1 MGNKSIQK
9 FFADQNSVIDLS
21 SLGNAKGAK
30 VSLSG
35 PDMNI
40 TTPRGSV
47 IIVNGALYSSIKGN
61 NLAVK
66 FKDKTITGAKILG
79 SVDLKDIQLERIDS
93 SLVDSA
99 QVEKKGNGKRRNK
112 KEEEELKKQL
122 DDAENAKKEAD
133 KAKEEAEKAKEAAEK
148 ALNEAFEV
156 QNSSKQIEE
165 MLQNFLA
172 DNVAKDNL
180 AQQSDASQQNTQ
192 AKATQASKQNDAE
205 KVLPQPINKN
215 TSTGKS
221 NSSKNEENKLDA
233 ESVKEPL
240 KVTLALAAESNSG
253 SKDDS
258 ITNFT
263 KPQFVGSTAP
273 NATVI
278 IKINGIAVGQAVAD
292 SLGNFTFTAP
302 ETLTDGTYNLEAEA
316 KTADGSGSA
325 KLVIT
330 IDSVTDKP
338 TFELSPESSVSGHKG
353 LTPTLTPSIV
363 GTAEEN
369 AKVDIYVDNKLVA
382 SVDVDKD
389 GNWSYE
395 FKDNEL
401 SEGENSI
408 KVVAVDKAGNKNETT
423 DSIIT
428 DTIAP
433 EKPTIEL
440 DDSSDSGIKNDNIT
454 NSTLPTFI
462 GVAEPGSTVSIYLG
476 LKHLGEVIVA
486 KDGTWS
492 YTLTTPLKD
501 GEYNITA
508 TATDI
513 AGHTSATANLPFT
526 IDTRISYFSAEIET
540 TNDSGIVGDNVTN
553 NTRPTFTGKTEPNA
567 IISVINSETGEE
579 VIFKAN
585 DKGEWTFNFTSDSVE
600 GINNLTF
607 TVEDVAGNKKDFS
620 FSYVID
626 TIAPVPPTVS
636 LEDYVVLPNGI
647 ILSGNDLPALV
658 GTAEPKSTIL
668 LMRDGKLYDSI
679 EVDSNGTW
687 NYQFSNKFLQGAYDI
702 EIISQDAA
710 GNKSSTV
717 KYSFTIQTEVVP
729 PKAELDASDDSGA
742 KGDWITN
749 KHNALTLLGTADRFA
764 TVNIL
769 IDGKTIGVTT
779 ADADGNW
786 NFDISR
792 NLSDNVY
799 KITVESIDPL
809 GRTSS
814 VDYQLTIDSFTPIP
828 TVMLHDSADSG
839 VKGDM
844 ITKINTPLFTGMA
857 EANAKVSIYVDG
869 VLSGEAIAGDDG
881 VWNFQ
886 FTTAL
891 SDGSHDVTVKVEDI
905 AGNTASS
912 SAYNFQIVTQ
922 TQKPT
927 IELVNDTGVDNTDH
941 IINEKNPALTGTAA
955 PYSTVKLYIDGALI
969 AEVRT
974 NKDGRWEYTLKADQ
988 GLVDG
993 DHRITASVEDI
1004 AGNIAH
1010 SDPFLISVDTA
1021 ISIPIV
1027 SLSPDSDSGISDDN
1041 LTNIVKPTL
1050 HLKDIDPDIISVQVW
1065 DAMSDTQIGVAT
1077 QQPDGSWAYTF
1088 TSDLTE
1094 GLHQVY
1100 VKVEDIAGNKANSAI
1115 FDFTIDTTVSTPVIS
1130 LLSKDDTG
1138 VTGDNLTNINKPGFA
1153 ISGVDADAHRVVVQ
1167 VMHNGVSEEIELS
1180 HLNGSWLFIP
1190 GNTWADGSYTLTVK
1204 VEDKAGN
1211 TNYSAPL
1218 TVVIDTQ
1225 IAIDGV
1231 ELVNDSGVKG
1241 DNMTNDD
1248 RPHFRVTVPTDVNE
1262 VRLSIDGGNSWVQAT
1277 PGVAGSWE
1285 YIWPTDLA
1293 DGQYTLTVEATDKA
1307 GNTVTKTIDFAVDT
1321 TLSVPVIV
1329 LDSAD
1334 DTGIQGDNMTNS
1346 TQPTFALQHI
1356 DDDAV
1361 RVTVSV
1367 EHGGVTTTFDA
1378 TKGTGGW
1385 TFTPPTSWADG
1396 DYTLS
1401 VSVEDKAG
1409 NTSHS
1414 ASLTVT
1420 VDTQIAI
1427 NNIELVNDSGIPDDN
1442 LTNNVRPHFQ
1452 VTVPTDVNVVRL
1464 SIDGGKTWFNATQS
1478 ATPGVWDYI
1487 WPDDVADGGYTL
1499 TVEAT
1504 DEAGNKATQTLDFTI
1519 DTTLSVP
1526 TLSLD
1531 SADDSGIA
1539 GDNITNVKTPGFTLN
1554 NIDTD
1559 VSRVI
1564 VEVMHNGI
1572 KQEVPLV
1579 QTGGQWRFAPTSD
1592 WADGDYILTVKVED
1606 RAGNVKQSA
1615 PLTVTV
1621 DTHIA
1626 IDRIELVN
1634 DSGIP
1639 GDNLT
1644 NEARPHFQ
1652 VTVPADVNGVRL
1664 SIDGGK
1670 TWFDATQSATSGVWD
1685 YTWLTNVANGPHTL
1699 MVEASDKAG
1708 NKTTQKLDF
1717 TIDTILSEPTITLD
1731 SADDSAA
1738 GDNITNVKMPGF
1750 TLGNID
1756 ADVTKVVVTVAHDGK
1771 NQQIELIKNG
1781 GVWRFTP
1788 GAAWTDGD
1796 YTLTVKVEDK
1806 AGNTNYSAPLT
1817 VTIDTQTS
1825 IDRIELLNDTGI
1837 VGDNLTNEARP
1848 QFHITV
1854 PTDVNSVQLS
1864 LDGGINWVN
1873 ATLTSDGVW
1882 EYIWPT
1888 DLVENTYTLTV
1899 KATDVAG
1906 NTATET
1912 LNFII
1917 DTTLS
1922 TPTITLDSADDS
1934 GTANDNK
1941 TNVKTPGFIIG
1952 GIDSDVTQVVVQVM
1966 RDGHSEEVEL
1976 TQTNGQWRFVP
1987 GSAWTDGDYTLTVT
2001 VKDEAGNIRHSAPL
2015 TVTID
2020 TQITIDHIELV
2031 NDSGIPD
2038 DNLTNNVRPHFQ
2050 VTVPT
2055 DVNVVRLSIDGGKT
2069 WFNATQSAT
2078 PGVWDYTWLADVGEG
2093 KHTLTVEATDKAGN
2107 KTTQQL
2113 DFIIDTLLSEPTI
2126 VLDNTDDSG
2135 TKGDHLTNVNKPTFL
2150 LGNIDADARYVTVE
2164 VQHGGTKEVLT
2175 ATKDATGNWSV
2186 TPTGTWA
2193 DGDYTLTVRVED
2205 EAGNEKHSASLTVTV
2220 DTQITID
2227 VIELVNDNGI
2237 PGDNM
2242 TNDAHPQFRVTVPG
2256 DVNEVSLSIDGGVTW
2271 VKATQSATPGVWN
2284 YTWPGTVPDGDYTLN
2299 VKATDNAGN
2308 TVTETLHFTIDT
2320 TLSTPVIVLDSAD
2333 DSGVHGDNMTNHTQP
2348 TFALQHI
2355 DDDAVRVTVSVEHGG
2370 VTTTFDATKD
2380 AGGWTFTP
2388 TGAWADGDYTL
2399 SVSVED
2405 KAGNTSHSASL
2416 TVTVD
2421 TQIAINN
2428 IELVNDSGIPDD
2440 NLTNNVRPHFQVTVP
2455 TDVNVVRL
2463 SIDGGK
2469 TWFNATQSATPGVWD
2484 YIWPDDV
2491 ADGGYTLTVEATDEA
2506 GNKATQTLDFTID
2519 TTLSVP
2525 TLSLDSA
2532 DDSGIAGDNITNVK
2546 TPGFTLNNIDT
2557 DVSRVIVEVMHN
2569 GIKQEVPLVQTGGQW
2584 RFAPTSD
2591 WADGDYILTVK
2602 VEDRAGNVKQSAPLT
2617 VTVDTH
2623 IAIDRIELVNDSG
2636 IPGDNLTNEA
2646 RPHFQV
2652 TVPADVN
2659 GVRLSIDG
2667 GKTWFDATQSATS
2680 GVWDYTWLTNVAN
2693 GPHTL
2698 MVEASDKAG
2707 NKTTQ
2712 KLDFTI
2718 DTILSEPTITLDS
2731 ADDSAAG
2738 DNITNVKMPGFT
2750 LGNIDADVTKVVV
2763 TVAHDGKNQQIELI
2777 KNGGVWRFT
2786 PGAAWTDGDYTL
2798 TVKVE
2803 DKAGNTNY
2811 SAPLTVT
2818 IDTQTSIDRIEL
2830 LNDTGIVG
2838 DNLTNEAR
2846 PQFHITVPTD
2856 VNSVQL
2862 SLDGGINWVNAT
2874 LTSDGVWEYIWPTD
2888 LVENTYTLTVKAT
2901 DVAGNTATETLN
2913 FIIDTTLST
2922 PTITLDSADDSG
2934 TANDNKT
2941 NVKTPGFIIGGI
2953 DSDVTQ
2959 VVVQV
2964 MRDGHSEEVELTQTN
2979 GQWRFVPGSAWTDGD
2994 YTLTVTVKDEAG
3006 NIRHSAPLT
3015 VTIDTQ
3021 ITIDH
3026 IELVN
3031 DSGIPDDNLTNNV
3044 RPHFQVTVPTDVNVV
3059 RLSIDGGKTWFNA
3072 TQSATPGVWD
3082 YTWLADVGEG
3092 KHTLTVEATDKA
3104 GNKTTQQLDFII
3116 DTLLS
3121 EPTIVLDNTDDSG
3134 TKGDNLTNVNKPTFL
3149 LGNIDADARYVTV
3162 EVQHGGTKEVL
3173 TATKG
3178 ATGIWSVTP
3187 TGTWADGD
3195 YTLTVRVEDDAG
3207 NVKYSAPL
3215 TVTVDTQ
3222 ITIDVIELVND
3233 NGIPG
3238 DNLTND
3244 VRPHFRVTVP
3254 GDVNEV
3260 RLSIDGGNTWVRAT
3274 QGTAGIWD
3282 YTWPKDVTDGLHT
3295 LTVEAT
3301 DKAGNK
3307 TTQTLDFTIDTR
3319 LSTPTIAM
3327 DSRDDTGAIGD
3338 HITSVKRPGFT
3349 IGNIDA
3355 DAHSVILRITQGGN
3369 SQEVTLTQVGGQWRF
3384 TPDADWADGSYT
3396 LTVEVTDN
3404 AGNVRQS
3411 TPLVVTVDTQTSITD
3426 ITLVNDHGV
3435 PDDNLT
3441 NSTRPQFEITV
3452 PADVNSVQLS
3462 IDGGANWVSATQGI
3476 EGVWGYTW
3484 PTDMGDGKHTLTVM
3498 VTDRAG
3504 NTATQTLEFFIDT
3517 RLSTPTI
3524 ALDST
3529 DDTGTP
3535 GDDMTNRTRPTFILQ
3550 NIDSDVINVTVS
3562 VTHNGTTTSFTATQ
3576 GAGGWSFTPPAP
3588 WGDGDYTLT
3597 VTVEDRAGNT
3607 RPSTPL
3613 TVTVDTQIAID
3624 RIELVNDSG
3633 VPGDNVTKHVR
3644 PQFQIS
3650 VPDDVEK
3657 VLLSIDGGT
3666 TWVTAIKSST
3676 AGIWDYT
3683 WPTDMPEGQHTLT
3696 VEVTDGAG
3704 NKMTETLNFTI
3715 DITLLTPTIELAP
3728 DQDTGQNKNDNLTSV
3743 TQPVF
3748 VLGSIDKDVRHVE
3761 LSIEHNGTFK
3771 TVVLT
3776 ESADGWRYRPDS
3788 ALADGSYTFTVT
3800 VTDVAGNQQTSA
3812 PLKVTIDGT
3821 LTTPV
3826 IELAAGEDS
3835 GTVGDRLTNHDRPV
3849 FDIHQ
3854 VDSDVTRVMVKVTY
3868 NGKTHEEAAVFT
3880 NGQWRFTPSASWAD
3894 GSYQL
3899 AVVVEDLAG
3908 NVKESAPFEVRIDT
3922 TTTINNIVLLN
3933 DTGVQNDQLTNVA
3946 KPSFRIDVPG
3956 DVVQVR
3962 VTLDGGANWNVI
3974 RKNADGQWIFD
3985 SPNTLVDGTYT
3996 LRVEATDEAGNIA
4009 NKDLVFNID
4018 TNIQVPT
4025 IALDAG
4031 QDTGANTA
4039 DNITNIS
4046 RPTFT
4051 IGNVDPDVI
4060 KVVVT
4065 IDGHDYNATKV
4076 GAGWQ
4081 FTPGNAIPDGSYNIT
4096 VTVEDKAGNT
4106 ATSKPLPVVID
4117 TTAEIESVTLVTD
4130 SGDSDVDNITK
4141 VDKPQFS
4148 IVTADDI
4155 THVRVKIDNAANWIE
4170 LTKGGD
4176 GRWIFNVGS
4185 ALPDGQHTL
4194 LVDVT
4199 DIAGNVAQETLQ
4211 FTIDTTLREPTIV
4224 LDPTHDTGDDTNDN
4238 LTRINKPVFIIGNVD
4253 NDVSHIVVHIDGRD
4267 YTIENTGGNLTFTP
4281 DQPLS
4286 DGQHTISVT
4295 VTDIA
4300 GNTKTSAELRI
4311 EIDTQ
4316 VQIDSV
4322 TLTTDSGVNDH
4333 DNVTNATRPS
4343 FEIATPDDVTSVLVS
4358 FDGVNW
4364 TPISKNAA
4372 GQWEFTAGSALP
4384 DGHYTLHVQATDR
4397 AGNTANSTLG
4407 FTVDTQID
4415 GLSVVMLDDAGKDS
4429 TDGITNITS
4438 PRFEISAREPLQ
4450 SVTVI
4455 LNGKSS
4461 TLTQGA
4467 GNKWLFTPDT
4477 PLVDGT
4483 YKIEIVAEDIAGNKI
4498 SKEVSFTIDT
4508 IVSDPSIDLLDADDT
4523 GESAVDNITSV
4534 TTPRFVIGNVPADID
4549 TVVIRINGVSYSVT
4563 ANGNNLW
4570 EFQVPVALNDGV
4582 YEAVVVFRDIAG
4594 NTSETKL
4601 PFTIDTTTSVSV
4613 RMEPASDTGNS
4624 NSDNLT
4630 NKQNPKFEGTAEP
4643 NAKLVITIVD
4653 DKSGREVLKQTIT
4666 VGADG
4671 NWSVT
4676 PNILPDGM
4684 YTINVVATDVAGNTA
4699 QTQERFTIDTV
4710 TIDPTIRLSDPSI
4723 DDQHEATSLRPEFKG
4738 FAEAFSTIMI
4748 QWDGKVVG
4756 SANANANGE
4765 WSWTPPSVLA
4775 PGSYVVSIVA
4785 KDKAGNESSQV
4796 DFPVVIP
4803 VIDVTPPT
4811 IKLSEESDSGAL
4823 GDFTTNN
4830 KTPTLIGST
4839 LPNTIVSIYVDGVKV
4854 GEATADTA
4862 GRYTFQLS
4870 EMKDGHYVVQVG
4882 IVNPRDNSELRSTAV
4897 DVTIDTEVAELV
4909 WNISGMHEGG
4919 YINTVTPEIGGTSEP
4934 NSKITIF
4941 VNGVEKAIAYTT
4953 GAGHWGVVLPALGN
4967 DGNYELTFKVE
4978 DVAGNIREFGPQ
4990 NVILDT
4996 VISPLTV
5003 VLREAD
5009 DSGKVGDW
5017 ITNKSHVTIDGTA
5030 EAGST
5035 LTIRNPQGVV
5045 IATLVVGND
5054 GRWSAELDLREG
5066 SNAFVVVSEDK
5077 AGNSQQKE
5085 ILIEHDTQI
5094 EISDISLSR
5103 DTNSGDKYDLIT
5115 NNKSPVLVAMTDPGA
5130 TVQVYINGVLQGT
5143 VEASSSGNISYTM
5156 PANSADG
5163 EYQVQFVATD
5173 TAGNRVE
5180 SAITTVTIDSQIA
5193 VFDIDEDSLPALSN
5207 NRALSVSGVGEAG
5220 SQVSIFVDGKLVNVV
5235 MVEADGTW
5243 RAPILLQD
5251 DGTFNIHFS
5260 ITDVAGN
5267 TEVSK
5272 DYSVDVDSSTDF
5284 PTLNLEDASN
5294 SGSLDDLITNHN
5306 KPVLVGTAEAGA
5318 TIHIYVD
5325 EKIVAN
5331 VLVLEDGTWSYQFDN
5346 ALKDGEYSIRVV
5358 AEDPAGNTAESPRL
5372 LVTIDTSTFIDNPAM
5387 VAGSDNGIF
5396 SNDSITSQTRP
5407 TFSIF
5412 GEMNQ
5417 SVQIFIDGVLVDT
5430 ITVTDRNQVYRP
5442 ESPLGD
5448 GSHSIYYVI
5457 TDKAGNT
5464 ATSKTLNFTIDTFN
5478 TTPVAIDSIGGQT
5491 LAEMTGSD
5499 GKIYITD
5506 TTRNLLFSGSA
5517 EPNSKIEII
5526 INGLNVGEV
5535 WVNEKGHW
5543 QMPVNPL
5550 YFTEGQLDITVKST
5564 DRAGNVN
5571 QEKYSIWVDTHIKVF
5586 TSELDDNK
5594 SSSKTEW
5601 WSNSDLIT
5609 MRGTGEIGATVSL
5622 IVAGVTLATAVV
5634 AATGRWELSTDKLP
5648 EGTYDISLVIE
5659 DSAGNRWEDVR
5670 EIFIDRTPPNA
5681 PVVTYSDIV
5690 NDLIIMQGT
5699 AEAKSQLIITDSEGN
5714 TYTLTV
5720 PDNGKWSMAIPYP
5733 SEGKFTITSVDAIGN
5748 RSDDVPL
5755 DIMKEVPVISLS
5767 PDSDS
5772 GTVGDNIT
5780 RDKQPTFIIGNLESD
5795 VVVVQVD
5802 INGTVYNAEKNAD
5815 GVWFFTP
5822 GTPLADGSYTISVI
5836 ASDAAGN
5843 QKNSLPI
5850 TVTIDSTLTVPEI
5863 ALAAGEDNG
5872 ASDSDN
5878 VTNHTQPKFTLQ
5890 HIDADVT
5897 GVTVNVTHNGVTDI
5911 YQATQG
5917 ADGWTFTPPAAWND
5931 GNYTLSVTVVDRA
5944 GNSQQSA
5951 SLAVTVDSTVTVT
5964 ADSQHDDASD
5974 DATATAVTPPESET
5988 VNAESA
5994 THLRTEP
6001 SAAEESVV
6009 KVTAYSITLLNADSG
6024 DEIDRSISQT
6034 PSFEISVPENIVN
6047 VSIMFEGEEFTL
6059 PITNQ
6064 KAIFEVPLSLE
6075 DGEYTMDVKFID
6087 KDNDFLIKEKTF
6099 SVDHSSADIVN
6110 AMNVR
6115 GKTEDDINDSPS
6127 TSSVGHNNNGAIDVF
6142 AVNEVTLPVDNQE
6155 EHA

>member
-428 DTIAP
+428 DTIPP

-540 TNDSGIVGDNVTN
+540 TDDSGIVGDNVTN

-600 GINNLTF
+600 GVNNLTF

-626 TIAPVPPTVS
+626 TVAPVPPTVS
-636 LEDYVVLPNGI
+636 LEDFVVLPNGI

-1027 SLSPDSDSGISDDN
+1027 SLSPDSDSGIADDN

-1100 VKVEDIAGNKANSAI
+1100 VKVEDIAGNKANSAV

-1385 TFTPPTSWADG
+1385 SFTPTGAWADG

-1427 NNIELVNDSGIPDDN
+1427 NNIELVNDSGIPNDN

-1478 ATPGVWDYI
+1478 ATPGAWDYI
-1487 WPDDVADGGYTL
+1487 WPDDVGEGKHTL

-1504 DEAGNKATQTLDFTI
+1504 DKAGNKTTQELDFTI

-2020 TQITIDHIELV
+2020 TQI
-2031 NDSGIPD
+2031 
-2038 DNLTNNVRPHFQ
+2038 
-2050 VTVPT
+2050 
-2055 DVNVVRLSIDGGKT
+2055 
-2069 WFNATQSAT
+2069 A
-2078 PGVWDYTWLADVGEG
+2078 
-2093 KHTLTVEATDKAGN
+2093 
-2107 KTTQQL
+2107 
-2113 DFIIDTLLSEPTI
+2113 
-2126 VLDNTDDSG
+2126 
-2135 TKGDHLTNVNKPTFL
+2135 
-2150 LGNIDADARYVTVE
+2150 
-2164 VQHGGTKEVLT
+2164 
-2175 ATKDATGNWSV
+2175 
-2186 TPTGTWA
+2186 
-2193 DGDYTLTVRVED
+2193 
-2205 EAGNEKHSASLTVTV
+2205 
-2220 DTQITID
+2220 
-2227 VIELVNDNGI
+2227 
-2237 PGDNM
+2237 
-2242 TNDAHPQFRVTVPG
+2242 
-2256 DVNEVSLSIDGGVTW
+2256 
-2271 VKATQSATPGVWN
+2271 
-2284 YTWPGTVPDGDYTLN
+2284 
-2299 VKATDNAGN
+2299 
-2308 TVTETLHFTIDT
+2308 
-2320 TLSTPVIVLDSAD
+2320 
-2333 DSGVHGDNMTNHTQP
+2333 
-2348 TFALQHI
+2348 
-2355 DDDAVRVTVSVEHGG
+2355 
-2370 VTTTFDATKD
+2370 
-2380 AGGWTFTP
+2380 
-2388 TGAWADGDYTL
+2388 
-2399 SVSVED
+2399 
-2405 KAGNTSHSASL
+2405 
-2416 TVTVD
+2416 
-2421 TQIAINN
+2421 
-2428 IELVNDSGIPDD
+2428 
-2440 NLTNNVRPHFQVTVP
+2440 
-2455 TDVNVVRL
+2455 
-2463 SIDGGK
+2463 
-2469 TWFNATQSATPGVWD
+2469 
-2484 YIWPDDV
+2484 
-2491 ADGGYTLTVEATDEA
+2491 
-2506 GNKATQTLDFTID
+2506 
-2519 TTLSVP
+2519 
-2525 TLSLDSA
+2525 
-2532 DDSGIAGDNITNVK
+2532 
-2546 TPGFTLNNIDT
+2546 
-2557 DVSRVIVEVMHN
+2557 
-2569 GIKQEVPLVQTGGQW
+2569 
-2584 RFAPTSD
+2584 
-2591 WADGDYILTVK
+2591 
-2602 VEDRAGNVKQSAPLT
+2602 
-2617 VTVDTH
+2617 
-2623 IAIDRIELVNDSG
+2623 
-2636 IPGDNLTNEA
+2636 
-2646 RPHFQV
+2646 
-2652 TVPADVN
+2652 
-2659 GVRLSIDG
+2659 
-2667 GKTWFDATQSATS
+2667 
-2680 GVWDYTWLTNVAN
+2680 
-2693 GPHTL
+2693 
-2698 MVEASDKAG
+2698 
-2707 NKTTQ
+2707 
-2712 KLDFTI
+2712 
-2718 DTILSEPTITLDS
+2718 
-2731 ADDSAAG
+2731 
-2738 DNITNVKMPGFT
+2738 
-2750 LGNIDADVTKVVV
+2750 
-2763 TVAHDGKNQQIELI
+2763 
-2777 KNGGVWRFT
+2777 
-2786 PGAAWTDGDYTL
+2786 
-2798 TVKVE
+2798 
-2803 DKAGNTNY
+2803 
-2811 SAPLTVT
+2811 
-2818 IDTQTSIDRIEL
+2818 
-2830 LNDTGIVG
+2830 
-2838 DNLTNEAR
+2838 
-2846 PQFHITVPTD
+2846 
-2856 VNSVQL
+2856 
-2862 SLDGGINWVNAT
+2862 
-2874 LTSDGVWEYIWPTD
+2874 
-2888 LVENTYTLTVKAT
+2888 
-2901 DVAGNTATETLN
+2901 
-2913 FIIDTTLST
+2913 
-2922 PTITLDSADDSG
+2922 
-2934 TANDNKT
+2934 
-2941 NVKTPGFIIGGI
+2941 
-2953 DSDVTQ
+2953 
-2959 VVVQV
+2959 
-2964 MRDGHSEEVELTQTN
+2964 
-2979 GQWRFVPGSAWTDGD
+2979 
-2994 YTLTVTVKDEAG
+2994 
-3006 NIRHSAPLT
+3006 
-3015 VTIDTQ
+3015 
-3021 ITIDH
+3021 IDH

-3162 EVQHGGTKEVL
+3162 EVQHGGTKEVLTATKDATGNWSVTPTGTWADGDYTLTVRVEDEAGNEKHSASLTVTVDTQITIDAIELVNDNGIPGDNMTNDAHPQFRVTVPGDVNEVSLSIDGGVTWVKATQSATPGVWNYTWPGTVPDGDYTLNVKATDNAGNTVTETLHFTIDTTLSVPVIVLNSADDTGVQGDNMTNSTQPTFALQHIDDDAVRVTVSVEHGGVTTTFDATKGVGGWSFTPTGAWADGDYTLSVSVEDKAGNTSHSASLTVTVDTQIAINNIELVNDSGIPDDNLTNNVRPHFQVKVPTDVNEVRLSIDGGKTWFNATQSATPGVWDYTWLADVGEGKHTLTVEATDKAGNQTTQKLDFIIDTMLSEPTIVLDSTDDSGTKGDNLTNANKPTFILGNIDADARYVTVEVQYGGTKEVL

-3319 LSTPTIAM
+3319 LSTPTITM

-3349 IGNIDA
+3349 IGNIDS
-3355 DAHSVILRITQGGN
+3355 DAQSVILRITQGGN

-3411 TPLVVTVDTQTSITD
+3411 TPLIVTVDTQTSITD

-3462 IDGGANWVSATQGI
+3462 IDGGANWVSAAQGI

-3624 RIELVNDSG
+3624 HIELVNDSG

-3715 DITLLTPTIELAP
+3715 DITLMTPTIELAP

-3849 FDIHQ
+3849 FDIRQ

-4300 GNTKTSAELRI
+4300 GNTKTSAELKI

-4534 TTPRFVIGNVPADID
+4534 TKPRFVIGNVPADID
-4549 TVVIRINGVSYSVT
+4549 TVVIRINGVSYPVT

-4830 KTPTLIGST
+4830 KTPTLVGNT
-4839 LPNTIVSIYVDGVKV
+4839 LPNAIVSIYVDGVKV

-4967 DGNYELTFKVE
+4967 DGNYVLTFKVE

-5035 LTIRNPQGVV
+5035 LTIRSPQGVV

-5077 AGNSQQKE
+5077 AGNSQQKD

-5407 TFSIF
+5407 TFSIS

-5571 QEKYSIWVDTHIKVF
+5571 QEKYSIWVDTHIQVF

-5594 SSSKTEW
+5594 SSSKTDW
-5601 WSNSDLIT
+5601 WSNSSTIT
-5609 MRGTGEIGATVSL
+5609 MRGMGEIGATVSL

-5634 AATGRWELSTDKLP
+5634 AANGQWELSTDQLP
-5648 EGTYDISLVIE
+5648 EGKYDITLSIE
-5659 DSAGNRWEDVR
+5659 DNAGNRKEEVH

-5699 AEAKSQLIITDSEGN
+5699 AEAKSQLIITDSNGN

-5748 RSDDVPL
+5748 RSDDVSL

-5872 ASDSDN
+5872 VSDSDN

-5897 GVTVNVTHNGVTDI
+5897 GVTVNVTHNGVTDT

-5931 GNYTLSVTVVDRA
+5931 GTYTLSVTVVDRA

-5994 THLRTEP
+5994 THLRTVP

-6009 KVTAYSITLLNADSG
+6009 KETAYSITLLNADSG

-6110 AMNVR
+6110 AMNAR

>member
-156 QNSSKQIEE
+156 QNSSKQMEE
-165 MLQNFLA
+165 MLQEFLA

-395 FKDNEL
+395 FRDNEL

-428 DTIAP
+428 DTIPP

-440 DDSSDSGIKNDNIT
+440 DDNSDSGIKNDNIT

-540 TNDSGIVGDNVTN
+540 TDDSGIVGDNVTN

-626 TIAPVPPTVS
+626 TIAPLPPTVS

-717 KYSFTIQTEVVP
+717 KYSFTIQTEVVS

-955 PYSTVKLYIDGALI
+955 PYSTVKLYVDGALI

-1027 SLSPDSDSGISDDN
+1027 SLSPDSDSGIADDN

-1100 VKVEDIAGNKANSAI
+1100 VKVEDIAGNKANSAV

-1180 HLNGSWLFIP
+1180 HLNGSWLFTP

-1211 TNYSAPL
+1211 TSYSAPL

-1329 LDSAD
+1329 LNSAD
-1334 DTGIQGDNMTNS
+1334 DTGVQGDNMTNR

-1385 TFTPPTSWADG
+1385 TFTPTASWTDG

-1427 NNIELVNDSGIPDDN
+1427 NNIELVNDSGIPNDN

-1464 SIDGGKTWFNATQS
+1464 SIDGGKTWVTAAQK
-1478 ATPGVWDYI
+1478 AAGVWEYI
-1487 WPDDVADGGYTL
+1487 WPDDVTDGSHTL

-1539 GDNITNVKTPGFTLN
+1539 GDNITSVKTPGFTLN

-1639 GDNLT
+1639 DDNLT

-1699 MVEASDKAG
+1699 MVEATDKAG

-1717 TIDTILSEPTITLD
+1717 IIDTLLSEPTITLD

-2020 TQITIDHIELV
+2020 TQIAIDHIELV

-2107 KTTQQL
+2107 Q
-2113 DFIIDTLLSEPTI
+2113 
-2126 VLDNTDDSG
+2126 
-2135 TKGDHLTNVNKPTFL
+2135 
-2150 LGNIDADARYVTVE
+2150 
-2164 VQHGGTKEVLT
+2164 
-2175 ATKDATGNWSV
+2175 
-2186 TPTGTWA
+2186 
-2193 DGDYTLTVRVED
+2193 
-2205 EAGNEKHSASLTVTV
+2205 
-2220 DTQITID
+2220 
-2227 VIELVNDNGI
+2227 
-2237 PGDNM
+2237 
-2242 TNDAHPQFRVTVPG
+2242 
-2256 DVNEVSLSIDGGVTW
+2256 
-2271 VKATQSATPGVWN
+2271 
-2284 YTWPGTVPDGDYTLN
+2284 
-2299 VKATDNAGN
+2299 
-2308 TVTETLHFTIDT
+2308 
-2320 TLSTPVIVLDSAD
+2320 
-2333 DSGVHGDNMTNHTQP
+2333 
-2348 TFALQHI
+2348 
-2355 DDDAVRVTVSVEHGG
+2355 
-2370 VTTTFDATKD
+2370 
-2380 AGGWTFTP
+2380 
-2388 TGAWADGDYTL
+2388 
-2399 SVSVED
+2399 
-2405 KAGNTSHSASL
+2405 
-2416 TVTVD
+2416 
-2421 TQIAINN
+2421 
-2428 IELVNDSGIPDD
+2428 
-2440 NLTNNVRPHFQVTVP
+2440 
-2455 TDVNVVRL
+2455 
-2463 SIDGGK
+2463 
-2469 TWFNATQSATPGVWD
+2469 
-2484 YIWPDDV
+2484 
-2491 ADGGYTLTVEATDEA
+2491 
-2506 GNKATQTLDFTID
+2506 
-2519 TTLSVP
+2519 
-2525 TLSLDSA
+2525 
-2532 DDSGIAGDNITNVK
+2532 
-2546 TPGFTLNNIDT
+2546 
-2557 DVSRVIVEVMHN
+2557 
-2569 GIKQEVPLVQTGGQW
+2569 
-2584 RFAPTSD
+2584 
-2591 WADGDYILTVK
+2591 
-2602 VEDRAGNVKQSAPLT
+2602 
-2617 VTVDTH
+2617 
-2623 IAIDRIELVNDSG
+2623 
-2636 IPGDNLTNEA
+2636 
-2646 RPHFQV
+2646 
-2652 TVPADVN
+2652 
-2659 GVRLSIDG
+2659 
-2667 GKTWFDATQSATS
+2667 
-2680 GVWDYTWLTNVAN
+2680 
-2693 GPHTL
+2693 
-2698 MVEASDKAG
+2698 
-2707 NKTTQ
+2707 
-2712 KLDFTI
+2712 
-2718 DTILSEPTITLDS
+2718 
-2731 ADDSAAG
+2731 
-2738 DNITNVKMPGFT
+2738 
-2750 LGNIDADVTKVVV
+2750 
-2763 TVAHDGKNQQIELI
+2763 
-2777 KNGGVWRFT
+2777 
-2786 PGAAWTDGDYTL
+2786 
-2798 TVKVE
+2798 
-2803 DKAGNTNY
+2803 
-2811 SAPLTVT
+2811 
-2818 IDTQTSIDRIEL
+2818 
-2830 LNDTGIVG
+2830 
-2838 DNLTNEAR
+2838 
-2846 PQFHITVPTD
+2846 
-2856 VNSVQL
+2856 
-2862 SLDGGINWVNAT
+2862 
-2874 LTSDGVWEYIWPTD
+2874 
-2888 LVENTYTLTVKAT
+2888 
-2901 DVAGNTATETLN
+2901 
-2913 FIIDTTLST
+2913 
-2922 PTITLDSADDSG
+2922 
-2934 TANDNKT
+2934 
-2941 NVKTPGFIIGGI
+2941 
-2953 DSDVTQ
+2953 
-2959 VVVQV
+2959 
-2964 MRDGHSEEVELTQTN
+2964 
-2979 GQWRFVPGSAWTDGD
+2979 
-2994 YTLTVTVKDEAG
+2994 
-3006 NIRHSAPLT
+3006 
-3015 VTIDTQ
+3015 
-3021 ITIDH
+3021 
-3026 IELVN
+3026 
-3031 DSGIPDDNLTNNV
+3031 
-3044 RPHFQVTVPTDVNVV
+3044 
-3059 RLSIDGGKTWFNA
+3059 
-3072 TQSATPGVWD
+3072 
-3082 YTWLADVGEG
+3082 
-3092 KHTLTVEATDKA
+3092 
-3104 GNKTTQQLDFII
+3104 TTQQLDFII

-3149 LGNIDADARYVTV
+3149 LGNIDVDARYVTV
-3162 EVQHGGTKEVL
+3162 EVLHGGTKEVL

-3396 LTVEVTDN
+3396 LTVEVQDN

-3411 TPLVVTVDTQTSITD
+3411 TPLIVTVDTQTSITD

-3462 IDGGANWVSATQGI
+3462 IDGGANWVSAAQGI

-3484 PTDMGDGKHTLTVM
+3484 PTDMGDGKHILTVM

-4065 IDGHDYNATKV
+4065 IDGHDYNAIKV

-4300 GNTKTSAELRI
+4300 GNTKTSAELQI

-4372 GQWEFTAGSALP
+4372 GQWQFTAGSALP

-4508 IVSDPSIDLLDADDT
+4508 VVSDPRIDLLDADDT
-4523 GESAVDNITSV
+4523 GESAVDNITSI
-4534 TTPRFVIGNVPADID
+4534 TKPRFVIGNVPADID
-4549 TVVIRINGVSYSVT
+4549 TVVIRINGVSYPVT

-4613 RMEPASDTGNS
+4613 RMEPASDTGSS

-4653 DKSGREVLKQTIT
+4653 DKSGREVLKHTIT

-4723 DDQHEATSLRPEFKG
+4723 DDQYEATSLRPEFKG
-4738 FAEAFSTIMI
+4738 LAEAFSTIMI

-4830 KTPTLIGST
+4830 KTPTLVGNT
-4839 LPNTIVSIYVDGVKV
+4839 LPNAIVSIYVDGVKV

-4953 GAGHWGVVLPALGN
+4953 GTGHWGVVLPALGN

-5077 AGNSQQKE
+5077 AGNSQQKD

-5251 DGTFNIHFS
+5251 DGKFNIHFS

-5294 SGSLDDLITNHN
+5294 SGSLDDLITSHN

-5372 LVTIDTSTFIDNPAM
+5372 LVTIDTSTFIDNPVM
-5387 VAGSDNGIF
+5387 MAGSDNGIF

-5407 TFSIF
+5407 AFSIF

-5535 WVNEKGHW
+5535 WVNDKGHW

-5571 QEKYSIWVDTHIKVF
+5571 QEKYSIWVDTHIQVF

-5594 SSSKTEW
+5594 SSSKTDW
-5601 WSNSDLIT
+5601 WSNSSTIT
-5609 MRGTGEIGATVSL
+5609 MRGMGEIGATVSL

-5634 AATGRWELSTDKLP
+5634 AANGQWELSTDQLP
-5648 EGTYDISLVIE
+5648 EGKYDITLSIE
-5659 DSAGNRWEDVR
+5659 DNAGNRKEEVH

-5699 AEAKSQLIITDSEGN
+5699 AEAKSQLIITDSNGN

-5748 RSDDVPL
+5748 RSDDVSL
-5755 DIMKEVPVISLS
+5755 DIMKETPVISLS

-5772 GTVGDNIT
+5772 GTAGDNIT
-5780 RDKQPTFIIGNLESD
+5780 RDNQPTFIIGNLESD

-5878 VTNHTQPKFTLQ
+5878 VTNHNHTQPKFTLQ

-5897 GVTVNVTHNGVTDI
+5897 GVTVNVTHNGVTDT

-5931 GNYTLSVTVVDRA
+5931 GTYTLSVTVVDRA
-5944 GNSQQSA
+5944 GNSLQSA
-5951 SLAVTVDSTVTVT
+5951 SLEVTVDSTVTVT

-5974 DATATAVTPPESET
+5974 DATPTAVTPPESET

-5994 THLRTEP
+5994 THLRTVA

-6009 KVTAYSITLLNADSG
+6009 KETAYSITLLNADSG

-6047 VSIMFEGEEFTL
+6047 VSVMFEGEEFTL

-6087 KDNDFLIKEKTF
+6087 KDDDFLIKEKTF

-6110 AMNVR
+6110 AMNAR

>member
-40 TTPRGSV
+40 TTPHGSV

-122 DDAENAKKEAD
+122 DEAENAKKEAD

-440 DDSSDSGIKNDNIT
+440 DDSSDSGIKNDSIT

-540 TNDSGIVGDNVTN
+540 TDDSGIVGDNVTN

-600 GINNLTF
+600 GVNNLTF

-626 TIAPVPPTVS
+626 TVAPVPPTVS
-636 LEDYVVLPNGI
+636 LEDFVVLPNGI

-687 NYQFSNKFLQGAYDI
+687 NYQFSNKFLQGVYDI

-1065 DAMSDTQIGVAT
+1065 DAASDTQIGVAT

-1100 VKVEDIAGNKANSAI
+1100 VKVEDIAGNKANSAV

-1180 HLNGSWLFIP
+1180 HLNGSWLFTP

-1329 LDSAD
+1329 LNSAD
-1334 DTGIQGDNMTNS
+1334 DTGVQGDNMTNS

-1378 TKGTGGW
+1378 TKGVGGW
-1385 TFTPPTSWADG
+1385 SFTPTGAWADG

-1427 NNIELVNDSGIPDDN
+1427 NSIELVNDSGIPNDN

-1478 ATPGVWDYI
+1478 ATPGVWDYT
-1487 WPDDVADGGYTL
+1487 WLVDVGEGKHTL

-1504 DEAGNKATQTLDFTI
+1504 DKAGNQTTQKLDFII
-1519 DTTLSVP
+1519 DTLLSEP
-1526 TLSLD
+1526 TIVLD

-1559 VSRVI
+1559 VSRVT

-1670 TWFDATQSATSGVWD
+1670 TWFDATQSATPGVWD

-1717 TIDTILSEPTITLD
+1717 IIDTMLSEPTIILD

-1934 GTANDNK
+1934 GAANDNK

-2020 TQITIDHIELV
+2020 TQIAIDHIELV

-2038 DNLTNNVRPHFQ
+2038 DNLTN
-2050 VTVPT
+2050 
-2055 DVNVVRLSIDGGKT
+2055 
-2069 WFNATQSAT
+2069 
-2078 PGVWDYTWLADVGEG
+2078 
-2093 KHTLTVEATDKAGN
+2093 EA
-2107 KTTQQL
+2107 
-2113 DFIIDTLLSEPTI
+2113 
-2126 VLDNTDDSG
+2126 
-2135 TKGDHLTNVNKPTFL
+2135 
-2150 LGNIDADARYVTVE
+2150 
-2164 VQHGGTKEVLT
+2164 
-2175 ATKDATGNWSV
+2175 
-2186 TPTGTWA
+2186 
-2193 DGDYTLTVRVED
+2193 
-2205 EAGNEKHSASLTVTV
+2205 
-2220 DTQITID
+2220 
-2227 VIELVNDNGI
+2227 
-2237 PGDNM
+2237 
-2242 TNDAHPQFRVTVPG
+2242 
-2256 DVNEVSLSIDGGVTW
+2256 
-2271 VKATQSATPGVWN
+2271 
-2284 YTWPGTVPDGDYTLN
+2284 
-2299 VKATDNAGN
+2299 
-2308 TVTETLHFTIDT
+2308 
-2320 TLSTPVIVLDSAD
+2320 
-2333 DSGVHGDNMTNHTQP
+2333 
-2348 TFALQHI
+2348 
-2355 DDDAVRVTVSVEHGG
+2355 
-2370 VTTTFDATKD
+2370 
-2380 AGGWTFTP
+2380 
-2388 TGAWADGDYTL
+2388 
-2399 SVSVED
+2399 
-2405 KAGNTSHSASL
+2405 
-2416 TVTVD
+2416 
-2421 TQIAINN
+2421 
-2428 IELVNDSGIPDD
+2428 
-2440 NLTNNVRPHFQVTVP
+2440 
-2455 TDVNVVRL
+2455 
-2463 SIDGGK
+2463 
-2469 TWFNATQSATPGVWD
+2469 
-2484 YIWPDDV
+2484 
-2491 ADGGYTLTVEATDEA
+2491 
-2506 GNKATQTLDFTID
+2506 
-2519 TTLSVP
+2519 
-2525 TLSLDSA
+2525 
-2532 DDSGIAGDNITNVK
+2532 
-2546 TPGFTLNNIDT
+2546 
-2557 DVSRVIVEVMHN
+2557 
-2569 GIKQEVPLVQTGGQW
+2569 
-2584 RFAPTSD
+2584 
-2591 WADGDYILTVK
+2591 
-2602 VEDRAGNVKQSAPLT
+2602 
-2617 VTVDTH
+2617 
-2623 IAIDRIELVNDSG
+2623 
-2636 IPGDNLTNEA
+2636 
-2646 RPHFQV
+2646 
-2652 TVPADVN
+2652 
-2659 GVRLSIDG
+2659 
-2667 GKTWFDATQSATS
+2667 
-2680 GVWDYTWLTNVAN
+2680 
-2693 GPHTL
+2693 
-2698 MVEASDKAG
+2698 
-2707 NKTTQ
+2707 
-2712 KLDFTI
+2712 
-2718 DTILSEPTITLDS
+2718 
-2731 ADDSAAG
+2731 
-2738 DNITNVKMPGFT
+2738 
-2750 LGNIDADVTKVVV
+2750 
-2763 TVAHDGKNQQIELI
+2763 
-2777 KNGGVWRFT
+2777 
-2786 PGAAWTDGDYTL
+2786 
-2798 TVKVE
+2798 
-2803 DKAGNTNY
+2803 
-2811 SAPLTVT
+2811 
-2818 IDTQTSIDRIEL
+2818 
-2830 LNDTGIVG
+2830 
-2838 DNLTNEAR
+2838 
-2846 PQFHITVPTD
+2846 
-2856 VNSVQL
+2856 
-2862 SLDGGINWVNAT
+2862 
-2874 LTSDGVWEYIWPTD
+2874 
-2888 LVENTYTLTVKAT
+2888 
-2901 DVAGNTATETLN
+2901 
-2913 FIIDTTLST
+2913 
-2922 PTITLDSADDSG
+2922 
-2934 TANDNKT
+2934 
-2941 NVKTPGFIIGGI
+2941 
-2953 DSDVTQ
+2953 
-2959 VVVQV
+2959 
-2964 MRDGHSEEVELTQTN
+2964 
-2979 GQWRFVPGSAWTDGD
+2979 
-2994 YTLTVTVKDEAG
+2994 
-3006 NIRHSAPLT
+3006 
-3015 VTIDTQ
+3015 
-3021 ITIDH
+3021 
-3026 IELVN
+3026 
-3031 DSGIPDDNLTNNV
+3031 

-3173 TATKG
+3173 TATKDATGNWSVTPTGTWADGDYTLTVRVEDEAGNEKHSASLTVTVDTQITIDAIELVNDNGIPGDNMTNDAHPQFRVTVPGDVNEVSLSIDGGVTWVKATQSATPGVWNYTWPGTVPDGDYTLNVKATDNAGNTVTETLHFTIDTTLSTPVIVLDSADDTGIQGDNMTNRTQPTFNLQHIDDDAVRVTVSVEHGGVTTTFDATKGVGGWTFTPPTSWGAGDYTLSVSVEDKAGNTSHSASLTVTVDTQIAINNIELVNDSGIPDDNLTNNVRPQFQVKVPTDVNEVRLSIDGGKTWFNATQSATPGVWDYTWLVDVGEGKHTLTVEATDKAGNQTTQKLDFIIDTLLSEPTIVLDSTDDSGTKGDNLTNANKPTFLLGNIDADARYVTVEVQHGSTKEVLTATKG

-3195 YTLTVRVEDDAG
+3195 YTLTVRVEDEAG

-3319 LSTPTIAM
+3319 LSTPTITM

-3355 DAHSVILRITQGGN
+3355 DAQSVILRITQGGN

-3411 TPLVVTVDTQTSITD
+3411 TPLIVTVDTQTSITD

-3462 IDGGANWVSATQGI
+3462 IDGGANWVSAAQGI

-3624 RIELVNDSG
+3624 HIELVNDSG
-3633 VPGDNVTKHVR
+3633 VPGDNITKHVR

-3683 WPTDMPEGQHTLT
+3683 WPTDMPEGQHTLI

-3704 NKMTETLNFTI
+3704 NKMTGTLDFTI

-3849 FDIHQ
+3849 FDIRQ

-3908 NVKESAPFEVRIDT
+3908 NVKESAPLEVRIDT

-3956 DVVQVR
+3956 DVIQVR

-3996 LRVEATDEAGNIA
+3996 LRVEATDQAGNIA

-4185 ALPDGQHTL
+4185 ALPDGKHTL

-4300 GNTKTSAELRI
+4300 GNTKTSAELQI

-4534 TTPRFVIGNVPADID
+4534 TKPRFVIGNVPADID
-4549 TVVIRINGVSYSVT
+4549 TVVIRINGVSYPVT

-4613 RMEPASDTGNS
+4613 RMEPASDTGSS

-4653 DKSGREVLKQTIT
+4653 DKSGREVLKHTIT

-4723 DDQHEATSLRPEFKG
+4723 DDQYEATSLRPEFKG
-4738 FAEAFSTIMI
+4738 LAEAFSTIMI

-4830 KTPTLIGST
+4830 KTPTLVGNT
-4839 LPNTIVSIYVDGVKV
+4839 LPNAIVSIYVDGVKV

-4967 DGNYELTFKVE
+4967 DGNYVLTFKVE

-5077 AGNSQQKE
+5077 AGNSQQKD

-5294 SGSLDDLITNHN
+5294 SGSLDDLITSHN

-5372 LVTIDTSTFIDNPAM
+5372 LVTIDTSTFIDNPVM
-5387 VAGSDNGIF
+5387 MAGSDNGIF

-5407 TFSIF
+5407 AFSIY

-5464 ATSKTLNFTIDTFN
+5464 ATSKTLNFTIDTLN

-5535 WVNEKGHW
+5535 WVNDKGHW

-5571 QEKYSIWVDTHIKVF
+5571 QEKYSIWVDTHIQVF

-5594 SSSKTEW
+5594 SSSKTDW
-5601 WSNSDLIT
+5601 WSNSSTIT
-5609 MRGTGEIGATVSL
+5609 MRGMGEIGATVSL

-5634 AATGRWELSTDKLP
+5634 AANGQWELSTDQLP
-5648 EGTYDISLVIE
+5648 EGKYDITLSIE
-5659 DSAGNRWEDVR
+5659 DNAGNRKEEVH

-5699 AEAKSQLIITDSEGN
+5699 AEAKSQLIITDSNGN

-5755 DIMKEVPVISLS
+5755 DIMKETPVISLS

-5780 RDKQPTFIIGNLESD
+5780 RDNQPTFIIGNLESD

-5863 ALAAGEDNG
+5863 ALAAGEGNG

-5878 VTNHTQPKFTLQ
+5878 VTNHNHTQPKFTLQ

-5931 GNYTLSVTVVDRA
+5931 GTYTLSVTVVDRA
-5944 GNSQQSA
+5944 GNSLQSA
-5951 SLAVTVDSTVTVT
+5951 SLEVTVDSTVTVT

-5974 DATATAVTPPESET
+5974 DATPTAVTPPESET

-5994 THLRTEP
+5994 THLRTVP

-6009 KVTAYSITLLNADSG
+6009 KETAYSITLLNADSG

-6047 VSIMFEGEEFTL
+6047 VSVMFEGEEFTL

-6087 KDNDFLIKEKTF
+6087 KDDDFLIKEKTF

-6110 AMNVR
+6110 AMNAR

>member
-428 DTIAP
+428 DTIPP

-540 TNDSGIVGDNVTN
+540 TDDSGIVGDNVTN

-600 GINNLTF
+600 GVNNLTF

-626 TIAPVPPTVS
+626 TVAPVPPTVS
-636 LEDYVVLPNGI
+636 LEDFVVLPNGI

-749 KHNALTLLGTADRFA
+749 KYNALTLLGTADRFA

-1027 SLSPDSDSGISDDN
+1027 SLSPDSDSGIADDN

-1100 VKVEDIAGNKANSAI
+1100 VKVEDIAGNKANSAV

-1180 HLNGSWLFIP
+1180 HLNGSWLFTP

-1385 TFTPPTSWADG
+1385 S
-1396 DYTLS
+1396 
-1401 VSVEDKAG
+1401 
-1409 NTSHS
+1409 
-1414 ASLTVT
+1414 
-1420 VDTQIAI
+1420 
-1427 NNIELVNDSGIPDDN
+1427 
-1442 LTNNVRPHFQ
+1442 
-1452 VTVPTDVNVVRL
+1452 
-1464 SIDGGKTWFNATQS
+1464 
-1478 ATPGVWDYI
+1478 
-1487 WPDDVADGGYTL
+1487 
-1499 TVEAT
+1499 
-1504 DEAGNKATQTLDFTI
+1504 
-1519 DTTLSVP
+1519 
-1526 TLSLD
+1526 
-1531 SADDSGIA
+1531 
-1539 GDNITNVKTPGFTLN
+1539 
-1554 NIDTD
+1554 
-1559 VSRVI
+1559 
-1564 VEVMHNGI
+1564 
-1572 KQEVPLV
+1572 
-1579 QTGGQWRFAPTSD
+1579 
-1592 WADGDYILTVKVED
+1592 
-1606 RAGNVKQSA
+1606 
-1615 PLTVTV
+1615 
-1621 DTHIA
+1621 
-1626 IDRIELVN
+1626 
-1634 DSGIP
+1634 
-1639 GDNLT
+1639 
-1644 NEARPHFQ
+1644 
-1652 VTVPADVNGVRL
+1652 
-1664 SIDGGK
+1664 
-1670 TWFDATQSATSGVWD
+1670 
-1685 YTWLTNVANGPHTL
+1685 
-1699 MVEASDKAG
+1699 
-1708 NKTTQKLDF
+1708 
-1717 TIDTILSEPTITLD
+1717 
-1731 SADDSAA
+1731 
-1738 GDNITNVKMPGF
+1738 
-1750 TLGNID
+1750 
-1756 ADVTKVVVTVAHDGK
+1756 
-1771 NQQIELIKNG
+1771 
-1781 GVWRFTP
+1781 
-1788 GAAWTDGD
+1788 
-1796 YTLTVKVEDK
+1796 
-1806 AGNTNYSAPLT
+1806 
-1817 VTIDTQTS
+1817 
-1825 IDRIELLNDTGI
+1825 
-1837 VGDNLTNEARP
+1837 
-1848 QFHITV
+1848 
-1854 PTDVNSVQLS
+1854 
-1864 LDGGINWVN
+1864 
-1873 ATLTSDGVW
+1873 
-1882 EYIWPT
+1882 
-1888 DLVENTYTLTV
+1888 
-1899 KATDVAG
+1899 
-1906 NTATET
+1906 
-1912 LNFII
+1912 
-1917 DTTLS
+1917 
-1922 TPTITLDSADDS
+1922 
-1934 GTANDNK
+1934 
-1941 TNVKTPGFIIG
+1941 
-1952 GIDSDVTQVVVQVM
+1952 
-1966 RDGHSEEVEL
+1966 
-1976 TQTNGQWRFVP
+1976 
-1987 GSAWTDGDYTLTVT
+1987 
-2001 VKDEAGNIRHSAPL
+2001 
-2015 TVTID
+2015 
-2020 TQITIDHIELV
+2020 
-2031 NDSGIPD
+2031 
-2038 DNLTNNVRPHFQ
+2038 
-2050 VTVPT
+2050 
-2055 DVNVVRLSIDGGKT
+2055 
-2069 WFNATQSAT
+2069 
-2078 PGVWDYTWLADVGEG
+2078 
-2093 KHTLTVEATDKAGN
+2093 
-2107 KTTQQL
+2107 
-2113 DFIIDTLLSEPTI
+2113 
-2126 VLDNTDDSG
+2126 
-2135 TKGDHLTNVNKPTFL
+2135 
-2150 LGNIDADARYVTVE
+2150 
-2164 VQHGGTKEVLT
+2164 
-2175 ATKDATGNWSV
+2175 
-2186 TPTGTWA
+2186 
-2193 DGDYTLTVRVED
+2193 
-2205 EAGNEKHSASLTVTV
+2205 
-2220 DTQITID
+2220 
-2227 VIELVNDNGI
+2227 
-2237 PGDNM
+2237 
-2242 TNDAHPQFRVTVPG
+2242 
-2256 DVNEVSLSIDGGVTW
+2256 
-2271 VKATQSATPGVWN
+2271 
-2284 YTWPGTVPDGDYTLN
+2284 
-2299 VKATDNAGN
+2299 
-2308 TVTETLHFTIDT
+2308 
-2320 TLSTPVIVLDSAD
+2320 
-2333 DSGVHGDNMTNHTQP
+2333 
-2348 TFALQHI
+2348 
-2355 DDDAVRVTVSVEHGG
+2355 
-2370 VTTTFDATKD
+2370 
-2380 AGGWTFTP
+2380 FTP

-2428 IELVNDSGIPDD
+2428 IELVNDSGIPND

-2469 TWFNATQSATPGVWD
+2469 TWFNATQSATPGAWD

-2491 ADGGYTLTVEATDEA
+2491 ADGGYTLTVEATDKA
-2506 GNKATQTLDFTID
+2506 GNKTTQELDFTID

-3173 TATKG
+3173 TATKDATGNWSVTPTGTWADGDYTLTVRVEDDAGNVKHSASLTVTVDTQITIDVIELVNDNGIPGDNLTNDVRPHFRVTVPGDVNEVSLSIDGGVTWVKAMQSATPGVWNYTWPKTVADGDYTLTVKATDNAGNTVTRTLDFTIDTTLSTPVIVLDSADDSGVHGDNMTNRTQPTFALQQIDDDAVRVTVSVEHGGVTTTFDATKDAGGWTFTPTGAWADGDYTLSVSVEDKAGNTSHSASLTVTVDTQIAINNIELVNDSGIPDDNLTNNVRPHFQVTVPTDVNVVRLSIDGGKTWFNATQSATPGVWDYTWLADVGEGKHTLTVEATDKAGNQTTQQLDFIIDTMLSEPTIVLDNTDDSGTKGDNLTNVNKPTFLLGNIDADARYVTVEVQHGGTKEVLTATKG

-3396 LTVEVTDN
+3396 LTVEVQDN

-3524 ALDST
+3524 ELDST

-4267 YTIENTGGNLTFTP
+4267 YTIENTGENLTFTP

-4498 SKEVSFTIDT
+4498 SKDVSFTIDT

-4549 TVVIRINGVSYSVT
+4549 TVVIRINGVSYPVT

-5535 WVNEKGHW
+5535 WANDKGHW

-5550 YFTEGQLDITVKST
+5550 YFTEGQLDINVKST

-5571 QEKYSIWVDTHIKVF
+5571 QEKYSIWVDTHIQVF

-5594 SSSKTEW
+5594 SSSKTDW
-5601 WSNSDLIT
+5601 WSNSSTIT
-5609 MRGTGEIGATVSL
+5609 MRGMGEIGATVSL

-5634 AATGRWELSTDKLP
+5634 AANGQWELSTDQLP
-5648 EGTYDISLVIE
+5648 EGKYDITLSIE
-5659 DSAGNRWEDVR
+5659 DNAGNRKEEVH

-5699 AEAKSQLIITDSEGN
+5699 AEAKSQLIITDSNGN

-5822 GTPLADGSYTISVI
+5822 GTPLTDGSYTISVI

-5931 GNYTLSVTVVDRA
+5931 GTYTLSVTVVDRA

-5994 THLRTEP
+5994 THLRTVP

-6047 VSIMFEGEEFTL
+6047 VSVMFEGEEFTL

-6087 KDNDFLIKEKTF
+6087 KDDDFLIKEKTF

-6110 AMNVR
+6110 AMNAR

>member
-540 TNDSGIVGDNVTN
+540 TDDSGIVGDNVTN

-600 GINNLTF
+600 GVNNLTF

-626 TIAPVPPTVS
+626 TVAPVPPTVS
-636 LEDYVVLPNGI
+636 LEDFVVLPNGI

-1027 SLSPDSDSGISDDN
+1027 SLSPDSDSGIADDN

-1100 VKVEDIAGNKANSAI
+1100 VKVEDIAGNKANSAV

-1180 HLNGSWLFIP
+1180 HLNGSWLFTP

-1211 TNYSAPL
+1211 TSYSAPL

-1385 TFTPPTSWADG
+1385 SFTPTGAWADG

-1427 NNIELVNDSGIPDDN
+1427 NNIELVNDSGIPNDN

-1478 ATPGVWDYI
+1478 ATPGAWDYI

-1504 DEAGNKATQTLDFTI
+1504 DKAGNKTTQELDFTI

-1888 DLVENTYTLTV
+1888 DLIENTYTLTV

-2020 TQITIDHIELV
+2020 TQI
-2031 NDSGIPD
+2031 
-2038 DNLTNNVRPHFQ
+2038 
-2050 VTVPT
+2050 
-2055 DVNVVRLSIDGGKT
+2055 
-2069 WFNATQSAT
+2069 A
-2078 PGVWDYTWLADVGEG
+2078 
-2093 KHTLTVEATDKAGN
+2093 
-2107 KTTQQL
+2107 
-2113 DFIIDTLLSEPTI
+2113 
-2126 VLDNTDDSG
+2126 
-2135 TKGDHLTNVNKPTFL
+2135 
-2150 LGNIDADARYVTVE
+2150 
-2164 VQHGGTKEVLT
+2164 
-2175 ATKDATGNWSV
+2175 
-2186 TPTGTWA
+2186 
-2193 DGDYTLTVRVED
+2193 
-2205 EAGNEKHSASLTVTV
+2205 
-2220 DTQITID
+2220 
-2227 VIELVNDNGI
+2227 
-2237 PGDNM
+2237 
-2242 TNDAHPQFRVTVPG
+2242 
-2256 DVNEVSLSIDGGVTW
+2256 
-2271 VKATQSATPGVWN
+2271 
-2284 YTWPGTVPDGDYTLN
+2284 
-2299 VKATDNAGN
+2299 
-2308 TVTETLHFTIDT
+2308 
-2320 TLSTPVIVLDSAD
+2320 
-2333 DSGVHGDNMTNHTQP
+2333 
-2348 TFALQHI
+2348 
-2355 DDDAVRVTVSVEHGG
+2355 
-2370 VTTTFDATKD
+2370 
-2380 AGGWTFTP
+2380 
-2388 TGAWADGDYTL
+2388 
-2399 SVSVED
+2399 
-2405 KAGNTSHSASL
+2405 
-2416 TVTVD
+2416 
-2421 TQIAINN
+2421 
-2428 IELVNDSGIPDD
+2428 
-2440 NLTNNVRPHFQVTVP
+2440 
-2455 TDVNVVRL
+2455 
-2463 SIDGGK
+2463 
-2469 TWFNATQSATPGVWD
+2469 
-2484 YIWPDDV
+2484 
-2491 ADGGYTLTVEATDEA
+2491 
-2506 GNKATQTLDFTID
+2506 
-2519 TTLSVP
+2519 
-2525 TLSLDSA
+2525 
-2532 DDSGIAGDNITNVK
+2532 
-2546 TPGFTLNNIDT
+2546 
-2557 DVSRVIVEVMHN
+2557 
-2569 GIKQEVPLVQTGGQW
+2569 
-2584 RFAPTSD
+2584 
-2591 WADGDYILTVK
+2591 
-2602 VEDRAGNVKQSAPLT
+2602 
-2617 VTVDTH
+2617 
-2623 IAIDRIELVNDSG
+2623 
-2636 IPGDNLTNEA
+2636 
-2646 RPHFQV
+2646 
-2652 TVPADVN
+2652 
-2659 GVRLSIDG
+2659 
-2667 GKTWFDATQSATS
+2667 
-2680 GVWDYTWLTNVAN
+2680 
-2693 GPHTL
+2693 
-2698 MVEASDKAG
+2698 
-2707 NKTTQ
+2707 
-2712 KLDFTI
+2712 
-2718 DTILSEPTITLDS
+2718 
-2731 ADDSAAG
+2731 
-2738 DNITNVKMPGFT
+2738 
-2750 LGNIDADVTKVVV
+2750 
-2763 TVAHDGKNQQIELI
+2763 
-2777 KNGGVWRFT
+2777 
-2786 PGAAWTDGDYTL
+2786 
-2798 TVKVE
+2798 
-2803 DKAGNTNY
+2803 
-2811 SAPLTVT
+2811 
-2818 IDTQTSIDRIEL
+2818 
-2830 LNDTGIVG
+2830 
-2838 DNLTNEAR
+2838 
-2846 PQFHITVPTD
+2846 
-2856 VNSVQL
+2856 
-2862 SLDGGINWVNAT
+2862 
-2874 LTSDGVWEYIWPTD
+2874 
-2888 LVENTYTLTVKAT
+2888 
-2901 DVAGNTATETLN
+2901 
-2913 FIIDTTLST
+2913 
-2922 PTITLDSADDSG
+2922 
-2934 TANDNKT
+2934 
-2941 NVKTPGFIIGGI
+2941 
-2953 DSDVTQ
+2953 
-2959 VVVQV
+2959 
-2964 MRDGHSEEVELTQTN
+2964 
-2979 GQWRFVPGSAWTDGD
+2979 
-2994 YTLTVTVKDEAG
+2994 
-3006 NIRHSAPLT
+3006 
-3015 VTIDTQ
+3015 
-3021 ITIDH
+3021 IDH

-3162 EVQHGGTKEVL
+3162 EVQHGGTKEVLTATKDATGNWSVTPTGTWADGDYTLTVRVEDEAGNEKHSASLTVTVDTQITIDAIELVNDNGIPGDNMTNDAHPQFRVTVPGDVNEVSLSIDGGVTWVKATQSATPGVWNYTWPGTVPDGDYTLNVKATDNAGNTVTETLHFTIDTTLSVPVIVLNSADDTGVQGDNMTNSTQPTFALQHIDDDAVRVTVSVEHGGVTTTFDATKGVGGWSFTPTGAWADGDYTLSVSVEDKAGNTSHSASLTVTVDTQIAINNIELVNDSGIPDDNLTNNVRPHFQVKVPTDVNEVRLSIDGGKTWFNATQSATPGVWDYTWLADVGEGKHTLTVEATDKAGNQTTQKLDFIIDTMLSEPTIVLDSTDDSGTKGDNLTNANKPTFILGNIDADARYVTVEVQYGGTKEVL

-3319 LSTPTIAM
+3319 LSTPTITM

-3349 IGNIDA
+3349 IGNIDS
-3355 DAHSVILRITQGGN
+3355 DAQSVILRITQGGN
-3369 SQEVTLTQVGGQWRF
+3369 SQEVTLTQVEGQWRF

-3411 TPLVVTVDTQTSITD
+3411 TPMIVTVDTQTSITD

-3462 IDGGANWVSATQGI
+3462 IDGGANWVSAAQGI

-3624 RIELVNDSG
+3624 HIELVNDSG
-3633 VPGDNVTKHVR
+3633 VPGENVTKHVR

-3715 DITLLTPTIELAP
+3715 DITLMTPTIELAP

-3849 FDIHQ
+3849 FDIRQ

-4300 GNTKTSAELRI
+4300 GNTKTSAELKI

-4534 TTPRFVIGNVPADID
+4534 TKPRFVIGNVPADID
-4549 TVVIRINGVSYSVT
+4549 TVVIRINGVSYPVT

-4830 KTPTLIGST
+4830 KTPTLVGNT
-4839 LPNTIVSIYVDGVKV
+4839 LPNAIVSIYVDGVKV

-4967 DGNYELTFKVE
+4967 DGNYVLTFKVE

-4990 NVILDT
+4990 NVLLDT

-5035 LTIRNPQGVV
+5035 LTIRSPQGVV

-5077 AGNSQQKE
+5077 AGNSQQKD

-5407 TFSIF
+5407 TFSIS

-5535 WVNEKGHW
+5535 WVNEKGQW

-5571 QEKYSIWVDTHIKVF
+5571 QEKYSIWVDTHIQVF

-5594 SSSKTEW
+5594 SSSKTDW
-5601 WSNSDLIT
+5601 WSNSSTIT
-5609 MRGTGEIGATVSL
+5609 MRGMGEIGATVSL

-5634 AATGRWELSTDKLP
+5634 AANGQWELSTDQLP
-5648 EGTYDISLVIE
+5648 EGKYDITLSIE
-5659 DSAGNRWEDVR
+5659 DNAGNRKEEVH

-5699 AEAKSQLIITDSEGN
+5699 AEAKSQLIITDSNGN

-5748 RSDDVPL
+5748 RSDDVSL

-5872 ASDSDN
+5872 VSDSDN

-5897 GVTVNVTHNGVTDI
+5897 GVTVNVTHNGVTDT

-5931 GNYTLSVTVVDRA
+5931 GTYTLSVTVVDRA

-5994 THLRTEP
+5994 THLRTVP

-6009 KVTAYSITLLNADSG
+6009 KETAYSITLLNADSG

-6034 PSFEISVPENIVN
+6034 PSFEISVPENIIN

-6110 AMNVR
+6110 AMNAR

>member
-428 DTIAP
+428 DTIPP

-440 DDSSDSGIKNDNIT
+440 DDSSDSGIKNDNVT

-540 TNDSGIVGDNVTN
+540 TDDSGIVGDNVTN

-600 GINNLTF
+600 GVNNLTF

-626 TIAPVPPTVS
+626 TVAPVPPTVS
-636 LEDYVVLPNGI
+636 LEDFVVLPNGI

-1027 SLSPDSDSGISDDN
+1027 SLSPDSDSGIADDN

-1100 VKVEDIAGNKANSAI
+1100 VKVEDIAGNKANSAV

-1180 HLNGSWLFIP
+1180 HLNGSWLFTP

-1211 TNYSAPL
+1211 TSYSAPL

-1329 LDSAD
+1329 LNSAD
-1334 DTGIQGDNMTNS
+1334 DTGVQGDNMTNR

-1427 NNIELVNDSGIPDDN
+1427 NNIELVNDSGIPNDN

-1478 ATPGVWDYI
+1478 ATTGVWDYI

-1615 PLTVTV
+1615 PLAVTV

-1699 MVEASDKAG
+1699 MVEATDKAG

-1717 TIDTILSEPTITLD
+1717 IIDTLLSEPTITLD

-2020 TQITIDHIELV
+2020 TQI
-2031 NDSGIPD
+2031 
-2038 DNLTNNVRPHFQ
+2038 
-2050 VTVPT
+2050 
-2055 DVNVVRLSIDGGKT
+2055 
-2069 WFNATQSAT
+2069 A
-2078 PGVWDYTWLADVGEG
+2078 
-2093 KHTLTVEATDKAGN
+2093 
-2107 KTTQQL
+2107 
-2113 DFIIDTLLSEPTI
+2113 
-2126 VLDNTDDSG
+2126 
-2135 TKGDHLTNVNKPTFL
+2135 
-2150 LGNIDADARYVTVE
+2150 
-2164 VQHGGTKEVLT
+2164 
-2175 ATKDATGNWSV
+2175 
-2186 TPTGTWA
+2186 
-2193 DGDYTLTVRVED
+2193 
-2205 EAGNEKHSASLTVTV
+2205 
-2220 DTQITID
+2220 
-2227 VIELVNDNGI
+2227 
-2237 PGDNM
+2237 
-2242 TNDAHPQFRVTVPG
+2242 
-2256 DVNEVSLSIDGGVTW
+2256 
-2271 VKATQSATPGVWN
+2271 
-2284 YTWPGTVPDGDYTLN
+2284 
-2299 VKATDNAGN
+2299 
-2308 TVTETLHFTIDT
+2308 
-2320 TLSTPVIVLDSAD
+2320 
-2333 DSGVHGDNMTNHTQP
+2333 
-2348 TFALQHI
+2348 
-2355 DDDAVRVTVSVEHGG
+2355 
-2370 VTTTFDATKD
+2370 
-2380 AGGWTFTP
+2380 
-2388 TGAWADGDYTL
+2388 
-2399 SVSVED
+2399 
-2405 KAGNTSHSASL
+2405 
-2416 TVTVD
+2416 
-2421 TQIAINN
+2421 
-2428 IELVNDSGIPDD
+2428 
-2440 NLTNNVRPHFQVTVP
+2440 
-2455 TDVNVVRL
+2455 
-2463 SIDGGK
+2463 
-2469 TWFNATQSATPGVWD
+2469 
-2484 YIWPDDV
+2484 
-2491 ADGGYTLTVEATDEA
+2491 
-2506 GNKATQTLDFTID
+2506 
-2519 TTLSVP
+2519 
-2525 TLSLDSA
+2525 
-2532 DDSGIAGDNITNVK
+2532 
-2546 TPGFTLNNIDT
+2546 
-2557 DVSRVIVEVMHN
+2557 
-2569 GIKQEVPLVQTGGQW
+2569 
-2584 RFAPTSD
+2584 
-2591 WADGDYILTVK
+2591 
-2602 VEDRAGNVKQSAPLT
+2602 
-2617 VTVDTH
+2617 
-2623 IAIDRIELVNDSG
+2623 
-2636 IPGDNLTNEA
+2636 
-2646 RPHFQV
+2646 
-2652 TVPADVN
+2652 
-2659 GVRLSIDG
+2659 
-2667 GKTWFDATQSATS
+2667 
-2680 GVWDYTWLTNVAN
+2680 
-2693 GPHTL
+2693 
-2698 MVEASDKAG
+2698 
-2707 NKTTQ
+2707 
-2712 KLDFTI
+2712 
-2718 DTILSEPTITLDS
+2718 
-2731 ADDSAAG
+2731 
-2738 DNITNVKMPGFT
+2738 
-2750 LGNIDADVTKVVV
+2750 
-2763 TVAHDGKNQQIELI
+2763 
-2777 KNGGVWRFT
+2777 
-2786 PGAAWTDGDYTL
+2786 
-2798 TVKVE
+2798 
-2803 DKAGNTNY
+2803 
-2811 SAPLTVT
+2811 
-2818 IDTQTSIDRIEL
+2818 
-2830 LNDTGIVG
+2830 
-2838 DNLTNEAR
+2838 
-2846 PQFHITVPTD
+2846 
-2856 VNSVQL
+2856 
-2862 SLDGGINWVNAT
+2862 
-2874 LTSDGVWEYIWPTD
+2874 
-2888 LVENTYTLTVKAT
+2888 
-2901 DVAGNTATETLN
+2901 
-2913 FIIDTTLST
+2913 
-2922 PTITLDSADDSG
+2922 
-2934 TANDNKT
+2934 
-2941 NVKTPGFIIGGI
+2941 
-2953 DSDVTQ
+2953 
-2959 VVVQV
+2959 
-2964 MRDGHSEEVELTQTN
+2964 
-2979 GQWRFVPGSAWTDGD
+2979 
-2994 YTLTVTVKDEAG
+2994 
-3006 NIRHSAPLT
+3006 
-3015 VTIDTQ
+3015 
-3021 ITIDH
+3021 IDH

-3173 TATKG
+3173 TATKDATGNWSVTPTGTWADGDYTLTVRVEDDAGNEKHSASLTVTVDTQITIDVIELVNDNGIPGDNMTNDAHPQFRVTVPGDVNEVSLSIDGGVTWVKATQSATPGVWNYTWPGTVPDGDYTLNVKATDNAGNTVTETLHFTIDTTLSVPVIVLNSADDTGVQGDNMTNSTQPTFALQHIDDDAVRVTVSVEHGGVTTTFDATKGVGGWTFTPPTSWADGDYTLSVSVEDKAGNTSHSASLTVTVDTQIAINNIELVNDSGIPNDNLTNNVRPHFQVKVPTDVNEVRLSIDGGKTWFNATQSATPGVWDYTWLADVGEGKHTLTVEATDKAGNQTTQKLDFIIDTMLSEPTIVLDSTDDSGTKGDNLTNANKPTFILGNIDADARYVTVEVQYGGTKEVLTATKG

-3195 YTLTVRVEDDAG
+3195 YMLTVRVEDDAG

-3319 LSTPTIAM
+3319 LSTPTITM

-3349 IGNIDA
+3349 IGNIDS
-3355 DAHSVILRITQGGN
+3355 DAQSVILRITQGGN

-3411 TPLVVTVDTQTSITD
+3411 TPLIVTVDTQTSITD

-3462 IDGGANWVSATQGI
+3462 IDGGANWVSAAQGI

-3624 RIELVNDSG
+3624 HIELVNDSG

-3715 DITLLTPTIELAP
+3715 DITLMTPTIELAP

-3849 FDIHQ
+3849 FDIRQ

-4300 GNTKTSAELRI
+4300 GNTKTSAELKI

-4358 FDGVNW
+4358 FDGVSW

-4534 TTPRFVIGNVPADID
+4534 TKPRFVIGNVPADID
-4549 TVVIRINGVSYSVT
+4549 TVVIRINGVSYPVT

-5571 QEKYSIWVDTHIKVF
+5571 QEKYSIWVDTHIQVF

-5594 SSSKTEW
+5594 SSSKTDW
-5601 WSNSDLIT
+5601 WSNSSTIT
-5609 MRGTGEIGATVSL
+5609 MRGMGEIGATVSL

-5634 AATGRWELSTDKLP
+5634 AANGQWELSTDQLP
-5648 EGTYDISLVIE
+5648 EGKYDITLSIE
-5659 DSAGNRWEDVR
+5659 DNAGNRKEEVH

-5699 AEAKSQLIITDSEGN
+5699 AEAKSQLIITDSNGN

-5897 GVTVNVTHNGVTDI
+5897 GVTVNVTHNSVTDT

-5994 THLRTEP
+5994 TYLRTVP

-6009 KVTAYSITLLNADSG
+6009 KETAYSITLLNADSG

-6110 AMNVR
+6110 AMNAR

>member
-156 QNSSKQIEE
+156 QNSSKQMEE
-165 MLQNFLA
+165 MLQEFLA

-428 DTIAP
+428 DTIPP

-540 TNDSGIVGDNVTN
+540 TDDSGIVGDNVTN

-636 LEDYVVLPNGI
+636 LEDFVVLPNGI

-1027 SLSPDSDSGISDDN
+1027 SLSPDSDSGIADDN

-1065 DAMSDTQIGVAT
+1065 DAASDTQIGVAT

-1100 VKVEDIAGNKANSAI
+1100 VKVEDIAGNKANSAV

-1180 HLNGSWLFIP
+1180 HLNGSWLFTP

-1211 TNYSAPL
+1211 TSYSAPL

-1321 TLSVPVIV
+1321 TLSTPVIV

-1334 DTGIQGDNMTNS
+1334 DSGVHGDNMTNR
-1346 TQPTFALQHI
+1346 TQPTFALQQI

-1378 TKGTGGW
+1378 TKGT
-1385 TFTPPTSWADG
+1385 
-1396 DYTLS
+1396 
-1401 VSVEDKAG
+1401 
-1409 NTSHS
+1409 
-1414 ASLTVT
+1414 
-1420 VDTQIAI
+1420 
-1427 NNIELVNDSGIPDDN
+1427 
-1442 LTNNVRPHFQ
+1442 
-1452 VTVPTDVNVVRL
+1452 
-1464 SIDGGKTWFNATQS
+1464 
-1478 ATPGVWDYI
+1478 
-1487 WPDDVADGGYTL
+1487 
-1499 TVEAT
+1499 
-1504 DEAGNKATQTLDFTI
+1504 
-1519 DTTLSVP
+1519 
-1526 TLSLD
+1526 
-1531 SADDSGIA
+1531 
-1539 GDNITNVKTPGFTLN
+1539 
-1554 NIDTD
+1554 
-1559 VSRVI
+1559 
-1564 VEVMHNGI
+1564 
-1572 KQEVPLV
+1572 
-1579 QTGGQWRFAPTSD
+1579 
-1592 WADGDYILTVKVED
+1592 
-1606 RAGNVKQSA
+1606 
-1615 PLTVTV
+1615 
-1621 DTHIA
+1621 
-1626 IDRIELVN
+1626 
-1634 DSGIP
+1634 
-1639 GDNLT
+1639 
-1644 NEARPHFQ
+1644 
-1652 VTVPADVNGVRL
+1652 
-1664 SIDGGK
+1664 
-1670 TWFDATQSATSGVWD
+1670 
-1685 YTWLTNVANGPHTL
+1685 
-1699 MVEASDKAG
+1699 
-1708 NKTTQKLDF
+1708 
-1717 TIDTILSEPTITLD
+1717 
-1731 SADDSAA
+1731 
-1738 GDNITNVKMPGF
+1738 
-1750 TLGNID
+1750 
-1756 ADVTKVVVTVAHDGK
+1756 
-1771 NQQIELIKNG
+1771 
-1781 GVWRFTP
+1781 
-1788 GAAWTDGD
+1788 
-1796 YTLTVKVEDK
+1796 
-1806 AGNTNYSAPLT
+1806 
-1817 VTIDTQTS
+1817 
-1825 IDRIELLNDTGI
+1825 
-1837 VGDNLTNEARP
+1837 
-1848 QFHITV
+1848 
-1854 PTDVNSVQLS
+1854 
-1864 LDGGINWVN
+1864 
-1873 ATLTSDGVW
+1873 
-1882 EYIWPT
+1882 
-1888 DLVENTYTLTV
+1888 
-1899 KATDVAG
+1899 
-1906 NTATET
+1906 
-1912 LNFII
+1912 
-1917 DTTLS
+1917 
-1922 TPTITLDSADDS
+1922 
-1934 GTANDNK
+1934 
-1941 TNVKTPGFIIG
+1941 
-1952 GIDSDVTQVVVQVM
+1952 
-1966 RDGHSEEVEL
+1966 
-1976 TQTNGQWRFVP
+1976 
-1987 GSAWTDGDYTLTVT
+1987 
-2001 VKDEAGNIRHSAPL
+2001 
-2015 TVTID
+2015 
-2020 TQITIDHIELV
+2020 
-2031 NDSGIPD
+2031 
-2038 DNLTNNVRPHFQ
+2038 
-2050 VTVPT
+2050 
-2055 DVNVVRLSIDGGKT
+2055 
-2069 WFNATQSAT
+2069 
-2078 PGVWDYTWLADVGEG
+2078 
-2093 KHTLTVEATDKAGN
+2093 
-2107 KTTQQL
+2107 
-2113 DFIIDTLLSEPTI
+2113 
-2126 VLDNTDDSG
+2126 
-2135 TKGDHLTNVNKPTFL
+2135 
-2150 LGNIDADARYVTVE
+2150 
-2164 VQHGGTKEVLT
+2164 
-2175 ATKDATGNWSV
+2175 
-2186 TPTGTWA
+2186 
-2193 DGDYTLTVRVED
+2193 
-2205 EAGNEKHSASLTVTV
+2205 
-2220 DTQITID
+2220 
-2227 VIELVNDNGI
+2227 
-2237 PGDNM
+2237 
-2242 TNDAHPQFRVTVPG
+2242 
-2256 DVNEVSLSIDGGVTW
+2256 
-2271 VKATQSATPGVWN
+2271 
-2284 YTWPGTVPDGDYTLN
+2284 
-2299 VKATDNAGN
+2299 
-2308 TVTETLHFTIDT
+2308 
-2320 TLSTPVIVLDSAD
+2320 
-2333 DSGVHGDNMTNHTQP
+2333 
-2348 TFALQHI
+2348 
-2355 DDDAVRVTVSVEHGG
+2355 
-2370 VTTTFDATKD
+2370 
-2380 AGGWTFTP
+2380 GGWTFTP

-2484 YIWPDDV
+2484 Y
-2491 ADGGYTLTVEATDEA
+2491 
-2506 GNKATQTLDFTID
+2506 
-2519 TTLSVP
+2519 
-2525 TLSLDSA
+2525 
-2532 DDSGIAGDNITNVK
+2532 
-2546 TPGFTLNNIDT
+2546 
-2557 DVSRVIVEVMHN
+2557 
-2569 GIKQEVPLVQTGGQW
+2569 
-2584 RFAPTSD
+2584 
-2591 WADGDYILTVK
+2591 
-2602 VEDRAGNVKQSAPLT
+2602 
-2617 VTVDTH
+2617 
-2623 IAIDRIELVNDSG
+2623 
-2636 IPGDNLTNEA
+2636 
-2646 RPHFQV
+2646 
-2652 TVPADVN
+2652 
-2659 GVRLSIDG
+2659 
-2667 GKTWFDATQSATS
+2667 
-2680 GVWDYTWLTNVAN
+2680 
-2693 GPHTL
+2693 
-2698 MVEASDKAG
+2698 
-2707 NKTTQ
+2707 
-2712 KLDFTI
+2712 
-2718 DTILSEPTITLDS
+2718 
-2731 ADDSAAG
+2731 
-2738 DNITNVKMPGFT
+2738 
-2750 LGNIDADVTKVVV
+2750 
-2763 TVAHDGKNQQIELI
+2763 
-2777 KNGGVWRFT
+2777 
-2786 PGAAWTDGDYTL
+2786 
-2798 TVKVE
+2798 
-2803 DKAGNTNY
+2803 
-2811 SAPLTVT
+2811 
-2818 IDTQTSIDRIEL
+2818 
-2830 LNDTGIVG
+2830 
-2838 DNLTNEAR
+2838 
-2846 PQFHITVPTD
+2846 
-2856 VNSVQL
+2856 
-2862 SLDGGINWVNAT
+2862 
-2874 LTSDGVWEYIWPTD
+2874 
-2888 LVENTYTLTVKAT
+2888 
-2901 DVAGNTATETLN
+2901 
-2913 FIIDTTLST
+2913 
-2922 PTITLDSADDSG
+2922 
-2934 TANDNKT
+2934 
-2941 NVKTPGFIIGGI
+2941 
-2953 DSDVTQ
+2953 
-2959 VVVQV
+2959 
-2964 MRDGHSEEVELTQTN
+2964 
-2979 GQWRFVPGSAWTDGD
+2979 
-2994 YTLTVTVKDEAG
+2994 
-3006 NIRHSAPLT
+3006 
-3015 VTIDTQ
+3015 
-3021 ITIDH
+3021 
-3026 IELVN
+3026 
-3031 DSGIPDDNLTNNV
+3031 
-3044 RPHFQVTVPTDVNVV
+3044 
-3059 RLSIDGGKTWFNA
+3059 
-3072 TQSATPGVWD
+3072 
-3082 YTWLADVGEG
+3082 TWLADVGEG

-3104 GNKTTQQLDFII
+3104 GNQTTQQLDFII
-3116 DTLLS
+3116 DTMLS

-3396 LTVEVTDN
+3396 LTVEVQDN

-3462 IDGGANWVSATQGI
+3462 IDGGANWVSAAQGI

-3576 GAGGWSFTPPAP
+3576 GAAGWSFTPPAP

-3683 WPTDMPEGQHTLT
+3683 WPTDMPEGQHTLI

-3704 NKMTETLNFTI
+3704 NKMTGTLDFTI

-3743 TQPVF
+3743 TQPIF

-3849 FDIHQ
+3849 FDIRQ

-3908 NVKESAPFEVRIDT
+3908 NVKESAPLEVRIDT

-4065 IDGHDYNATKV
+4065 IDGHDYNAIKV

-4155 THVRVKIDNAANWIE
+4155 TQVRVKIDNAANWIE

-4300 GNTKTSAELRI
+4300 GNTKTSAELKI

-4364 TPISKNAA
+4364 TPVSKNAA
-4372 GQWEFTAGSALP
+4372 GQWQFTAGSALS

-4508 IVSDPSIDLLDADDT
+4508 VVSDPRIDLLDADDT

-4534 TTPRFVIGNVPADID
+4534 TKPRFVIGNVPADID
-4549 TVVIRINGVSYSVT
+4549 TVVIRINGVSYPVT

-4613 RMEPASDTGNS
+4613 RMEPASDTGSS

-4653 DKSGREVLKQTIT
+4653 DKSGREVLKHTIT

-4723 DDQHEATSLRPEFKG
+4723 DDQYEATSLRPEFKG
-4738 FAEAFSTIMI
+4738 LAEAFSTIMI

-4830 KTPTLIGST
+4830 KTPTLVGNT
-4839 LPNTIVSIYVDGVKV
+4839 LPNAIVSIYVDGVKV

-5077 AGNSQQKE
+5077 AGNSQQKD

-5251 DGTFNIHFS
+5251 DGKFNIHFS

-5294 SGSLDDLITNHN
+5294 SGSLDDLITSHN

-5372 LVTIDTSTFIDNPAM
+5372 LVTIDTSTFIDNPVM
-5387 VAGSDNGIF
+5387 MAGSDNGIF

-5407 TFSIF
+5407 AFSIF

-5535 WVNEKGHW
+5535 WVNDKGHW

-5571 QEKYSIWVDTHIKVF
+5571 QEKYSIWVDTHIQVF

-5594 SSSKTEW
+5594 SSSKTDW
-5601 WSNSDLIT
+5601 WSNSSTIT
-5609 MRGTGEIGATVSL
+5609 MRGMGEIGATVSL

-5634 AATGRWELSTDKLP
+5634 AANGQWELSTDQLP
-5648 EGTYDISLVIE
+5648 EGKYDITLSIE
-5659 DSAGNRWEDVR
+5659 DNAGNRKEEVH

-5690 NDLIIMQGT
+5690 NDLIIMQGA
-5699 AEAKSQLIITDSEGN
+5699 AEAKSQLIITDSNGN

-5748 RSDDVPL
+5748 RSDDVSL
-5755 DIMKEVPVISLS
+5755 DIMKETPVISLS

-5772 GTVGDNIT
+5772 GTAGDNIT
-5780 RDKQPTFIIGNLESD
+5780 RDNQPTFIIGNLESD

-5878 VTNHTQPKFTLQ
+5878 VTNHNHTQPKFTLQ

-5897 GVTVNVTHNGVTDI
+5897 GVTVNVTHNGVTDT

-5931 GNYTLSVTVVDRA
+5931 GTYTLSVTVVDRA
-5944 GNSQQSA
+5944 GNSLQSA
-5951 SLAVTVDSTVTVT
+5951 SLEVTVDSTVTVT

-5974 DATATAVTPPESET
+5974 DATPTAVTPPESET

-5994 THLRTEP
+5994 THLRTVP

-6009 KVTAYSITLLNADSG
+6009 KETAYSITLLNADSG

-6047 VSIMFEGEEFTL
+6047 VSVMFEGEEFTL

-6087 KDNDFLIKEKTF
+6087 KDDDFLIKEKTF

-6110 AMNVR
+6110 AMNAR

>member
-1167 VMHNGVSEEIELS
+1167 VM
-1180 HLNGSWLFIP
+1180 
-1190 GNTWADGSYTLTVK
+1190 
-1204 VEDKAGN
+1204 
-1211 TNYSAPL
+1211 
-1218 TVVIDTQ
+1218 
-1225 IAIDGV
+1225 
-1231 ELVNDSGVKG
+1231 
-1241 DNMTNDD
+1241 
-1248 RPHFRVTVPTDVNE
+1248 
-1262 VRLSIDGGNSWVQAT
+1262 
-1277 PGVAGSWE
+1277 
-1285 YIWPTDLA
+1285 
-1293 DGQYTLTVEATDKA
+1293 
-1307 GNTVTKTIDFAVDT
+1307 
-1321 TLSVPVIV
+1321 
-1329 LDSAD
+1329 
-1334 DTGIQGDNMTNS
+1334 
-1346 TQPTFALQHI
+1346 
-1356 DDDAV
+1356 
-1361 RVTVSV
+1361 
-1367 EHGGVTTTFDA
+1367 
-1378 TKGTGGW
+1378 
-1385 TFTPPTSWADG
+1385 
-1396 DYTLS
+1396 
-1401 VSVEDKAG
+1401 
-1409 NTSHS
+1409 
-1414 ASLTVT
+1414 
-1420 VDTQIAI
+1420 
-1427 NNIELVNDSGIPDDN
+1427 
-1442 LTNNVRPHFQ
+1442 
-1452 VTVPTDVNVVRL
+1452 
-1464 SIDGGKTWFNATQS
+1464 
-1478 ATPGVWDYI
+1478 
-1487 WPDDVADGGYTL
+1487 
-1499 TVEAT
+1499 
-1504 DEAGNKATQTLDFTI
+1504 
-1519 DTTLSVP
+1519 
-1526 TLSLD
+1526 
-1531 SADDSGIA
+1531 
-1539 GDNITNVKTPGFTLN
+1539 
-1554 NIDTD
+1554 
-1559 VSRVI
+1559 
-1564 VEVMHNGI
+1564 
-1572 KQEVPLV
+1572 
-1579 QTGGQWRFAPTSD
+1579 
-1592 WADGDYILTVKVED
+1592 
-1606 RAGNVKQSA
+1606 
-1615 PLTVTV
+1615 
-1621 DTHIA
+1621 
-1626 IDRIELVN
+1626 
-1634 DSGIP
+1634 
-1639 GDNLT
+1639 
-1644 NEARPHFQ
+1644 
-1652 VTVPADVNGVRL
+1652 
-1664 SIDGGK
+1664 
-1670 TWFDATQSATSGVWD
+1670 
-1685 YTWLTNVANGPHTL
+1685 
-1699 MVEASDKAG
+1699 
-1708 NKTTQKLDF
+1708 
-1717 TIDTILSEPTITLD
+1717 
-1731 SADDSAA
+1731 
-1738 GDNITNVKMPGF
+1738 
-1750 TLGNID
+1750 
-1756 ADVTKVVVTVAHDGK
+1756 
-1771 NQQIELIKNG
+1771 
-1781 GVWRFTP
+1781 
-1788 GAAWTDGD
+1788 
-1796 YTLTVKVEDK
+1796 
-1806 AGNTNYSAPLT
+1806 
-1817 VTIDTQTS
+1817 
-1825 IDRIELLNDTGI
+1825 
-1837 VGDNLTNEARP
+1837 
-1848 QFHITV
+1848 
-1854 PTDVNSVQLS
+1854 
-1864 LDGGINWVN
+1864 
-1873 ATLTSDGVW
+1873 
-1882 EYIWPT
+1882 
-1888 DLVENTYTLTV
+1888 
-1899 KATDVAG
+1899 
-1906 NTATET
+1906 
-1912 LNFII
+1912 
-1917 DTTLS
+1917 
-1922 TPTITLDSADDS
+1922 
-1934 GTANDNK
+1934 
-1941 TNVKTPGFIIG
+1941 
-1952 GIDSDVTQVVVQVM
+1952 

-2126 VLDNTDDSG
+2126 VLDSTDDSG

-2428 IELVNDSGIPDD
+2428 
-2440 NLTNNVRPHFQVTVP
+2440 
-2455 TDVNVVRL
+2455 
-2463 SIDGGK
+2463 
-2469 TWFNATQSATPGVWD
+2469 
-2484 YIWPDDV
+2484 
-2491 ADGGYTLTVEATDEA
+2491 
-2506 GNKATQTLDFTID
+2506 
-2519 TTLSVP
+2519 
-2525 TLSLDSA
+2525 
-2532 DDSGIAGDNITNVK
+2532 
-2546 TPGFTLNNIDT
+2546 
-2557 DVSRVIVEVMHN
+2557 
-2569 GIKQEVPLVQTGGQW
+2569 
-2584 RFAPTSD
+2584 
-2591 WADGDYILTVK
+2591 
-2602 VEDRAGNVKQSAPLT
+2602 
-2617 VTVDTH
+2617 
-2623 IAIDRIELVNDSG
+2623 
-2636 IPGDNLTNEA
+2636 
-2646 RPHFQV
+2646 
-2652 TVPADVN
+2652 
-2659 GVRLSIDG
+2659 
-2667 GKTWFDATQSATS
+2667 
-2680 GVWDYTWLTNVAN
+2680 
-2693 GPHTL
+2693 
-2698 MVEASDKAG
+2698 
-2707 NKTTQ
+2707 
-2712 KLDFTI
+2712 
-2718 DTILSEPTITLDS
+2718 
-2731 ADDSAAG
+2731 
-2738 DNITNVKMPGFT
+2738 
-2750 LGNIDADVTKVVV
+2750 
-2763 TVAHDGKNQQIELI
+2763 
-2777 KNGGVWRFT
+2777 
-2786 PGAAWTDGDYTL
+2786 
-2798 TVKVE
+2798 
-2803 DKAGNTNY
+2803 
-2811 SAPLTVT
+2811 
-2818 IDTQTSIDRIEL
+2818 
-2830 LNDTGIVG
+2830 
-2838 DNLTNEAR
+2838 
-2846 PQFHITVPTD
+2846 
-2856 VNSVQL
+2856 
-2862 SLDGGINWVNAT
+2862 
-2874 LTSDGVWEYIWPTD
+2874 
-2888 LVENTYTLTVKAT
+2888 
-2901 DVAGNTATETLN
+2901 
-2913 FIIDTTLST
+2913 
-2922 PTITLDSADDSG
+2922 
-2934 TANDNKT
+2934 
-2941 NVKTPGFIIGGI
+2941 
-2953 DSDVTQ
+2953 
-2959 VVVQV
+2959 
-2964 MRDGHSEEVELTQTN
+2964 
-2979 GQWRFVPGSAWTDGD
+2979 
-2994 YTLTVTVKDEAG
+2994 
-3006 NIRHSAPLT
+3006 
-3015 VTIDTQ
+3015 
-3021 ITIDH
+3021 

-4549 TVVIRINGVSYSVT
+4549 TVVIRINGVSYPVT

>member
-658 GTAEPKSTIL
+658 GTVEPKSTIL

-2126 VLDNTDDSG
+2126 VLDSTDDSG

-2428 IELVNDSGIPDD
+2428 
-2440 NLTNNVRPHFQVTVP
+2440 
-2455 TDVNVVRL
+2455 
-2463 SIDGGK
+2463 
-2469 TWFNATQSATPGVWD
+2469 
-2484 YIWPDDV
+2484 
-2491 ADGGYTLTVEATDEA
+2491 
-2506 GNKATQTLDFTID
+2506 
-2519 TTLSVP
+2519 
-2525 TLSLDSA
+2525 
-2532 DDSGIAGDNITNVK
+2532 
-2546 TPGFTLNNIDT
+2546 
-2557 DVSRVIVEVMHN
+2557 
-2569 GIKQEVPLVQTGGQW
+2569 
-2584 RFAPTSD
+2584 
-2591 WADGDYILTVK
+2591 
-2602 VEDRAGNVKQSAPLT
+2602 
-2617 VTVDTH
+2617 
-2623 IAIDRIELVNDSG
+2623 
-2636 IPGDNLTNEA
+2636 
-2646 RPHFQV
+2646 
-2652 TVPADVN
+2652 
-2659 GVRLSIDG
+2659 
-2667 GKTWFDATQSATS
+2667 
-2680 GVWDYTWLTNVAN
+2680 
-2693 GPHTL
+2693 
-2698 MVEASDKAG
+2698 
-2707 NKTTQ
+2707 
-2712 KLDFTI
+2712 
-2718 DTILSEPTITLDS
+2718 
-2731 ADDSAAG
+2731 
-2738 DNITNVKMPGFT
+2738 
-2750 LGNIDADVTKVVV
+2750 
-2763 TVAHDGKNQQIELI
+2763 
-2777 KNGGVWRFT
+2777 
-2786 PGAAWTDGDYTL
+2786 
-2798 TVKVE
+2798 
-2803 DKAGNTNY
+2803 
-2811 SAPLTVT
+2811 
-2818 IDTQTSIDRIEL
+2818 
-2830 LNDTGIVG
+2830 
-2838 DNLTNEAR
+2838 
-2846 PQFHITVPTD
+2846 
-2856 VNSVQL
+2856 
-2862 SLDGGINWVNAT
+2862 
-2874 LTSDGVWEYIWPTD
+2874 
-2888 LVENTYTLTVKAT
+2888 
-2901 DVAGNTATETLN
+2901 
-2913 FIIDTTLST
+2913 
-2922 PTITLDSADDSG
+2922 
-2934 TANDNKT
+2934 
-2941 NVKTPGFIIGGI
+2941 
-2953 DSDVTQ
+2953 
-2959 VVVQV
+2959 
-2964 MRDGHSEEVELTQTN
+2964 
-2979 GQWRFVPGSAWTDGD
+2979 
-2994 YTLTVTVKDEAG
+2994 
-3006 NIRHSAPLT
+3006 
-3015 VTIDTQ
+3015 
-3021 ITIDH
+3021 

-4549 TVVIRINGVSYSVT
+4549 TVVIRINGVSYPVT

>member
-428 DTIAP
+428 DTIPP

-636 LEDYVVLPNGI
+636 LEDFVVLPNGI

-1027 SLSPDSDSGISDDN
+1027 SLSPDSDSGIADDN

-1100 VKVEDIAGNKANSAI
+1100 VKVEDIAGNKANSAV

-1180 HLNGSWLFIP
+1180 HLNGSWLFTP

-1211 TNYSAPL
+1211 TSYSAPL

-1329 LDSAD
+1329 LNSAD
-1334 DTGIQGDNMTNS
+1334 DTGVQGDNMTNR

-1478 ATPGVWDYI
+1478 ATPGAWDYI

-1504 DEAGNKATQTLDFTI
+1504 DKAGNKTTQELDFTI

-1564 VEVMHNGI
+1564 VEEVMHNGI

-1717 TIDTILSEPTITLD
+1717 IIDTLLSEPTITLD

-2126 VLDNTDDSG
+2126 VLDSTDDSG
-2135 TKGDHLTNVNKPTFL
+2135 TKGDNLTNVNKPTFL

-2320 TLSTPVIVLDSAD
+2320 TLSVPVIVLNSAD
-2333 DSGVHGDNMTNHTQP
+2333 DTGVQGDNMTNSTQP

-2370 VTTTFDATKD
+2370 VTTTFDATKGV
-2380 AGGWTFTP
+2380 GGWSFTP

-2440 NLTNNVRPHFQVTVP
+2440 NLTNNVRPHFQVKVP
-2455 TDVNVVRL
+2455 TDVN
-2463 SIDGGK
+2463 
-2469 TWFNATQSATPGVWD
+2469 
-2484 YIWPDDV
+2484 
-2491 ADGGYTLTVEATDEA
+2491 E
-2506 GNKATQTLDFTID
+2506 
-2519 TTLSVP
+2519 
-2525 TLSLDSA
+2525 
-2532 DDSGIAGDNITNVK
+2532 
-2546 TPGFTLNNIDT
+2546 
-2557 DVSRVIVEVMHN
+2557 
-2569 GIKQEVPLVQTGGQW
+2569 
-2584 RFAPTSD
+2584 
-2591 WADGDYILTVK
+2591 
-2602 VEDRAGNVKQSAPLT
+2602 
-2617 VTVDTH
+2617 
-2623 IAIDRIELVNDSG
+2623 
-2636 IPGDNLTNEA
+2636 
-2646 RPHFQV
+2646 
-2652 TVPADVN
+2652 
-2659 GVRLSIDG
+2659 
-2667 GKTWFDATQSATS
+2667 
-2680 GVWDYTWLTNVAN
+2680 
-2693 GPHTL
+2693 
-2698 MVEASDKAG
+2698 
-2707 NKTTQ
+2707 
-2712 KLDFTI
+2712 
-2718 DTILSEPTITLDS
+2718 
-2731 ADDSAAG
+2731 
-2738 DNITNVKMPGFT
+2738 
-2750 LGNIDADVTKVVV
+2750 
-2763 TVAHDGKNQQIELI
+2763 
-2777 KNGGVWRFT
+2777 
-2786 PGAAWTDGDYTL
+2786 
-2798 TVKVE
+2798 
-2803 DKAGNTNY
+2803 
-2811 SAPLTVT
+2811 
-2818 IDTQTSIDRIEL
+2818 
-2830 LNDTGIVG
+2830 
-2838 DNLTNEAR
+2838 
-2846 PQFHITVPTD
+2846 
-2856 VNSVQL
+2856 
-2862 SLDGGINWVNAT
+2862 
-2874 LTSDGVWEYIWPTD
+2874 
-2888 LVENTYTLTVKAT
+2888 
-2901 DVAGNTATETLN
+2901 
-2913 FIIDTTLST
+2913 
-2922 PTITLDSADDSG
+2922 
-2934 TANDNKT
+2934 
-2941 NVKTPGFIIGGI
+2941 
-2953 DSDVTQ
+2953 
-2959 VVVQV
+2959 
-2964 MRDGHSEEVELTQTN
+2964 
-2979 GQWRFVPGSAWTDGD
+2979 
-2994 YTLTVTVKDEAG
+2994 
-3006 NIRHSAPLT
+3006 
-3015 VTIDTQ
+3015 
-3021 ITIDH
+3021 
-3026 IELVN
+3026 
-3031 DSGIPDDNLTNNV
+3031 
-3044 RPHFQVTVPTDVNVV
+3044 V

-3104 GNKTTQQLDFII
+3104 GNQTTQKLDFII
-3116 DTLLS
+3116 DTMLS
-3121 EPTIVLDNTDDSG
+3121 EPTIVLDSTDDSG
-3134 TKGDNLTNVNKPTFL
+3134 TKGDNLTNANKPTFI

-3162 EVQHGGTKEVL
+3162 EVQYGGTKEVL

-3319 LSTPTIAM
+3319 LSTPTITM

-3349 IGNIDA
+3349 IGNIDS
-3355 DAHSVILRITQGGN
+3355 DAQSVILRITQGGN

-3411 TPLVVTVDTQTSITD
+3411 TPLIVTVDTQTSITD

-3462 IDGGANWVSATQGI
+3462 IDGGANWVSAAQGI

-3624 RIELVNDSG
+3624 HIELVNDSG

-3715 DITLLTPTIELAP
+3715 DITLMTPTIELAP

-3849 FDIHQ
+3849 FDIRQ

-4300 GNTKTSAELRI
+4300 GNTKTSAELKI

-4534 TTPRFVIGNVPADID
+4534 TKPRFVIGNVPADID
-4549 TVVIRINGVSYSVT
+4549 TVVIRINGVSYPVT

-4830 KTPTLIGST
+4830 KTPTLVGNT
-4839 LPNTIVSIYVDGVKV
+4839 LPNAIVSIYVDGVKV

-4967 DGNYELTFKVE
+4967 DGNYVLTFKVE

-5035 LTIRNPQGVV
+5035 LTIRSPQGVV

-5077 AGNSQQKE
+5077 AGNSQQKD

-5346 ALKDGEYSIRVV
+5346 VLKDGEYSIRVV

-5407 TFSIF
+5407 TFSIS

-5571 QEKYSIWVDTHIKVF
+5571 QEKYSIWVDTHIQVF
-5586 TSELDDNK
+5586 TSEIDDNK
-5594 SSSKTEW
+5594 SSSKTDW
-5601 WSNSDLIT
+5601 WSNSSTIT
-5609 MRGTGEIGATVSL
+5609 MRGMGEIGATVSL

-5634 AATGRWELSTDKLP
+5634 AANGQWELSTDQLP
-5648 EGTYDISLVIE
+5648 EGKYDITLSIE
-5659 DSAGNRWEDVR
+5659 DNAGNRKEEVH

-5699 AEAKSQLIITDSEGN
+5699 AEAKSQLIITDSNGN

-5748 RSDDVPL
+5748 RSDDVSL

-5872 ASDSDN
+5872 VSDSDN

-5897 GVTVNVTHNGVTDI
+5897 GVTVNVTHNGVTDT

-5931 GNYTLSVTVVDRA
+5931 GTYTLSVTVVDRA

-5994 THLRTEP
+5994 THLRTVP

-6009 KVTAYSITLLNADSG
+6009 KETAYSITLLNADSG

-6110 AMNVR
+6110 AMNAR

>member
-2126 VLDNTDDSG
+2126 VLDSTDDSG

-2428 IELVNDSGIPDD
+2428 
-2440 NLTNNVRPHFQVTVP
+2440 
-2455 TDVNVVRL
+2455 
-2463 SIDGGK
+2463 
-2469 TWFNATQSATPGVWD
+2469 
-2484 YIWPDDV
+2484 
-2491 ADGGYTLTVEATDEA
+2491 
-2506 GNKATQTLDFTID
+2506 
-2519 TTLSVP
+2519 
-2525 TLSLDSA
+2525 
-2532 DDSGIAGDNITNVK
+2532 
-2546 TPGFTLNNIDT
+2546 
-2557 DVSRVIVEVMHN
+2557 
-2569 GIKQEVPLVQTGGQW
+2569 
-2584 RFAPTSD
+2584 
-2591 WADGDYILTVK
+2591 
-2602 VEDRAGNVKQSAPLT
+2602 
-2617 VTVDTH
+2617 
-2623 IAIDRIELVNDSG
+2623 
-2636 IPGDNLTNEA
+2636 
-2646 RPHFQV
+2646 
-2652 TVPADVN
+2652 
-2659 GVRLSIDG
+2659 
-2667 GKTWFDATQSATS
+2667 
-2680 GVWDYTWLTNVAN
+2680 
-2693 GPHTL
+2693 
-2698 MVEASDKAG
+2698 
-2707 NKTTQ
+2707 
-2712 KLDFTI
+2712 
-2718 DTILSEPTITLDS
+2718 
-2731 ADDSAAG
+2731 
-2738 DNITNVKMPGFT
+2738 
-2750 LGNIDADVTKVVV
+2750 
-2763 TVAHDGKNQQIELI
+2763 
-2777 KNGGVWRFT
+2777 
-2786 PGAAWTDGDYTL
+2786 
-2798 TVKVE
+2798 
-2803 DKAGNTNY
+2803 
-2811 SAPLTVT
+2811 
-2818 IDTQTSIDRIEL
+2818 
-2830 LNDTGIVG
+2830 
-2838 DNLTNEAR
+2838 
-2846 PQFHITVPTD
+2846 
-2856 VNSVQL
+2856 
-2862 SLDGGINWVNAT
+2862 
-2874 LTSDGVWEYIWPTD
+2874 
-2888 LVENTYTLTVKAT
+2888 
-2901 DVAGNTATETLN
+2901 
-2913 FIIDTTLST
+2913 
-2922 PTITLDSADDSG
+2922 
-2934 TANDNKT
+2934 
-2941 NVKTPGFIIGGI
+2941 
-2953 DSDVTQ
+2953 
-2959 VVVQV
+2959 
-2964 MRDGHSEEVELTQTN
+2964 
-2979 GQWRFVPGSAWTDGD
+2979 
-2994 YTLTVTVKDEAG
+2994 
-3006 NIRHSAPLT
+3006 
-3015 VTIDTQ
+3015 
-3021 ITIDH
+3021 

-3666 TWVTAIKSST
+3666 TWVTAIKSAT

-4549 TVVIRINGVSYSVT
+4549 TVVIRINGVSYPVT

>member
-2126 VLDNTDDSG
+2126 VLDSTDDSG
-2135 TKGDHLTNVNKPTFL
+2135 TKGDHLTNVNKLTFL

-2428 IELVNDSGIPDD
+2428 
-2440 NLTNNVRPHFQVTVP
+2440 
-2455 TDVNVVRL
+2455 
-2463 SIDGGK
+2463 
-2469 TWFNATQSATPGVWD
+2469 
-2484 YIWPDDV
+2484 
-2491 ADGGYTLTVEATDEA
+2491 
-2506 GNKATQTLDFTID
+2506 
-2519 TTLSVP
+2519 
-2525 TLSLDSA
+2525 
-2532 DDSGIAGDNITNVK
+2532 
-2546 TPGFTLNNIDT
+2546 
-2557 DVSRVIVEVMHN
+2557 
-2569 GIKQEVPLVQTGGQW
+2569 
-2584 RFAPTSD
+2584 
-2591 WADGDYILTVK
+2591 
-2602 VEDRAGNVKQSAPLT
+2602 
-2617 VTVDTH
+2617 
-2623 IAIDRIELVNDSG
+2623 
-2636 IPGDNLTNEA
+2636 
-2646 RPHFQV
+2646 
-2652 TVPADVN
+2652 
-2659 GVRLSIDG
+2659 
-2667 GKTWFDATQSATS
+2667 
-2680 GVWDYTWLTNVAN
+2680 
-2693 GPHTL
+2693 
-2698 MVEASDKAG
+2698 
-2707 NKTTQ
+2707 
-2712 KLDFTI
+2712 
-2718 DTILSEPTITLDS
+2718 
-2731 ADDSAAG
+2731 
-2738 DNITNVKMPGFT
+2738 
-2750 LGNIDADVTKVVV
+2750 
-2763 TVAHDGKNQQIELI
+2763 
-2777 KNGGVWRFT
+2777 
-2786 PGAAWTDGDYTL
+2786 
-2798 TVKVE
+2798 
-2803 DKAGNTNY
+2803 
-2811 SAPLTVT
+2811 
-2818 IDTQTSIDRIEL
+2818 
-2830 LNDTGIVG
+2830 
-2838 DNLTNEAR
+2838 
-2846 PQFHITVPTD
+2846 
-2856 VNSVQL
+2856 
-2862 SLDGGINWVNAT
+2862 
-2874 LTSDGVWEYIWPTD
+2874 
-2888 LVENTYTLTVKAT
+2888 
-2901 DVAGNTATETLN
+2901 
-2913 FIIDTTLST
+2913 
-2922 PTITLDSADDSG
+2922 
-2934 TANDNKT
+2934 
-2941 NVKTPGFIIGGI
+2941 
-2953 DSDVTQ
+2953 
-2959 VVVQV
+2959 
-2964 MRDGHSEEVELTQTN
+2964 
-2979 GQWRFVPGSAWTDGD
+2979 
-2994 YTLTVTVKDEAG
+2994 
-3006 NIRHSAPLT
+3006 
-3015 VTIDTQ
+3015 
-3021 ITIDH
+3021 

-4549 TVVIRINGVSYSVT
+4549 TVVIRINGVSYPVT

>member
-40 TTPRGSV
+40 TTPHGSV

-408 KVVAVDKAGNKNETT
+408 KVVAVDKAGNKNETM

-428 DTIAP
+428 DTIPP

-440 DDSSDSGIKNDNIT
+440 DDSSDSGIKNDNVT

-540 TNDSGIVGDNVTN
+540 TDDSGIVGDNVTN

-600 GINNLTF
+600 GVNNLTF

-626 TIAPVPPTVS
+626 TVAPVPPTVS
-636 LEDYVVLPNGI
+636 LEDFVVLPNGI

-1027 SLSPDSDSGISDDN
+1027 SLSPDSDSGIADDN

-1065 DAMSDTQIGVAT
+1065 DAASDTQIGVAT

-1100 VKVEDIAGNKANSAI
+1100 VKVEDIAGNKANSAV

-1334 DTGIQGDNMTNS
+1334 DTGVQGDNMTNR

-1427 NNIELVNDSGIPDDN
+1427 NNIELVNDSGIPNDN

-1478 ATPGVWDYI
+1478 ATTGVWDYI

-2126 VLDNTDDSG
+2126 VLDSTDDSG
-2135 TKGDHLTNVNKPTFL
+2135 TKGDNLTNVNKPTFL

-2320 TLSTPVIVLDSAD
+2320 TLSVPVIVLNSAD
-2333 DSGVHGDNMTNHTQP
+2333 DTGVQGDNMTNSTQP

-2370 VTTTFDATKD
+2370 VTTTFDATKGT
-2380 AGGWTFTP
+2380 GGWSFTP

-2440 NLTNNVRPHFQVTVP
+2440 NLTNNVRPHFQVKVP
-2455 TDVNVVRL
+2455 TDVN
-2463 SIDGGK
+2463 
-2469 TWFNATQSATPGVWD
+2469 
-2484 YIWPDDV
+2484 
-2491 ADGGYTLTVEATDEA
+2491 E
-2506 GNKATQTLDFTID
+2506 
-2519 TTLSVP
+2519 
-2525 TLSLDSA
+2525 
-2532 DDSGIAGDNITNVK
+2532 
-2546 TPGFTLNNIDT
+2546 
-2557 DVSRVIVEVMHN
+2557 
-2569 GIKQEVPLVQTGGQW
+2569 
-2584 RFAPTSD
+2584 
-2591 WADGDYILTVK
+2591 
-2602 VEDRAGNVKQSAPLT
+2602 
-2617 VTVDTH
+2617 
-2623 IAIDRIELVNDSG
+2623 
-2636 IPGDNLTNEA
+2636 
-2646 RPHFQV
+2646 
-2652 TVPADVN
+2652 
-2659 GVRLSIDG
+2659 
-2667 GKTWFDATQSATS
+2667 
-2680 GVWDYTWLTNVAN
+2680 
-2693 GPHTL
+2693 
-2698 MVEASDKAG
+2698 
-2707 NKTTQ
+2707 
-2712 KLDFTI
+2712 
-2718 DTILSEPTITLDS
+2718 
-2731 ADDSAAG
+2731 
-2738 DNITNVKMPGFT
+2738 
-2750 LGNIDADVTKVVV
+2750 
-2763 TVAHDGKNQQIELI
+2763 
-2777 KNGGVWRFT
+2777 
-2786 PGAAWTDGDYTL
+2786 
-2798 TVKVE
+2798 
-2803 DKAGNTNY
+2803 
-2811 SAPLTVT
+2811 
-2818 IDTQTSIDRIEL
+2818 
-2830 LNDTGIVG
+2830 
-2838 DNLTNEAR
+2838 
-2846 PQFHITVPTD
+2846 
-2856 VNSVQL
+2856 
-2862 SLDGGINWVNAT
+2862 
-2874 LTSDGVWEYIWPTD
+2874 
-2888 LVENTYTLTVKAT
+2888 
-2901 DVAGNTATETLN
+2901 
-2913 FIIDTTLST
+2913 
-2922 PTITLDSADDSG
+2922 
-2934 TANDNKT
+2934 
-2941 NVKTPGFIIGGI
+2941 
-2953 DSDVTQ
+2953 
-2959 VVVQV
+2959 
-2964 MRDGHSEEVELTQTN
+2964 
-2979 GQWRFVPGSAWTDGD
+2979 
-2994 YTLTVTVKDEAG
+2994 
-3006 NIRHSAPLT
+3006 
-3015 VTIDTQ
+3015 
-3021 ITIDH
+3021 
-3026 IELVN
+3026 
-3031 DSGIPDDNLTNNV
+3031 
-3044 RPHFQVTVPTDVNVV
+3044 V

-3104 GNKTTQQLDFII
+3104 GNQTTQKLDFII

-3121 EPTIVLDNTDDSG
+3121 EPTIVLDSTDDSG
-3134 TKGDNLTNVNKPTFL
+3134 TKGDNLTNANKPTFI

-3274 QGTAGIWD
+3274 QGTAGTWD

-3349 IGNIDA
+3349 IGNIDS
-3355 DAHSVILRITQGGN
+3355 DAQSVILRITQGGN

-3411 TPLVVTVDTQTSITD
+3411 TPLIVTVDTQTSITD

-3624 RIELVNDSG
+3624 HIELVNDSG

-3715 DITLLTPTIELAP
+3715 DITLMTPTIELAP

-3788 ALADGSYTFTVT
+3788 ALVDGSYTFTVT

-4534 TTPRFVIGNVPADID
+4534 TKPRFVIGNVPADID
-4549 TVVIRINGVSYSVT
+4549 TVVIRINGVSYPVT

-4897 DVTIDTEVAELV
+4897 DLTIDTEVAELV

-5294 SGSLDDLITNHN
+5294 SGSLDDLITSHN

-5372 LVTIDTSTFIDNPAM
+5372 LVTIDTSTFIDNPVM
-5387 VAGSDNGIF
+5387 MAGSDNGIF

-5407 TFSIF
+5407 AFSIY

-5464 ATSKTLNFTIDTFN
+5464 ATSKTLNFTIDTLN

-5535 WVNEKGHW
+5535 WVNDKGHW

-5571 QEKYSIWVDTHIKVF
+5571 QEKYSIWVDTHIQVF

-5594 SSSKTEW
+5594 SSSKTDW
-5601 WSNSDLIT
+5601 WSNSSTIT
-5609 MRGTGEIGATVSL
+5609 MRGMGEIGATVSL

-5634 AATGRWELSTDKLP
+5634 AANGQWELSTDQLP
-5648 EGTYDISLVIE
+5648 EGKYDITLSIE
-5659 DSAGNRWEDVR
+5659 DNAGNRKEEVH

-5699 AEAKSQLIITDSEGN
+5699 AEAKSQLIITDSNGN

-5748 RSDDVPL
+5748 RSDDVSL

-5872 ASDSDN
+5872 VSDSDN

-5897 GVTVNVTHNGVTDI
+5897 GVTVNVTHNGVTDT

-5931 GNYTLSVTVVDRA
+5931 GTYTLSVTVVDRA

-5994 THLRTEP
+5994 THLRTVP

-6009 KVTAYSITLLNADSG
+6009 KETAYSITLLNADSG

-6110 AMNVR
+6110 AMNAR

>member
-40 TTPRGSV
+40 TTPHGSV

-122 DDAENAKKEAD
+122 DEAENAKKEAD

-440 DDSSDSGIKNDNIT
+440 DDSSDSGIKNDSIT

-540 TNDSGIVGDNVTN
+540 TDDSGIVGDNVTN

-600 GINNLTF
+600 GVNNLTF

-626 TIAPVPPTVS
+626 TVAPVPPTVS
-636 LEDYVVLPNGI
+636 LEDFVVLPNGI

-1065 DAMSDTQIGVAT
+1065 DAASDTQIGVAT

-1100 VKVEDIAGNKANSAI
+1100 VKVEDIAGNKANSAV

-1180 HLNGSWLFIP
+1180 HLNGSWLFTP

-1329 LDSAD
+1329 LNSAD
-1334 DTGIQGDNMTNS
+1334 DTGVQGDNMTNS

-1378 TKGTGGW
+1378 TKGVGGW
-1385 TFTPPTSWADG
+1385 SFTPTGAWADG

-1427 NNIELVNDSGIPDDN
+1427 NNIELVNDSGIPNDN

-1464 SIDGGKTWFNATQS
+1464 SIDGGKTWFNATQN

-1504 DEAGNKATQTLDFTI
+1504 DEAGNKTTQTLDFTI

-1559 VSRVI
+1559 VSRVT

-1639 GDNLT
+1639 DDNLT

-1670 TWFDATQSATSGVWD
+1670 TWFDATQSATPGVWD

-1717 TIDTILSEPTITLD
+1717 IIDTMLSEPTITLD

-2020 TQITIDHIELV
+2020 TQIAIDHIELV

-2135 TKGDHLTNVNKPTFL
+2135 TKGDNLTNVNKPTFL

-2333 DSGVHGDNMTNHTQP
+2333 DTGIQGDNMTNRTQP
-2348 TFALQHI
+2348 TFNLQHI

-2370 VTTTFDATKD
+2370 VTTTFDATKGV
-2380 AGGWTFTP
+2380 GGWTFTP
-2388 TGAWADGDYTL
+2388 PTSWGAGDYTL

-2440 NLTNNVRPHFQVTVP
+2440 NLTNNVRPQFQVKVP
-2455 TDVNVVRL
+2455 TDVN
-2463 SIDGGK
+2463 
-2469 TWFNATQSATPGVWD
+2469 
-2484 YIWPDDV
+2484 
-2491 ADGGYTLTVEATDEA
+2491 E
-2506 GNKATQTLDFTID
+2506 
-2519 TTLSVP
+2519 
-2525 TLSLDSA
+2525 
-2532 DDSGIAGDNITNVK
+2532 
-2546 TPGFTLNNIDT
+2546 
-2557 DVSRVIVEVMHN
+2557 
-2569 GIKQEVPLVQTGGQW
+2569 
-2584 RFAPTSD
+2584 
-2591 WADGDYILTVK
+2591 
-2602 VEDRAGNVKQSAPLT
+2602 
-2617 VTVDTH
+2617 
-2623 IAIDRIELVNDSG
+2623 
-2636 IPGDNLTNEA
+2636 
-2646 RPHFQV
+2646 
-2652 TVPADVN
+2652 
-2659 GVRLSIDG
+2659 
-2667 GKTWFDATQSATS
+2667 
-2680 GVWDYTWLTNVAN
+2680 
-2693 GPHTL
+2693 
-2698 MVEASDKAG
+2698 
-2707 NKTTQ
+2707 
-2712 KLDFTI
+2712 
-2718 DTILSEPTITLDS
+2718 
-2731 ADDSAAG
+2731 
-2738 DNITNVKMPGFT
+2738 
-2750 LGNIDADVTKVVV
+2750 
-2763 TVAHDGKNQQIELI
+2763 
-2777 KNGGVWRFT
+2777 
-2786 PGAAWTDGDYTL
+2786 
-2798 TVKVE
+2798 
-2803 DKAGNTNY
+2803 
-2811 SAPLTVT
+2811 
-2818 IDTQTSIDRIEL
+2818 
-2830 LNDTGIVG
+2830 
-2838 DNLTNEAR
+2838 
-2846 PQFHITVPTD
+2846 
-2856 VNSVQL
+2856 
-2862 SLDGGINWVNAT
+2862 
-2874 LTSDGVWEYIWPTD
+2874 
-2888 LVENTYTLTVKAT
+2888 
-2901 DVAGNTATETLN
+2901 
-2913 FIIDTTLST
+2913 
-2922 PTITLDSADDSG
+2922 
-2934 TANDNKT
+2934 
-2941 NVKTPGFIIGGI
+2941 
-2953 DSDVTQ
+2953 
-2959 VVVQV
+2959 
-2964 MRDGHSEEVELTQTN
+2964 
-2979 GQWRFVPGSAWTDGD
+2979 
-2994 YTLTVTVKDEAG
+2994 
-3006 NIRHSAPLT
+3006 
-3015 VTIDTQ
+3015 
-3021 ITIDH
+3021 
-3026 IELVN
+3026 
-3031 DSGIPDDNLTNNV
+3031 
-3044 RPHFQVTVPTDVNVV
+3044 V

-3104 GNKTTQQLDFII
+3104 GNQTTQKLDFII
-3116 DTLLS
+3116 DTMLS
-3121 EPTIVLDNTDDSG
+3121 EPTIVLDSTDDSG
-3134 TKGDNLTNVNKPTFL
+3134 TKGDNLTNANKPTFI

-3195 YTLTVRVEDDAG
+3195 YTLTVRVEDEAG

-3319 LSTPTIAM
+3319 LSTPTITM

-3349 IGNIDA
+3349 IGNIDS
-3355 DAHSVILRITQGGN
+3355 DAQSVILRITQGGN

-3411 TPLVVTVDTQTSITD
+3411 TPLIVTVDTQTSITD

-3462 IDGGANWVSATQGI
+3462 IDGGANWVSAAQGI

-3624 RIELVNDSG
+3624 HIELVNDSG
-3633 VPGDNVTKHVR
+3633 VPGDNITKHVR

-3683 WPTDMPEGQHTLT
+3683 WPTDMPEGQHTLI

-3704 NKMTETLNFTI
+3704 NKMTGTLDFTI

-3849 FDIHQ
+3849 FDIRQ

-3908 NVKESAPFEVRIDT
+3908 NVKESAPLEVRIDT

-3956 DVVQVR
+3956 DVIQVR

-4185 ALPDGQHTL
+4185 ALPDGKHTL

-4300 GNTKTSAELRI
+4300 GNTKTSAELQI

-4534 TTPRFVIGNVPADID
+4534 TKPRFVIGNVPADID
-4549 TVVIRINGVSYSVT
+4549 TVVIRINGVSYPVT

-4613 RMEPASDTGNS
+4613 RMEPASDTGSS

-4653 DKSGREVLKQTIT
+4653 DKSGREVLKHTIT

-4723 DDQHEATSLRPEFKG
+4723 DDQYEATSLRPEFKG
-4738 FAEAFSTIMI
+4738 LAEAFSTIMI

-4830 KTPTLIGST
+4830 KTPTLVGNT
-4839 LPNTIVSIYVDGVKV
+4839 LPNAIVSIYVDGVKV

-4967 DGNYELTFKVE
+4967 DGNYVLTFKVE

-5003 VLREAD
+5003 VLRDAD

-5077 AGNSQQKE
+5077 AGNSQQKD

-5294 SGSLDDLITNHN
+5294 SGSLDDLITSHN

-5372 LVTIDTSTFIDNPAM
+5372 LVTIDTSTFIDNPVM
-5387 VAGSDNGIF
+5387 MAGSDNGIF

-5407 TFSIF
+5407 AFSIY

-5535 WVNEKGHW
+5535 WVNDKGHW

-5571 QEKYSIWVDTHIKVF
+5571 QEKYSIWVDTHIQVF

-5594 SSSKTEW
+5594 SSSKTDW
-5601 WSNSDLIT
+5601 WSNSSTIT
-5609 MRGTGEIGATVSL
+5609 MRGMGEIGATVSL

-5634 AATGRWELSTDKLP
+5634 AANGQWELSTDQLP
-5648 EGTYDISLVIE
+5648 EGKYDITLSIE
-5659 DSAGNRWEDVR
+5659 DNAGNRKEEVH

-5699 AEAKSQLIITDSEGN
+5699 AEAKSQLIITDSNGN

-5755 DIMKEVPVISLS
+5755 DIMKETPVISLS

-5780 RDKQPTFIIGNLESD
+5780 RDNQPTFIIGNLESD

-5863 ALAAGEDNG
+5863 ALAAGEGNG

-5878 VTNHTQPKFTLQ
+5878 VTNHNHTQPKFTLQ

-5931 GNYTLSVTVVDRA
+5931 GTYTLSVTVVDRA
-5944 GNSQQSA
+5944 GNSLQSA
-5951 SLAVTVDSTVTVT
+5951 SLEVTVDSTVTVT

-5974 DATATAVTPPESET
+5974 DATPTAVTPPESET

-5994 THLRTEP
+5994 THLRTVP

-6009 KVTAYSITLLNADSG
+6009 KETAYSITLLNADSG

-6047 VSIMFEGEEFTL
+6047 VSVMFEGEEFTL

-6075 DGEYTMDVKFID
+6075 DGEYTMDVKFLD
-6087 KDNDFLIKEKTF
+6087 KDDDFLIKEKTF

-6110 AMNVR
+6110 AMNAR

-6127 TSSVGHNNNGAIDVF
+6127 TSSVGHNNNGAIEVF

>member
-428 DTIAP
+428 DTIPP

-636 LEDYVVLPNGI
+636 LEDFVVLPNGI

-1027 SLSPDSDSGISDDN
+1027 SLSPDSDSGIADDN

-1100 VKVEDIAGNKANSAI
+1100 VKVEDIAGNKANSAV

-1180 HLNGSWLFIP
+1180 HLNGSWLFTP

-1211 TNYSAPL
+1211 TSYSAPL

-1277 PGVAGSWE
+1277 PGVAGCWE

-1329 LDSAD
+1329 LNSAD
-1334 DTGIQGDNMTNS
+1334 DTGVQGDNMTNS

-1385 TFTPPTSWADG
+1385 SFTPTGAWADG

-1427 NNIELVNDSGIPDDN
+1427 NNIELVNDSGIPNDN

-1478 ATPGVWDYI
+1478 ATPGAWDYI

-1504 DEAGNKATQTLDFTI
+1504 DKAGNKTTQELDFTI

-2126 VLDNTDDSG
+2126 VLDSTDDSG

-2333 DSGVHGDNMTNHTQP
+2333 DTGIQGDNMTNRTQP
-2348 TFALQHI
+2348 TFNLQHI

-2370 VTTTFDATKD
+2370 VTTTFDATKGV
-2380 AGGWTFTP
+2380 GGWTFTP
-2388 TGAWADGDYTL
+2388 PTSWGAGDYTL

-2440 NLTNNVRPHFQVTVP
+2440 NLTNNVRPHFQVKVP
-2455 TDVNVVRL
+2455 TDVN
-2463 SIDGGK
+2463 
-2469 TWFNATQSATPGVWD
+2469 
-2484 YIWPDDV
+2484 
-2491 ADGGYTLTVEATDEA
+2491 E
-2506 GNKATQTLDFTID
+2506 
-2519 TTLSVP
+2519 
-2525 TLSLDSA
+2525 
-2532 DDSGIAGDNITNVK
+2532 
-2546 TPGFTLNNIDT
+2546 
-2557 DVSRVIVEVMHN
+2557 
-2569 GIKQEVPLVQTGGQW
+2569 
-2584 RFAPTSD
+2584 
-2591 WADGDYILTVK
+2591 
-2602 VEDRAGNVKQSAPLT
+2602 
-2617 VTVDTH
+2617 
-2623 IAIDRIELVNDSG
+2623 
-2636 IPGDNLTNEA
+2636 
-2646 RPHFQV
+2646 
-2652 TVPADVN
+2652 
-2659 GVRLSIDG
+2659 
-2667 GKTWFDATQSATS
+2667 
-2680 GVWDYTWLTNVAN
+2680 
-2693 GPHTL
+2693 
-2698 MVEASDKAG
+2698 
-2707 NKTTQ
+2707 
-2712 KLDFTI
+2712 
-2718 DTILSEPTITLDS
+2718 
-2731 ADDSAAG
+2731 
-2738 DNITNVKMPGFT
+2738 
-2750 LGNIDADVTKVVV
+2750 
-2763 TVAHDGKNQQIELI
+2763 
-2777 KNGGVWRFT
+2777 
-2786 PGAAWTDGDYTL
+2786 
-2798 TVKVE
+2798 
-2803 DKAGNTNY
+2803 
-2811 SAPLTVT
+2811 
-2818 IDTQTSIDRIEL
+2818 
-2830 LNDTGIVG
+2830 
-2838 DNLTNEAR
+2838 
-2846 PQFHITVPTD
+2846 
-2856 VNSVQL
+2856 
-2862 SLDGGINWVNAT
+2862 
-2874 LTSDGVWEYIWPTD
+2874 
-2888 LVENTYTLTVKAT
+2888 
-2901 DVAGNTATETLN
+2901 
-2913 FIIDTTLST
+2913 
-2922 PTITLDSADDSG
+2922 
-2934 TANDNKT
+2934 
-2941 NVKTPGFIIGGI
+2941 
-2953 DSDVTQ
+2953 
-2959 VVVQV
+2959 
-2964 MRDGHSEEVELTQTN
+2964 
-2979 GQWRFVPGSAWTDGD
+2979 
-2994 YTLTVTVKDEAG
+2994 
-3006 NIRHSAPLT
+3006 
-3015 VTIDTQ
+3015 
-3021 ITIDH
+3021 
-3026 IELVN
+3026 
-3031 DSGIPDDNLTNNV
+3031 
-3044 RPHFQVTVPTDVNVV
+3044 V

-3104 GNKTTQQLDFII
+3104 GNQTTQKLDFII

-3121 EPTIVLDNTDDSG
+3121 EPTIVLDSTDDSG
-3134 TKGDNLTNVNKPTFL
+3134 TKGDNLTNANKPTFI

-3274 QGTAGIWD
+3274 QGTAGTWD

-3319 LSTPTIAM
+3319 LSTPTITM

-3396 LTVEVTDN
+3396 LTVEVQDN

-3411 TPLVVTVDTQTSITD
+3411 TPLIVTVDTQTSITD

-3462 IDGGANWVSATQGI
+3462 IDGGANWVSAAQGI

-3624 RIELVNDSG
+3624 HIELVNDSG

-3715 DITLLTPTIELAP
+3715 DITLMTPTIELAP

-3849 FDIHQ
+3849 FDIRQ

-4267 YTIENTGGNLTFTP
+4267 YTIENTVGNLTFTP

-4534 TTPRFVIGNVPADID
+4534 TKPRFVIGNVPADID
-4549 TVVIRINGVSYSVT
+4549 TVVIRINGVSYPVT

-4684 YTINVVATDVAGNTA
+4684 YTINVVATDVAGNIA

-5571 QEKYSIWVDTHIKVF
+5571 QEKYSIWVDTHIQVF

-5594 SSSKTEW
+5594 SSSKTDW
-5601 WSNSDLIT
+5601 WSNSSTIT
-5609 MRGTGEIGATVSL
+5609 MRGMGEIGATVSL

-5634 AATGRWELSTDKLP
+5634 AANGQWELSTDQLP
-5648 EGTYDISLVIE
+5648 EGKYDITLSIE
-5659 DSAGNRWEDVR
+5659 DNAGNRKEEVH

-5699 AEAKSQLIITDSEGN
+5699 AEAKSQLIITDSNGN

-5994 THLRTEP
+5994 THLRTVP

>member
-440 DDSSDSGIKNDNIT
+440 DDSSDSGIKNDSIT

-540 TNDSGIVGDNVTN
+540 TDDSGIVGDNVTN

-636 LEDYVVLPNGI
+636 LEDFVVLPNGI

-1027 SLSPDSDSGISDDN
+1027 SLSPDSDSGIADDN

-1065 DAMSDTQIGVAT
+1065 DAASDTQIGVAT

-1100 VKVEDIAGNKANSAI
+1100 VKVEDIAGNKANSAV

-1307 GNTVTKTIDFAVDT
+1307 GNTVTKIIDFAVDT

-1385 TFTPPTSWADG
+1385 SFTPTGAWADG

-1478 ATPGVWDYI
+1478 ATPGAWDYI

-1504 DEAGNKATQTLDFTI
+1504 DKAGNKTTQELDFTI

-1639 GDNLT
+1639 DDNLT

-1699 MVEASDKAG
+1699 MVEATDKAG

-1788 GAAWTDGD
+1788 GAAWTDGN

-2020 TQITIDHIELV
+2020 TQI
-2031 NDSGIPD
+2031 
-2038 DNLTNNVRPHFQ
+2038 
-2050 VTVPT
+2050 
-2055 DVNVVRLSIDGGKT
+2055 
-2069 WFNATQSAT
+2069 A
-2078 PGVWDYTWLADVGEG
+2078 
-2093 KHTLTVEATDKAGN
+2093 
-2107 KTTQQL
+2107 
-2113 DFIIDTLLSEPTI
+2113 
-2126 VLDNTDDSG
+2126 
-2135 TKGDHLTNVNKPTFL
+2135 
-2150 LGNIDADARYVTVE
+2150 
-2164 VQHGGTKEVLT
+2164 
-2175 ATKDATGNWSV
+2175 
-2186 TPTGTWA
+2186 
-2193 DGDYTLTVRVED
+2193 
-2205 EAGNEKHSASLTVTV
+2205 
-2220 DTQITID
+2220 
-2227 VIELVNDNGI
+2227 
-2237 PGDNM
+2237 
-2242 TNDAHPQFRVTVPG
+2242 
-2256 DVNEVSLSIDGGVTW
+2256 
-2271 VKATQSATPGVWN
+2271 
-2284 YTWPGTVPDGDYTLN
+2284 
-2299 VKATDNAGN
+2299 
-2308 TVTETLHFTIDT
+2308 
-2320 TLSTPVIVLDSAD
+2320 
-2333 DSGVHGDNMTNHTQP
+2333 
-2348 TFALQHI
+2348 
-2355 DDDAVRVTVSVEHGG
+2355 
-2370 VTTTFDATKD
+2370 
-2380 AGGWTFTP
+2380 
-2388 TGAWADGDYTL
+2388 
-2399 SVSVED
+2399 
-2405 KAGNTSHSASL
+2405 
-2416 TVTVD
+2416 
-2421 TQIAINN
+2421 
-2428 IELVNDSGIPDD
+2428 
-2440 NLTNNVRPHFQVTVP
+2440 
-2455 TDVNVVRL
+2455 
-2463 SIDGGK
+2463 
-2469 TWFNATQSATPGVWD
+2469 
-2484 YIWPDDV
+2484 
-2491 ADGGYTLTVEATDEA
+2491 
-2506 GNKATQTLDFTID
+2506 
-2519 TTLSVP
+2519 
-2525 TLSLDSA
+2525 
-2532 DDSGIAGDNITNVK
+2532 
-2546 TPGFTLNNIDT
+2546 
-2557 DVSRVIVEVMHN
+2557 
-2569 GIKQEVPLVQTGGQW
+2569 
-2584 RFAPTSD
+2584 
-2591 WADGDYILTVK
+2591 
-2602 VEDRAGNVKQSAPLT
+2602 
-2617 VTVDTH
+2617 
-2623 IAIDRIELVNDSG
+2623 
-2636 IPGDNLTNEA
+2636 
-2646 RPHFQV
+2646 
-2652 TVPADVN
+2652 
-2659 GVRLSIDG
+2659 
-2667 GKTWFDATQSATS
+2667 
-2680 GVWDYTWLTNVAN
+2680 
-2693 GPHTL
+2693 
-2698 MVEASDKAG
+2698 
-2707 NKTTQ
+2707 
-2712 KLDFTI
+2712 
-2718 DTILSEPTITLDS
+2718 
-2731 ADDSAAG
+2731 
-2738 DNITNVKMPGFT
+2738 
-2750 LGNIDADVTKVVV
+2750 
-2763 TVAHDGKNQQIELI
+2763 
-2777 KNGGVWRFT
+2777 
-2786 PGAAWTDGDYTL
+2786 
-2798 TVKVE
+2798 
-2803 DKAGNTNY
+2803 
-2811 SAPLTVT
+2811 
-2818 IDTQTSIDRIEL
+2818 
-2830 LNDTGIVG
+2830 
-2838 DNLTNEAR
+2838 
-2846 PQFHITVPTD
+2846 
-2856 VNSVQL
+2856 
-2862 SLDGGINWVNAT
+2862 
-2874 LTSDGVWEYIWPTD
+2874 
-2888 LVENTYTLTVKAT
+2888 
-2901 DVAGNTATETLN
+2901 
-2913 FIIDTTLST
+2913 
-2922 PTITLDSADDSG
+2922 
-2934 TANDNKT
+2934 
-2941 NVKTPGFIIGGI
+2941 
-2953 DSDVTQ
+2953 
-2959 VVVQV
+2959 
-2964 MRDGHSEEVELTQTN
+2964 
-2979 GQWRFVPGSAWTDGD
+2979 
-2994 YTLTVTVKDEAG
+2994 
-3006 NIRHSAPLT
+3006 
-3015 VTIDTQ
+3015 
-3021 ITIDH
+3021 IDH

-3173 TATKG
+3173 TATKDATGNWSVTPTGTWADGDYTLTVRVEDEAGNEKHSASLTVTVDTQITIDAIELVNDNGIPGDNMTNDAHPQFRVTVPGDVNEVSLSIDGGVTWVKATQSATPGVWNYTWPGTVPDGDYTLNVKATDNAGNTVTETLHFTIDTTLSVPVIVLNSADDTGIQGDNMTNSTQPTFALQHIDDDAVRVTVSVEHGGVTTTFDATKGTGGWSFTPTGAWADGDYTLSVSVEDKAGNTSHSASLTVTVDTQIAINNIELVNDSGIPDDNLTNNVRPHFQVKVPTDVNEVRLSIDGGKTWFNATQSATPGVWDYTWLADVGEGKHTLTVEATDKAGNQTTQKLDFIIDTMLSEPTIVLDSTDDSGTKGDNLTNANKPTFILGNIDADARYVTVEVQYGGTKEVLTATKG

-3195 YTLTVRVEDDAG
+3195 YMLTVRVEDDAG

-3319 LSTPTIAM
+3319 LSTPTITM

-3349 IGNIDA
+3349 IGNIDS
-3355 DAHSVILRITQGGN
+3355 DAQSVILRITQGGN

-3411 TPLVVTVDTQTSITD
+3411 TPLIVTVDTQTSITD

-3462 IDGGANWVSATQGI
+3462 IDGGANWVSAAQGI

-3624 RIELVNDSG
+3624 HIELVNDSG

-3715 DITLLTPTIELAP
+3715 DITLMTPTIELAP

-3849 FDIHQ
+3849 FDIRQ

-4300 GNTKTSAELRI
+4300 GNTKTSAELKI

-4534 TTPRFVIGNVPADID
+4534 TKPRFVIGNVPADID
-4549 TVVIRINGVSYSVT
+4549 TVVIRINGVSYPVT

-4897 DVTIDTEVAELV
+4897 DLTIDTEVAELV

-5294 SGSLDDLITNHN
+5294 SGSLDDLITSHN

-5372 LVTIDTSTFIDNPAM
+5372 LVTIDTSTFIDNPVM
-5387 VAGSDNGIF
+5387 MAGSDNGIF

-5571 QEKYSIWVDTHIKVF
+5571 QEKYSIWVDTHIQVF

-5594 SSSKTEW
+5594 SSSKTDW
-5601 WSNSDLIT
+5601 WSNSSTIT
-5609 MRGTGEIGATVSL
+5609 MRGMGEIGATVSL

-5634 AATGRWELSTDKLP
+5634 AANGQWELSTDQLP
-5648 EGTYDISLVIE
+5648 EGKYDITLSIE
-5659 DSAGNRWEDVR
+5659 DNAGNRKEEVH

-5699 AEAKSQLIITDSEGN
+5699 AEAKSQLIITDSNGN

-5872 ASDSDN
+5872 ASDSDS

-5994 THLRTEP
+5994 THLRTVP

-6009 KVTAYSITLLNADSG
+6009 KETAYSITLLNADSG

-6047 VSIMFEGEEFTL
+6047 VSVMFEGEEFTL

-6087 KDNDFLIKEKTF
+6087 KDDDFLIKEKTF

-6110 AMNVR
+6110 AMNAR

>member
-540 TNDSGIVGDNVTN
+540 TDDSGIVGDNVTN

-600 GINNLTF
+600 GVNNLTF

-626 TIAPVPPTVS
+626 TVAPVPPTVS
-636 LEDYVVLPNGI
+636 LEDFVVLPNGI

-668 LMRDGKLYDSI
+668 LMRDGKLYDSV

-1027 SLSPDSDSGISDDN
+1027 SLSPDSDSGIADDN

-1100 VKVEDIAGNKANSAI
+1100 VKVEDIAGNKANSAV

-1180 HLNGSWLFIP
+1180 HLNGSWLFTP

-1211 TNYSAPL
+1211 TSYSAPL

-1385 TFTPPTSWADG
+1385 SFTPTGAWADG

-1427 NNIELVNDSGIPDDN
+1427 NNIELVNDSGIPNDN

-1478 ATPGVWDYI
+1478 ATPGAWDYI

-1504 DEAGNKATQTLDFTI
+1504 DKAGNKTTQELDFTI

-1888 DLVENTYTLTV
+1888 DLIENTYTLTV

-2020 TQITIDHIELV
+2020 TQI
-2031 NDSGIPD
+2031 
-2038 DNLTNNVRPHFQ
+2038 
-2050 VTVPT
+2050 
-2055 DVNVVRLSIDGGKT
+2055 
-2069 WFNATQSAT
+2069 A
-2078 PGVWDYTWLADVGEG
+2078 
-2093 KHTLTVEATDKAGN
+2093 
-2107 KTTQQL
+2107 
-2113 DFIIDTLLSEPTI
+2113 
-2126 VLDNTDDSG
+2126 
-2135 TKGDHLTNVNKPTFL
+2135 
-2150 LGNIDADARYVTVE
+2150 
-2164 VQHGGTKEVLT
+2164 
-2175 ATKDATGNWSV
+2175 
-2186 TPTGTWA
+2186 
-2193 DGDYTLTVRVED
+2193 
-2205 EAGNEKHSASLTVTV
+2205 
-2220 DTQITID
+2220 
-2227 VIELVNDNGI
+2227 
-2237 PGDNM
+2237 
-2242 TNDAHPQFRVTVPG
+2242 
-2256 DVNEVSLSIDGGVTW
+2256 
-2271 VKATQSATPGVWN
+2271 
-2284 YTWPGTVPDGDYTLN
+2284 
-2299 VKATDNAGN
+2299 
-2308 TVTETLHFTIDT
+2308 
-2320 TLSTPVIVLDSAD
+2320 
-2333 DSGVHGDNMTNHTQP
+2333 
-2348 TFALQHI
+2348 
-2355 DDDAVRVTVSVEHGG
+2355 
-2370 VTTTFDATKD
+2370 
-2380 AGGWTFTP
+2380 
-2388 TGAWADGDYTL
+2388 
-2399 SVSVED
+2399 
-2405 KAGNTSHSASL
+2405 
-2416 TVTVD
+2416 
-2421 TQIAINN
+2421 
-2428 IELVNDSGIPDD
+2428 
-2440 NLTNNVRPHFQVTVP
+2440 
-2455 TDVNVVRL
+2455 
-2463 SIDGGK
+2463 
-2469 TWFNATQSATPGVWD
+2469 
-2484 YIWPDDV
+2484 
-2491 ADGGYTLTVEATDEA
+2491 
-2506 GNKATQTLDFTID
+2506 
-2519 TTLSVP
+2519 
-2525 TLSLDSA
+2525 
-2532 DDSGIAGDNITNVK
+2532 
-2546 TPGFTLNNIDT
+2546 
-2557 DVSRVIVEVMHN
+2557 
-2569 GIKQEVPLVQTGGQW
+2569 
-2584 RFAPTSD
+2584 
-2591 WADGDYILTVK
+2591 
-2602 VEDRAGNVKQSAPLT
+2602 
-2617 VTVDTH
+2617 
-2623 IAIDRIELVNDSG
+2623 
-2636 IPGDNLTNEA
+2636 
-2646 RPHFQV
+2646 
-2652 TVPADVN
+2652 
-2659 GVRLSIDG
+2659 
-2667 GKTWFDATQSATS
+2667 
-2680 GVWDYTWLTNVAN
+2680 
-2693 GPHTL
+2693 
-2698 MVEASDKAG
+2698 
-2707 NKTTQ
+2707 
-2712 KLDFTI
+2712 
-2718 DTILSEPTITLDS
+2718 
-2731 ADDSAAG
+2731 
-2738 DNITNVKMPGFT
+2738 
-2750 LGNIDADVTKVVV
+2750 
-2763 TVAHDGKNQQIELI
+2763 
-2777 KNGGVWRFT
+2777 
-2786 PGAAWTDGDYTL
+2786 
-2798 TVKVE
+2798 
-2803 DKAGNTNY
+2803 
-2811 SAPLTVT
+2811 
-2818 IDTQTSIDRIEL
+2818 
-2830 LNDTGIVG
+2830 
-2838 DNLTNEAR
+2838 
-2846 PQFHITVPTD
+2846 
-2856 VNSVQL
+2856 
-2862 SLDGGINWVNAT
+2862 
-2874 LTSDGVWEYIWPTD
+2874 
-2888 LVENTYTLTVKAT
+2888 
-2901 DVAGNTATETLN
+2901 
-2913 FIIDTTLST
+2913 
-2922 PTITLDSADDSG
+2922 
-2934 TANDNKT
+2934 
-2941 NVKTPGFIIGGI
+2941 
-2953 DSDVTQ
+2953 
-2959 VVVQV
+2959 
-2964 MRDGHSEEVELTQTN
+2964 
-2979 GQWRFVPGSAWTDGD
+2979 
-2994 YTLTVTVKDEAG
+2994 
-3006 NIRHSAPLT
+3006 
-3015 VTIDTQ
+3015 
-3021 ITIDH
+3021 IDH

-3162 EVQHGGTKEVL
+3162 EVQHGGTKEVLTATKDATGNWSVTPTGTWADGDYTLTVRVEDEAGNEKHSASLTVTVDTQITIDAIELVNDNGIPGDNMTNDAHPQFRVTVPGDVNEVSLSIDGGVTWVKATQSATPGVWNYTWPGTVPDGDYTLNVKATDNAGNTVTETLHFTIDTTLSVPVIVLNSADDTGIQGDNMTNSTQPTFALQHIDDDAVRVTVSVEHGGVTTTFDATKGTGGWSFTPTGAWADGDYTLSVSVEDKAGNTSHSASLTVTVDTQIAINNIELVNDSGIPDDNLTNNVRPHFQVKVPTDVNEVRLSIDGGKTWFNATQSATPGVWDYTWLADVGEGKHTLTVEATDKAGNQTTQKLDFIIDTMLSEPTIVLDSTDDSGTKGDNLTNANKPTFILGNIDADARYVTVEVQYGGTKEVL

-3319 LSTPTIAM
+3319 LSTPTITM

-3349 IGNIDA
+3349 IGNIDS
-3355 DAHSVILRITQGGN
+3355 DAQSVILRITQGGN

-3411 TPLVVTVDTQTSITD
+3411 TPLIVTVDTQTSITD

-3462 IDGGANWVSATQGI
+3462 IDGGANWVSAAQGI

-3624 RIELVNDSG
+3624 HIELVNDSG

-3715 DITLLTPTIELAP
+3715 DITLMTPTIELAP

-3849 FDIHQ
+3849 FDIRQ

-4300 GNTKTSAELRI
+4300 GNTKTSAELKI

-4534 TTPRFVIGNVPADID
+4534 TKPRFVIGNVPADID
-4549 TVVIRINGVSYSVT
+4549 TVVIRINGVSYPVT

-4830 KTPTLIGST
+4830 KTPTLVGNT
-4839 LPNTIVSIYVDGVKV
+4839 LPNAIVSIYVDGVKV

-4967 DGNYELTFKVE
+4967 DGNYVLTFKVE

-5035 LTIRNPQGVV
+5035 LTIRSPQGVV

-5077 AGNSQQKE
+5077 AGNSQQKD

-5407 TFSIF
+5407 TFSIS

-5571 QEKYSIWVDTHIKVF
+5571 QEKYSIWVDTHIQVF

-5594 SSSKTEW
+5594 SSSKTDW
-5601 WSNSDLIT
+5601 WSNSSTIT
-5609 MRGTGEIGATVSL
+5609 MRGMGEIGATVSL

-5634 AATGRWELSTDKLP
+5634 AANGQWELSTDQLP
-5648 EGTYDISLVIE
+5648 EGKYDITLSIE
-5659 DSAGNRWEDVR
+5659 DNAGNRKEEVH

-5699 AEAKSQLIITDSEGN
+5699 AEAKSQLIITDSNGN

-5748 RSDDVPL
+5748 RSDDVSL

-5872 ASDSDN
+5872 VSDSDN

-5897 GVTVNVTHNGVTDI
+5897 GVTVNVTHNGVTDT

-5931 GNYTLSVTVVDRA
+5931 GTYTLSVTVVDRA

-5994 THLRTEP
+5994 THLRTVP

-6009 KVTAYSITLLNADSG
+6009 KETAYSITLLNADSG

-6110 AMNVR
+6110 AMNAR

>member
-40 TTPRGSV
+40 TTPHGSV

-122 DDAENAKKEAD
+122 DEAENAKKEAD

-440 DDSSDSGIKNDNIT
+440 DDSSDSGIKNDSIT

-540 TNDSGIVGDNVTN
+540 TDDSGIVGDNVTN

-600 GINNLTF
+600 GVNNLTF

-626 TIAPVPPTVS
+626 TVAPVPPTVS
-636 LEDYVVLPNGI
+636 LEDFVVLPNGI

-1065 DAMSDTQIGVAT
+1065 DAASDTQIGVAT

-1100 VKVEDIAGNKANSAI
+1100 VKVEDIAGNKANSAV

-1138 VTGDNLTNINKPGFA
+1138 VAGDNLTNINKPGFA

-1180 HLNGSWLFIP
+1180 HLNGSWLFTP

-1329 LDSAD
+1329 LNSAD
-1334 DTGIQGDNMTNS
+1334 DTGVQGDNMTNS

-1378 TKGTGGW
+1378 TKGVGGW
-1385 TFTPPTSWADG
+1385 TFTPTGAWADG

-1427 NNIELVNDSGIPDDN
+1427 NNIELVNDSGIPNDN

-1464 SIDGGKTWFNATQS
+1464 SIDGGKTWFNATQN

-1504 DEAGNKATQTLDFTI
+1504 DEAGNKTTQTLDFTI

-1554 NIDTD
+1554 NIDAD
-1559 VSRVI
+1559 VSRVT

-1670 TWFDATQSATSGVWD
+1670 TWFDATQSATPGVWD

-1717 TIDTILSEPTITLD
+1717 IIDTMLSEPTITLD

-1873 ATLTSDGVW
+1873 ATLTPDGVW

-2020 TQITIDHIELV
+2020 TQIAIDHIELV

-2038 DNLTNNVRPHFQ
+2038 DNLTN
-2050 VTVPT
+2050 
-2055 DVNVVRLSIDGGKT
+2055 
-2069 WFNATQSAT
+2069 
-2078 PGVWDYTWLADVGEG
+2078 
-2093 KHTLTVEATDKAGN
+2093 EA
-2107 KTTQQL
+2107 
-2113 DFIIDTLLSEPTI
+2113 
-2126 VLDNTDDSG
+2126 
-2135 TKGDHLTNVNKPTFL
+2135 
-2150 LGNIDADARYVTVE
+2150 
-2164 VQHGGTKEVLT
+2164 
-2175 ATKDATGNWSV
+2175 
-2186 TPTGTWA
+2186 
-2193 DGDYTLTVRVED
+2193 
-2205 EAGNEKHSASLTVTV
+2205 
-2220 DTQITID
+2220 
-2227 VIELVNDNGI
+2227 
-2237 PGDNM
+2237 
-2242 TNDAHPQFRVTVPG
+2242 
-2256 DVNEVSLSIDGGVTW
+2256 
-2271 VKATQSATPGVWN
+2271 
-2284 YTWPGTVPDGDYTLN
+2284 
-2299 VKATDNAGN
+2299 
-2308 TVTETLHFTIDT
+2308 
-2320 TLSTPVIVLDSAD
+2320 
-2333 DSGVHGDNMTNHTQP
+2333 
-2348 TFALQHI
+2348 
-2355 DDDAVRVTVSVEHGG
+2355 
-2370 VTTTFDATKD
+2370 
-2380 AGGWTFTP
+2380 
-2388 TGAWADGDYTL
+2388 
-2399 SVSVED
+2399 
-2405 KAGNTSHSASL
+2405 
-2416 TVTVD
+2416 
-2421 TQIAINN
+2421 
-2428 IELVNDSGIPDD
+2428 
-2440 NLTNNVRPHFQVTVP
+2440 
-2455 TDVNVVRL
+2455 
-2463 SIDGGK
+2463 
-2469 TWFNATQSATPGVWD
+2469 
-2484 YIWPDDV
+2484 
-2491 ADGGYTLTVEATDEA
+2491 
-2506 GNKATQTLDFTID
+2506 
-2519 TTLSVP
+2519 
-2525 TLSLDSA
+2525 
-2532 DDSGIAGDNITNVK
+2532 
-2546 TPGFTLNNIDT
+2546 
-2557 DVSRVIVEVMHN
+2557 
-2569 GIKQEVPLVQTGGQW
+2569 
-2584 RFAPTSD
+2584 
-2591 WADGDYILTVK
+2591 
-2602 VEDRAGNVKQSAPLT
+2602 
-2617 VTVDTH
+2617 
-2623 IAIDRIELVNDSG
+2623 
-2636 IPGDNLTNEA
+2636 
-2646 RPHFQV
+2646 
-2652 TVPADVN
+2652 
-2659 GVRLSIDG
+2659 
-2667 GKTWFDATQSATS
+2667 
-2680 GVWDYTWLTNVAN
+2680 
-2693 GPHTL
+2693 
-2698 MVEASDKAG
+2698 
-2707 NKTTQ
+2707 
-2712 KLDFTI
+2712 
-2718 DTILSEPTITLDS
+2718 
-2731 ADDSAAG
+2731 
-2738 DNITNVKMPGFT
+2738 
-2750 LGNIDADVTKVVV
+2750 
-2763 TVAHDGKNQQIELI
+2763 
-2777 KNGGVWRFT
+2777 
-2786 PGAAWTDGDYTL
+2786 
-2798 TVKVE
+2798 
-2803 DKAGNTNY
+2803 
-2811 SAPLTVT
+2811 
-2818 IDTQTSIDRIEL
+2818 
-2830 LNDTGIVG
+2830 
-2838 DNLTNEAR
+2838 
-2846 PQFHITVPTD
+2846 
-2856 VNSVQL
+2856 
-2862 SLDGGINWVNAT
+2862 
-2874 LTSDGVWEYIWPTD
+2874 
-2888 LVENTYTLTVKAT
+2888 
-2901 DVAGNTATETLN
+2901 
-2913 FIIDTTLST
+2913 
-2922 PTITLDSADDSG
+2922 
-2934 TANDNKT
+2934 
-2941 NVKTPGFIIGGI
+2941 
-2953 DSDVTQ
+2953 
-2959 VVVQV
+2959 
-2964 MRDGHSEEVELTQTN
+2964 
-2979 GQWRFVPGSAWTDGD
+2979 
-2994 YTLTVTVKDEAG
+2994 
-3006 NIRHSAPLT
+3006 
-3015 VTIDTQ
+3015 
-3021 ITIDH
+3021 
-3026 IELVN
+3026 
-3031 DSGIPDDNLTNNV
+3031 

-3173 TATKG
+3173 TATKDATGNWSVTPTGTWADGDYTLTVRVEDEAGNEKHSASLTVTVDTQITIDAIELVNDNGIPGDNMTNDAHPQFRVTVPGDVNEVSLSIDGGVTWVKATQSATPGVWNYTWPGTVPDGDYTLNVKATDNAGNTVTETLHFTIDTTLSTPVIVLDSADDTGIQGDNMTNRTQPTFNLQHIDDDAVRVTVSVEHGGVTTTFDATKGVGGWTFTPPTSWGAGDYTLSVSVEDKAGNTSHSASLTVTVDTQIAINNIELVNDSGIPDDNLTNNVRPQFQVKVPTDVNEVRLSIDGGKTWFNATQSATPGVWDYTWLADVGEGKHTLTVEATDKAGNQTTQKLDFIIDTLLSEPTIVLDNTDDSGIKGDNLTNANKPTFLLGNIDADARYVTVEVQHGSTKEVLTATKG

-3195 YTLTVRVEDDAG
+3195 YTLTVRVEDEAG

-3274 QGTAGIWD
+3274 QGTAGSWD

-3319 LSTPTIAM
+3319 LSTPTITM

-3349 IGNIDA
+3349 IGNIDS
-3355 DAHSVILRITQGGN
+3355 DAQSVILRITQGGN

-3411 TPLVVTVDTQTSITD
+3411 TPLIVTVDTQTSITD

-3462 IDGGANWVSATQGI
+3462 IDGGANWVSAAQGI

-3624 RIELVNDSG
+3624 HIELVNDSG
-3633 VPGDNVTKHVR
+3633 VPGDNITKHVR

-3683 WPTDMPEGQHTLT
+3683 WPTDMPEGQHTLI

-3704 NKMTETLNFTI
+3704 NKMTGTLDFTI

-3743 TQPVF
+3743 TQPIF

-3849 FDIHQ
+3849 FDIRQ

-3908 NVKESAPFEVRIDT
+3908 NVKESAPLEVRIDT

-3956 DVVQVR
+3956 DVIQVR

-4185 ALPDGQHTL
+4185 ALPDGKHTL

-4300 GNTKTSAELRI
+4300 GNTKTSAELQI

-4372 GQWEFTAGSALP
+4372 GQWEFTAGSALS

-4534 TTPRFVIGNVPADID
+4534 TKPRFVIGNVPADID
-4549 TVVIRINGVSYSVT
+4549 TVVIRINGVSYPVT

-4613 RMEPASDTGNS
+4613 RMEPASDTGSS

-4653 DKSGREVLKQTIT
+4653 DKSGREVLKHTIT

-4723 DDQHEATSLRPEFKG
+4723 DDQYEATSLRPEFKG
-4738 FAEAFSTIMI
+4738 LAEAFSTIMI

-4830 KTPTLIGST
+4830 KTPTLVGNT
-4839 LPNTIVSIYVDGVKV
+4839 LPNAIVSIYVDGVKV

-4953 GAGHWGVVLPALGN
+4953 GAGHWGV
-4967 DGNYELTFKVE
+4967 
-4978 DVAGNIREFGPQ
+4978 
-4990 NVILDT
+4990 
-4996 VISPLTV
+4996 
-5003 VLREAD
+5003 
-5009 DSGKVGDW
+5009 
-5017 ITNKSHVTIDGTA
+5017 
-5030 EAGST
+5030 
-5035 LTIRNPQGVV
+5035 
-5045 IATLVVGND
+5045 
-5054 GRWSAELDLREG
+5054 
-5066 SNAFVVVSEDK
+5066 
-5077 AGNSQQKE
+5077 
-5085 ILIEHDTQI
+5085 
-5094 EISDISLSR
+5094 
-5103 DTNSGDKYDLIT
+5103 
-5115 NNKSPVLVAMTDPGA
+5115 
-5130 TVQVYINGVLQGT
+5130 
-5143 VEASSSGNISYTM
+5143 
-5156 PANSADG
+5156 
-5163 EYQVQFVATD
+5163 
-5173 TAGNRVE
+5173 
-5180 SAITTVTIDSQIA
+5180 
-5193 VFDIDEDSLPALSN
+5193 
-5207 NRALSVSGVGEAG
+5207 
-5220 SQVSIFVDGKLVNVV
+5220 
-5235 MVEADGTW
+5235 
-5243 RAPILLQD
+5243 
-5251 DGTFNIHFS
+5251 
-5260 ITDVAGN
+5260 
-5267 TEVSK
+5267 
-5272 DYSVDVDSSTDF
+5272 
-5284 PTLNLEDASN
+5284 
-5294 SGSLDDLITNHN
+5294 
-5306 KPVLVGTAEAGA
+5306 
-5318 TIHIYVD
+5318 
-5325 EKIVAN
+5325 
-5331 VLVLEDGTWSYQFDN
+5331 
-5346 ALKDGEYSIRVV
+5346 
-5358 AEDPAGNTAESPRL
+5358 
-5372 LVTIDTSTFIDNPAM
+5372 
-5387 VAGSDNGIF
+5387 
-5396 SNDSITSQTRP
+5396 
-5407 TFSIF
+5407 
-5412 GEMNQ
+5412 
-5417 SVQIFIDGVLVDT
+5417 
-5430 ITVTDRNQVYRP
+5430 
-5442 ESPLGD
+5442 
-5448 GSHSIYYVI
+5448 
-5457 TDKAGNT
+5457 
-5464 ATSKTLNFTIDTFN
+5464 
-5478 TTPVAIDSIGGQT
+5478 
-5491 LAEMTGSD
+5491 
-5499 GKIYITD
+5499 
-5506 TTRNLLFSGSA
+5506 
-5517 EPNSKIEII
+5517 
-5526 INGLNVGEV
+5526 
-5535 WVNEKGHW
+5535 
-5543 QMPVNPL
+5543 
-5550 YFTEGQLDITVKST
+5550 
-5564 DRAGNVN
+5564 
-5571 QEKYSIWVDTHIKVF
+5571 
-5586 TSELDDNK
+5586 
-5594 SSSKTEW
+5594 
-5601 WSNSDLIT
+5601 
-5609 MRGTGEIGATVSL
+5609 
-5622 IVAGVTLATAVV
+5622 
-5634 AATGRWELSTDKLP
+5634 
-5648 EGTYDISLVIE
+5648 
-5659 DSAGNRWEDVR
+5659 
-5670 EIFIDRTPPNA
+5670 
-5681 PVVTYSDIV
+5681 
-5690 NDLIIMQGT
+5690 
-5699 AEAKSQLIITDSEGN
+5699 
-5714 TYTLTV
+5714 
-5720 PDNGKWSMAIPYP
+5720 
-5733 SEGKFTITSVDAIGN
+5733 
-5748 RSDDVPL
+5748 
-5755 DIMKEVPVISLS
+5755 
-5767 PDSDS
+5767 
-5772 GTVGDNIT
+5772 
-5780 RDKQPTFIIGNLESD
+5780 
-5795 VVVVQVD
+5795 
-5802 INGTVYNAEKNAD
+5802 
-5815 GVWFFTP
+5815 
-5822 GTPLADGSYTISVI
+5822 
-5836 ASDAAGN
+5836 
-5843 QKNSLPI
+5843 
-5850 TVTIDSTLTVPEI
+5850 
-5863 ALAAGEDNG
+5863 
-5872 ASDSDN
+5872 
-5878 VTNHTQPKFTLQ
+5878 
-5890 HIDADVT
+5890 
-5897 GVTVNVTHNGVTDI
+5897 
-5911 YQATQG
+5911 
-5917 ADGWTFTPPAAWND
+5917 
-5931 GNYTLSVTVVDRA
+5931 
-5944 GNSQQSA
+5944 
-5951 SLAVTVDSTVTVT
+5951 
-5964 ADSQHDDASD
+5964 
-5974 DATATAVTPPESET
+5974 
-5988 VNAESA
+5988 
-5994 THLRTEP
+5994 
-6001 SAAEESVV
+6001 
-6009 KVTAYSITLLNADSG
+6009 
-6024 DEIDRSISQT
+6024 
-6034 PSFEISVPENIVN
+6034 
-6047 VSIMFEGEEFTL
+6047 
-6059 PITNQ
+6059 
-6064 KAIFEVPLSLE
+6064 
-6075 DGEYTMDVKFID
+6075 
-6087 KDNDFLIKEKTF
+6087 
-6099 SVDHSSADIVN
+6099 
-6110 AMNVR
+6110 
-6115 GKTEDDINDSPS
+6115 
-6127 TSSVGHNNNGAIDVF
+6127 
-6142 AVNEVTLPVDNQE
+6142 
-6155 EHA
+6155 

>member
-122 DDAENAKKEAD
+122 DEAENAKKEAD

-156 QNSSKQIEE
+156 QNSSKQMEE
-165 MLQNFLA
+165 MLQEFLA

-440 DDSSDSGIKNDNIT
+440 DDSSDSGIKNDSIT

-540 TNDSGIVGDNVTN
+540 TDDSGIVGDNVTN

-600 GINNLTF
+600 GVNNLTF

-626 TIAPVPPTVS
+626 TVAPVPPTVS
-636 LEDYVVLPNGI
+636 LEDFVVLPNGI

-1027 SLSPDSDSGISDDN
+1027 SLSPDSDSGIADDN

-1100 VKVEDIAGNKANSAI
+1100 VKVEDIAGNKANSAV

-1180 HLNGSWLFIP
+1180 HLNGSWLFTP

-1385 TFTPPTSWADG
+1385 SFTPTGAWADG

-1427 NNIELVNDSGIPDDN
+1427 NNIELVNDSGIPNDN

-1478 ATPGVWDYI
+1478 ATPGAWDYI

-1504 DEAGNKATQTLDFTI
+1504 DKAGNKTTQELDFTI

-1559 VSRVI
+1559 VSRVT

-1670 TWFDATQSATSGVWD
+1670 TWFDATQSATPGVWD

-1717 TIDTILSEPTITLD
+1717 IIDTMLSEPTITLD

-2020 TQITIDHIELV
+2020 TQIAIDHIELV

-2038 DNLTNNVRPHFQ
+2038 DNLTN
-2050 VTVPT
+2050 
-2055 DVNVVRLSIDGGKT
+2055 
-2069 WFNATQSAT
+2069 
-2078 PGVWDYTWLADVGEG
+2078 
-2093 KHTLTVEATDKAGN
+2093 EA
-2107 KTTQQL
+2107 
-2113 DFIIDTLLSEPTI
+2113 
-2126 VLDNTDDSG
+2126 
-2135 TKGDHLTNVNKPTFL
+2135 
-2150 LGNIDADARYVTVE
+2150 
-2164 VQHGGTKEVLT
+2164 
-2175 ATKDATGNWSV
+2175 
-2186 TPTGTWA
+2186 
-2193 DGDYTLTVRVED
+2193 
-2205 EAGNEKHSASLTVTV
+2205 
-2220 DTQITID
+2220 
-2227 VIELVNDNGI
+2227 
-2237 PGDNM
+2237 
-2242 TNDAHPQFRVTVPG
+2242 
-2256 DVNEVSLSIDGGVTW
+2256 
-2271 VKATQSATPGVWN
+2271 
-2284 YTWPGTVPDGDYTLN
+2284 
-2299 VKATDNAGN
+2299 
-2308 TVTETLHFTIDT
+2308 
-2320 TLSTPVIVLDSAD
+2320 
-2333 DSGVHGDNMTNHTQP
+2333 
-2348 TFALQHI
+2348 
-2355 DDDAVRVTVSVEHGG
+2355 
-2370 VTTTFDATKD
+2370 
-2380 AGGWTFTP
+2380 
-2388 TGAWADGDYTL
+2388 
-2399 SVSVED
+2399 
-2405 KAGNTSHSASL
+2405 
-2416 TVTVD
+2416 
-2421 TQIAINN
+2421 
-2428 IELVNDSGIPDD
+2428 
-2440 NLTNNVRPHFQVTVP
+2440 
-2455 TDVNVVRL
+2455 
-2463 SIDGGK
+2463 
-2469 TWFNATQSATPGVWD
+2469 
-2484 YIWPDDV
+2484 
-2491 ADGGYTLTVEATDEA
+2491 
-2506 GNKATQTLDFTID
+2506 
-2519 TTLSVP
+2519 
-2525 TLSLDSA
+2525 
-2532 DDSGIAGDNITNVK
+2532 
-2546 TPGFTLNNIDT
+2546 
-2557 DVSRVIVEVMHN
+2557 
-2569 GIKQEVPLVQTGGQW
+2569 
-2584 RFAPTSD
+2584 
-2591 WADGDYILTVK
+2591 
-2602 VEDRAGNVKQSAPLT
+2602 
-2617 VTVDTH
+2617 
-2623 IAIDRIELVNDSG
+2623 
-2636 IPGDNLTNEA
+2636 
-2646 RPHFQV
+2646 
-2652 TVPADVN
+2652 
-2659 GVRLSIDG
+2659 
-2667 GKTWFDATQSATS
+2667 
-2680 GVWDYTWLTNVAN
+2680 
-2693 GPHTL
+2693 
-2698 MVEASDKAG
+2698 
-2707 NKTTQ
+2707 
-2712 KLDFTI
+2712 
-2718 DTILSEPTITLDS
+2718 
-2731 ADDSAAG
+2731 
-2738 DNITNVKMPGFT
+2738 
-2750 LGNIDADVTKVVV
+2750 
-2763 TVAHDGKNQQIELI
+2763 
-2777 KNGGVWRFT
+2777 
-2786 PGAAWTDGDYTL
+2786 
-2798 TVKVE
+2798 
-2803 DKAGNTNY
+2803 
-2811 SAPLTVT
+2811 
-2818 IDTQTSIDRIEL
+2818 
-2830 LNDTGIVG
+2830 
-2838 DNLTNEAR
+2838 
-2846 PQFHITVPTD
+2846 
-2856 VNSVQL
+2856 
-2862 SLDGGINWVNAT
+2862 
-2874 LTSDGVWEYIWPTD
+2874 
-2888 LVENTYTLTVKAT
+2888 
-2901 DVAGNTATETLN
+2901 
-2913 FIIDTTLST
+2913 
-2922 PTITLDSADDSG
+2922 
-2934 TANDNKT
+2934 
-2941 NVKTPGFIIGGI
+2941 
-2953 DSDVTQ
+2953 
-2959 VVVQV
+2959 
-2964 MRDGHSEEVELTQTN
+2964 
-2979 GQWRFVPGSAWTDGD
+2979 
-2994 YTLTVTVKDEAG
+2994 
-3006 NIRHSAPLT
+3006 
-3015 VTIDTQ
+3015 
-3021 ITIDH
+3021 
-3026 IELVN
+3026 
-3031 DSGIPDDNLTNNV
+3031 

-3173 TATKG
+3173 TATKDATGNWSVTPTGTWADGDYTLTVRVEDEAGNEKHSASLTVTVDTQITIDAIELVNDNGIPGDNMTNDAHPQFRVTVPGDVNEVSLSIDGGVTWVKATQSATPGVWNYTWPGTVPDGDYTLNVKATDNAGNTVTETLHFTIDTTLSTPVIVLDSADDTGIQGDNMTNRTQPTFNLQHIDDDAVRVTVSVEHGGVTTTFDATKGVGGWTFTPPTSWGAGDYTLSVSVEDKAGNTSHSASLTVTVDTQIAINNIELVNDSGIPDDNLTNNVRPQFQVKVPTDVNEVRLSIDGGKTWFNATQSATPGVWDYTWLADVGEGKHTLTVEATDKAGNQTTQKLDFIIDTLLSEPTIVLDSTDDSGTKGDNLTNANKPTFLLGNIDADARYVTVEVQHGSTKEVLTATKG

-3195 YTLTVRVEDDAG
+3195 YTLTVRVEDEAG

-3222 ITIDVIELVND
+3222 ITIDAIELVND

-3319 LSTPTIAM
+3319 LSTPTITM

-3349 IGNIDA
+3349 IGNIDS
-3355 DAHSVILRITQGGN
+3355 DAQSVILRITQGGN

-3411 TPLVVTVDTQTSITD
+3411 TPLIVTVDTQTSITD

-3462 IDGGANWVSATQGI
+3462 IDGGANWVSAAQGI

-3484 PTDMGDGKHTLTVM
+3484 PTDMGDGKHILTVM

-3504 NTATQTLEFFIDT
+3504 NTATQTFEFFIDT

-3624 RIELVNDSG
+3624 HIELVNDSG

-3683 WPTDMPEGQHTLT
+3683 WPTDMPEGQHTLI

-3704 NKMTETLNFTI
+3704 NKMTGTLDFTI

-3743 TQPVF
+3743 TQPIF

-3849 FDIHQ
+3849 FDIRQ

-3956 DVVQVR
+3956 DVIQVR

-3996 LRVEATDEAGNIA
+3996 LRVEATDQAGNIA

-4185 ALPDGQHTL
+4185 ALPDGKHTL

-4300 GNTKTSAELRI
+4300 GNTKTSAELQI

-4534 TTPRFVIGNVPADID
+4534 TKPRFVIGNVPADID
-4549 TVVIRINGVSYSVT
+4549 TVVIRINGVSYPVT

-4613 RMEPASDTGNS
+4613 RMEPASDTGSS

-4653 DKSGREVLKQTIT
+4653 DKSGREVLKHTIT

-4723 DDQHEATSLRPEFKG
+4723 DDQYEATSLRPEFKG
-4738 FAEAFSTIMI
+4738 LAEAFSTIMI

-4830 KTPTLIGST
+4830 KTPTLVGNT
-4839 LPNTIVSIYVDGVKV
+4839 LPNAIVSIYVDGVKV

-4967 DGNYELTFKVE
+4967 DGNYVLTFKVE

-5077 AGNSQQKE
+5077 AGNSQQKD

-5294 SGSLDDLITNHN
+5294 SGSLDDLITSHN

-5372 LVTIDTSTFIDNPAM
+5372 LVTIDTSTFIDNPVM
-5387 VAGSDNGIF
+5387 MAGSDNGIF

-5407 TFSIF
+5407 AFSIY

-5535 WVNEKGHW
+5535 WVNDKGHW

-5571 QEKYSIWVDTHIKVF
+5571 QEKYSIWVDTHIQVF

-5594 SSSKTEW
+5594 SSSKTDW
-5601 WSNSDLIT
+5601 WSNSSTIT
-5609 MRGTGEIGATVSL
+5609 MRGMGEIGATVSL

-5634 AATGRWELSTDKLP
+5634 AANGQWELSTDQLP
-5648 EGTYDISLVIE
+5648 EGKYDITLSIE
-5659 DSAGNRWEDVR
+5659 DNAGNRKEEVH

-5699 AEAKSQLIITDSEGN
+5699 AEAKSQLIITDSNGN

-5755 DIMKEVPVISLS
+5755 DIMKETPVISLS

-5780 RDKQPTFIIGNLESD
+5780 RDNQPTFIIGNLESD

-5863 ALAAGEDNG
+5863 ALAAGEGNG

-5878 VTNHTQPKFTLQ
+5878 VTNHNHTQPKFTLQ

-5931 GNYTLSVTVVDRA
+5931 GTYTLSVTVVDRA
-5944 GNSQQSA
+5944 GNSLQSA
-5951 SLAVTVDSTVTVT
+5951 SLEVTVDSTVTVT

-5994 THLRTEP
+5994 THLRTVP

-6009 KVTAYSITLLNADSG
+6009 KETAYSITLLNADSG

-6047 VSIMFEGEEFTL
+6047 VSVMFEGEEFTL

-6087 KDNDFLIKEKTF
+6087 KDDDFLIKEKTF

-6110 AMNVR
+6110 AMNAR

>member
-428 DTIAP
+428 DTIPP

-636 LEDYVVLPNGI
+636 LEDFVVLPNGI

-1027 SLSPDSDSGISDDN
+1027 SLSPDSDSGIADDN

-1100 VKVEDIAGNKANSAI
+1100 VKVEDIAGNKANSAV

-1180 HLNGSWLFIP
+1180 HLNGSWLFTP

-1211 TNYSAPL
+1211 TSYSAPL

-1329 LDSAD
+1329 LNSAD
-1334 DTGIQGDNMTNS
+1334 DTGVQGDNMTNR

-1478 ATPGVWDYI
+1478 ATPGAWDYI

-1504 DEAGNKATQTLDFTI
+1504 DKAGNKTTQELDFTI

-1717 TIDTILSEPTITLD
+1717 IIDTLLSEPTITLD

-2126 VLDNTDDSG
+2126 VLDSTDDSG
-2135 TKGDHLTNVNKPTFL
+2135 TKGDNLTNVNKPTFL

-2320 TLSTPVIVLDSAD
+2320 TLSVPVIVLNSAD
-2333 DSGVHGDNMTNHTQP
+2333 DTGVQGDNMTNSTQP

-2370 VTTTFDATKD
+2370 VTTTFDATKGV
-2380 AGGWTFTP
+2380 GGWSFTP

-2469 TWFNATQSATPGVWD
+2469 TWFNATQSATPGAWD

-2491 ADGGYTLTVEATDEA
+2491 ADGGYTLTVEATD
-2506 GNKATQTLDFTID
+2506 
-2519 TTLSVP
+2519 
-2525 TLSLDSA
+2525 
-2532 DDSGIAGDNITNVK
+2532 
-2546 TPGFTLNNIDT
+2546 
-2557 DVSRVIVEVMHN
+2557 
-2569 GIKQEVPLVQTGGQW
+2569 
-2584 RFAPTSD
+2584 
-2591 WADGDYILTVK
+2591 
-2602 VEDRAGNVKQSAPLT
+2602 
-2617 VTVDTH
+2617 
-2623 IAIDRIELVNDSG
+2623 
-2636 IPGDNLTNEA
+2636 
-2646 RPHFQV
+2646 
-2652 TVPADVN
+2652 
-2659 GVRLSIDG
+2659 
-2667 GKTWFDATQSATS
+2667 
-2680 GVWDYTWLTNVAN
+2680 
-2693 GPHTL
+2693 
-2698 MVEASDKAG
+2698 KAG
-2707 NKTTQ
+2707 NQTTQ
-2712 KLDFTI
+2712 KLDF
-2718 DTILSEPTITLDS
+2718 
-2731 ADDSAAG
+2731 
-2738 DNITNVKMPGFT
+2738 
-2750 LGNIDADVTKVVV
+2750 
-2763 TVAHDGKNQQIELI
+2763 
-2777 KNGGVWRFT
+2777 
-2786 PGAAWTDGDYTL
+2786 
-2798 TVKVE
+2798 
-2803 DKAGNTNY
+2803 
-2811 SAPLTVT
+2811 
-2818 IDTQTSIDRIEL
+2818 
-2830 LNDTGIVG
+2830 
-2838 DNLTNEAR
+2838 
-2846 PQFHITVPTD
+2846 
-2856 VNSVQL
+2856 
-2862 SLDGGINWVNAT
+2862 
-2874 LTSDGVWEYIWPTD
+2874 
-2888 LVENTYTLTVKAT
+2888 
-2901 DVAGNTATETLN
+2901 
-2913 FIIDTTLST
+2913 IIDT
-2922 PTITLDSADDSG
+2922 
-2934 TANDNKT
+2934 
-2941 NVKTPGFIIGGI
+2941 
-2953 DSDVTQ
+2953 
-2959 VVVQV
+2959 
-2964 MRDGHSEEVELTQTN
+2964 M
-2979 GQWRFVPGSAWTDGD
+2979 
-2994 YTLTVTVKDEAG
+2994 
-3006 NIRHSAPLT
+3006 
-3015 VTIDTQ
+3015 
-3021 ITIDH
+3021 
-3026 IELVN
+3026 
-3031 DSGIPDDNLTNNV
+3031 
-3044 RPHFQVTVPTDVNVV
+3044 
-3059 RLSIDGGKTWFNA
+3059 
-3072 TQSATPGVWD
+3072 
-3082 YTWLADVGEG
+3082 
-3092 KHTLTVEATDKA
+3092 
-3104 GNKTTQQLDFII
+3104 
-3116 DTLLS
+3116 LS
-3121 EPTIVLDNTDDSG
+3121 EPTIVLDSTDDSG
-3134 TKGDNLTNVNKPTFL
+3134 TKGDNLTNANKPTFI

-3162 EVQHGGTKEVL
+3162 EVQYGGTKEVL

-3319 LSTPTIAM
+3319 LSTPTITM

-3349 IGNIDA
+3349 IGNIDS
-3355 DAHSVILRITQGGN
+3355 DAQSVILRITQGGN

-3411 TPLVVTVDTQTSITD
+3411 TPLIVTVDTQTSITD

-3462 IDGGANWVSATQGI
+3462 IDGGANWVSAAQGI

-3624 RIELVNDSG
+3624 HIELVNDSG

-3715 DITLLTPTIELAP
+3715 DITLMTPTIELAP

-3849 FDIHQ
+3849 FDIRQ

-4300 GNTKTSAELRI
+4300 GNTKTSAELKI

-4534 TTPRFVIGNVPADID
+4534 TKPRFVIGNVPADID
-4549 TVVIRINGVSYSVT
+4549 TVVIRINGVSYPVT

-4830 KTPTLIGST
+4830 KTPTLVGNT
-4839 LPNTIVSIYVDGVKV
+4839 LPNAIVSIYVDGVKV

-4967 DGNYELTFKVE
+4967 DGNYVLTFKVE

-5035 LTIRNPQGVV
+5035 LTIRSPQGVV

-5077 AGNSQQKE
+5077 AGNSQQKD

-5346 ALKDGEYSIRVV
+5346 VLKDGEYSIRVV

-5407 TFSIF
+5407 TFSIS

-5571 QEKYSIWVDTHIKVF
+5571 QEKYSIWVDTHIQVF

-5594 SSSKTEW
+5594 SSSKTDW
-5601 WSNSDLIT
+5601 WSNSSTIT
-5609 MRGTGEIGATVSL
+5609 MRGMGEIGATVSL

-5634 AATGRWELSTDKLP
+5634 AANGQWELSTDQLP
-5648 EGTYDISLVIE
+5648 EGKYDITLSIE
-5659 DSAGNRWEDVR
+5659 DNAGNRKEEVH

-5699 AEAKSQLIITDSEGN
+5699 AEAKSQLIITDSNGN

-5748 RSDDVPL
+5748 RSDDVSL

-5872 ASDSDN
+5872 VSDSDN

-5897 GVTVNVTHNGVTDI
+5897 GVTVNVTHNGVTDT

-5931 GNYTLSVTVVDRA
+5931 GTYTLSVTVVDRA

-5994 THLRTEP
+5994 THLRTVP

-6009 KVTAYSITLLNADSG
+6009 KETAYSITLLNADSG

-6110 AMNVR
+6110 AMNAR

>member
-428 DTIAP
+428 DTIPP

-540 TNDSGIVGDNVTN
+540 TDDSGIVGDNVTN

-585 DKGEWTFNFTSDSVE
+585 DQGEWTFNFTSDSVE
-600 GINNLTF
+600 GVNNLTF

-626 TIAPVPPTVS
+626 TVAPVPPTVS
-636 LEDYVVLPNGI
+636 LEDFVVLPNGI

-1100 VKVEDIAGNKANSAI
+1100 VKVEDIAGNKANSAV

-1180 HLNGSWLFIP
+1180 HLNGSWLFTP

-1211 TNYSAPL
+1211 TSYSAPL

-1385 TFTPPTSWADG
+1385 SFTPTGAWADG

-1427 NNIELVNDSGIPDDN
+1427 NNIELVNDSGIPNDN

-1478 ATPGVWDYI
+1478 ATPGAWDYI

-1504 DEAGNKATQTLDFTI
+1504 DKAGNKTTQELDFTI

-2126 VLDNTDDSG
+2126 VLDSTDDSG
-2135 TKGDHLTNVNKPTFL
+2135 TKGDNLTNVNKPTFL

-2333 DSGVHGDNMTNHTQP
+2333 DTGIQGDNMTNSTQP

-2370 VTTTFDATKD
+2370 VTTTFDATKGT
-2380 AGGWTFTP
+2380 GGWSFTP

-2440 NLTNNVRPHFQVTVP
+2440 NLTNNVRPHFQVKVP
-2455 TDVNVVRL
+2455 TDVN
-2463 SIDGGK
+2463 
-2469 TWFNATQSATPGVWD
+2469 
-2484 YIWPDDV
+2484 
-2491 ADGGYTLTVEATDEA
+2491 E
-2506 GNKATQTLDFTID
+2506 
-2519 TTLSVP
+2519 
-2525 TLSLDSA
+2525 
-2532 DDSGIAGDNITNVK
+2532 
-2546 TPGFTLNNIDT
+2546 
-2557 DVSRVIVEVMHN
+2557 
-2569 GIKQEVPLVQTGGQW
+2569 
-2584 RFAPTSD
+2584 
-2591 WADGDYILTVK
+2591 
-2602 VEDRAGNVKQSAPLT
+2602 
-2617 VTVDTH
+2617 
-2623 IAIDRIELVNDSG
+2623 
-2636 IPGDNLTNEA
+2636 
-2646 RPHFQV
+2646 
-2652 TVPADVN
+2652 
-2659 GVRLSIDG
+2659 
-2667 GKTWFDATQSATS
+2667 
-2680 GVWDYTWLTNVAN
+2680 
-2693 GPHTL
+2693 
-2698 MVEASDKAG
+2698 
-2707 NKTTQ
+2707 
-2712 KLDFTI
+2712 
-2718 DTILSEPTITLDS
+2718 
-2731 ADDSAAG
+2731 
-2738 DNITNVKMPGFT
+2738 
-2750 LGNIDADVTKVVV
+2750 
-2763 TVAHDGKNQQIELI
+2763 
-2777 KNGGVWRFT
+2777 
-2786 PGAAWTDGDYTL
+2786 
-2798 TVKVE
+2798 
-2803 DKAGNTNY
+2803 
-2811 SAPLTVT
+2811 
-2818 IDTQTSIDRIEL
+2818 
-2830 LNDTGIVG
+2830 
-2838 DNLTNEAR
+2838 
-2846 PQFHITVPTD
+2846 
-2856 VNSVQL
+2856 
-2862 SLDGGINWVNAT
+2862 
-2874 LTSDGVWEYIWPTD
+2874 
-2888 LVENTYTLTVKAT
+2888 
-2901 DVAGNTATETLN
+2901 
-2913 FIIDTTLST
+2913 
-2922 PTITLDSADDSG
+2922 
-2934 TANDNKT
+2934 
-2941 NVKTPGFIIGGI
+2941 
-2953 DSDVTQ
+2953 
-2959 VVVQV
+2959 
-2964 MRDGHSEEVELTQTN
+2964 
-2979 GQWRFVPGSAWTDGD
+2979 
-2994 YTLTVTVKDEAG
+2994 
-3006 NIRHSAPLT
+3006 
-3015 VTIDTQ
+3015 
-3021 ITIDH
+3021 
-3026 IELVN
+3026 
-3031 DSGIPDDNLTNNV
+3031 
-3044 RPHFQVTVPTDVNVV
+3044 V

-3104 GNKTTQQLDFII
+3104 GNKTTQKLDFII
-3116 DTLLS
+3116 DTMLS
-3121 EPTIVLDNTDDSG
+3121 EPTIVLDSTDDSG
-3134 TKGDNLTNVNKPTFL
+3134 TKGDNLTNANKPTFI

-3187 TGTWADGD
+3187 TSTWADGD

-3274 QGTAGIWD
+3274 QGTAGTWD

-3369 SQEVTLTQVGGQWRF
+3369 SQEVTLTQAGGQWRF

-3396 LTVEVTDN
+3396 LTVEVQDN

-3411 TPLVVTVDTQTSITD
+3411 TPLIVTVDTQTSITD

-3462 IDGGANWVSATQGI
+3462 IDGGANWVSAAQGI

-3624 RIELVNDSG
+3624 HIELVNDSG

-3715 DITLLTPTIELAP
+3715 DITLMTPTIELAP

-3849 FDIHQ
+3849 FDIRQ

-4534 TTPRFVIGNVPADID
+4534 TKPRFVIGNVPADID
-4549 TVVIRINGVSYSVT
+4549 TVVIRINGVSYPVT

-4653 DKSGREVLKQTIT
+4653 DKSGREVLKHTIT

-5294 SGSLDDLITNHN
+5294 SGSLDDLITSHN

-5372 LVTIDTSTFIDNPAM
+5372 LVTIDTSTFIDNPVM
-5387 VAGSDNGIF
+5387 IAGSDNGIF

-5407 TFSIF
+5407 AFSIF

-5464 ATSKTLNFTIDTFN
+5464 ATSKTLNFTIDTLN

-5535 WVNEKGHW
+5535 WANDKGHW

-5550 YFTEGQLDITVKST
+5550 YFTEGQLDINVKST

-5571 QEKYSIWVDTHIKVF
+5571 QEKYSIWVDTHIQVF

-5594 SSSKTEW
+5594 SSSKTDW
-5601 WSNSDLIT
+5601 WSNSSTIT
-5609 MRGTGEIGATVSL
+5609 MRGMGEIGATVSL

-5634 AATGRWELSTDKLP
+5634 AANGQWELSTDQLP
-5648 EGTYDISLVIE
+5648 EGKYDITLSIE
-5659 DSAGNRWEDVR
+5659 DNAGNRKEEVH

-5699 AEAKSQLIITDSEGN
+5699 AEAKSQLIITDSNGN

-5897 GVTVNVTHNGVTDI
+5897 GVTVNVTHNGVTDT

-5917 ADGWTFTPPAAWND
+5917 ADDWTFTPPAAWND
-5931 GNYTLSVTVVDRA
+5931 GTYTLSVTVVDRA

-5951 SLAVTVDSTVTVT
+5951 SLEVTVDSTVTVT
-5964 ADSQHDDASD
+5964 ADSQHNDASD

-5994 THLRTEP
+5994 THLRTVP

-6009 KVTAYSITLLNADSG
+6009 KETAYSITLLNADSG

-6047 VSIMFEGEEFTL
+6047 VSVMFEGEEFTL

-6087 KDNDFLIKEKTF
+6087 KDDDFLIKEKTF

-6110 AMNVR
+6110 AMNAR

>member
-40 TTPRGSV
+40 TTPHGSV

-540 TNDSGIVGDNVTN
+540 TDDSGIVGDNVTN

-600 GINNLTF
+600 GVNNLTF

-626 TIAPVPPTVS
+626 TVAPVPPTVS
-636 LEDYVVLPNGI
+636 LEDFVVLPNGI

-1027 SLSPDSDSGISDDN
+1027 SLSPDSDSGIADDN

-1100 VKVEDIAGNKANSAI
+1100 VKVEDIAGNKANSAV

-1385 TFTPPTSWADG
+1385 SFTPTGAWADG

-1427 NNIELVNDSGIPDDN
+1427 NNIELVNDSGIPNDN

-1478 ATPGVWDYI
+1478 ATPGAWDYI

-1504 DEAGNKATQTLDFTI
+1504 DKAGNKTTQELDFTI

-1539 GDNITNVKTPGFTLN
+1539 GDNITSVKTPGFTLN

-1639 GDNLT
+1639 DDNLT

-1699 MVEASDKAG
+1699 MVEATDKAG

-1717 TIDTILSEPTITLD
+1717 IIDTLLSEPTITLD

-1817 VTIDTQTS
+1817 VTINTQTS

-2020 TQITIDHIELV
+2020 TQI
-2031 NDSGIPD
+2031 
-2038 DNLTNNVRPHFQ
+2038 
-2050 VTVPT
+2050 
-2055 DVNVVRLSIDGGKT
+2055 
-2069 WFNATQSAT
+2069 A
-2078 PGVWDYTWLADVGEG
+2078 
-2093 KHTLTVEATDKAGN
+2093 
-2107 KTTQQL
+2107 
-2113 DFIIDTLLSEPTI
+2113 
-2126 VLDNTDDSG
+2126 
-2135 TKGDHLTNVNKPTFL
+2135 
-2150 LGNIDADARYVTVE
+2150 
-2164 VQHGGTKEVLT
+2164 
-2175 ATKDATGNWSV
+2175 
-2186 TPTGTWA
+2186 
-2193 DGDYTLTVRVED
+2193 
-2205 EAGNEKHSASLTVTV
+2205 
-2220 DTQITID
+2220 
-2227 VIELVNDNGI
+2227 
-2237 PGDNM
+2237 
-2242 TNDAHPQFRVTVPG
+2242 
-2256 DVNEVSLSIDGGVTW
+2256 
-2271 VKATQSATPGVWN
+2271 
-2284 YTWPGTVPDGDYTLN
+2284 
-2299 VKATDNAGN
+2299 
-2308 TVTETLHFTIDT
+2308 
-2320 TLSTPVIVLDSAD
+2320 
-2333 DSGVHGDNMTNHTQP
+2333 
-2348 TFALQHI
+2348 
-2355 DDDAVRVTVSVEHGG
+2355 
-2370 VTTTFDATKD
+2370 
-2380 AGGWTFTP
+2380 
-2388 TGAWADGDYTL
+2388 
-2399 SVSVED
+2399 
-2405 KAGNTSHSASL
+2405 
-2416 TVTVD
+2416 
-2421 TQIAINN
+2421 
-2428 IELVNDSGIPDD
+2428 
-2440 NLTNNVRPHFQVTVP
+2440 
-2455 TDVNVVRL
+2455 
-2463 SIDGGK
+2463 
-2469 TWFNATQSATPGVWD
+2469 
-2484 YIWPDDV
+2484 
-2491 ADGGYTLTVEATDEA
+2491 
-2506 GNKATQTLDFTID
+2506 
-2519 TTLSVP
+2519 
-2525 TLSLDSA
+2525 
-2532 DDSGIAGDNITNVK
+2532 
-2546 TPGFTLNNIDT
+2546 
-2557 DVSRVIVEVMHN
+2557 
-2569 GIKQEVPLVQTGGQW
+2569 
-2584 RFAPTSD
+2584 
-2591 WADGDYILTVK
+2591 
-2602 VEDRAGNVKQSAPLT
+2602 
-2617 VTVDTH
+2617 
-2623 IAIDRIELVNDSG
+2623 
-2636 IPGDNLTNEA
+2636 
-2646 RPHFQV
+2646 
-2652 TVPADVN
+2652 
-2659 GVRLSIDG
+2659 
-2667 GKTWFDATQSATS
+2667 
-2680 GVWDYTWLTNVAN
+2680 
-2693 GPHTL
+2693 
-2698 MVEASDKAG
+2698 
-2707 NKTTQ
+2707 
-2712 KLDFTI
+2712 
-2718 DTILSEPTITLDS
+2718 
-2731 ADDSAAG
+2731 
-2738 DNITNVKMPGFT
+2738 
-2750 LGNIDADVTKVVV
+2750 
-2763 TVAHDGKNQQIELI
+2763 
-2777 KNGGVWRFT
+2777 
-2786 PGAAWTDGDYTL
+2786 
-2798 TVKVE
+2798 
-2803 DKAGNTNY
+2803 
-2811 SAPLTVT
+2811 
-2818 IDTQTSIDRIEL
+2818 
-2830 LNDTGIVG
+2830 
-2838 DNLTNEAR
+2838 
-2846 PQFHITVPTD
+2846 
-2856 VNSVQL
+2856 
-2862 SLDGGINWVNAT
+2862 
-2874 LTSDGVWEYIWPTD
+2874 
-2888 LVENTYTLTVKAT
+2888 
-2901 DVAGNTATETLN
+2901 
-2913 FIIDTTLST
+2913 
-2922 PTITLDSADDSG
+2922 
-2934 TANDNKT
+2934 
-2941 NVKTPGFIIGGI
+2941 
-2953 DSDVTQ
+2953 
-2959 VVVQV
+2959 
-2964 MRDGHSEEVELTQTN
+2964 
-2979 GQWRFVPGSAWTDGD
+2979 
-2994 YTLTVTVKDEAG
+2994 
-3006 NIRHSAPLT
+3006 
-3015 VTIDTQ
+3015 
-3021 ITIDH
+3021 IDH

-3162 EVQHGGTKEVL
+3162 EVQHGGTKEVLTATKDATGNWSVTPTGTWADGDYTLTVRVEDDAGNVKYSASLMVTVDTQITIDVIELVNDSGTRGDNLTNDANPHFRITVPGDVNEVSLSIDGGVTWVKAMQSATPGVWNYTWPKTVADGDYTLTVKATDNAGNTVTRTLDFTIDTTLSTPVIVLDSADDSGVHGDNMTNRTQPTFALQQIDDDAVRVTVSVEHGGVTTTFDATKDAGGWTFTPTGAWADGDYTLSVSVEDKAGNTSHSASLTVTVDTQIAINNIELVNDSGIPDDNLTNNVRPHFQVTVPTDVNVVRLSIDGGKTWFNATQSATPGVWDYTWLADVGEGKHTLTVEATDKAGNQTTQKLDFIIDTMLSEPTIVLDSTDDSGTKGDNLTNANKPTFILGNIDADARYVTVEVQYGGTKEVL

-3319 LSTPTIAM
+3319 LSTPTITM

-3349 IGNIDA
+3349 IGNIDS
-3355 DAHSVILRITQGGN
+3355 DAQSVILRITQGGN

-3411 TPLVVTVDTQTSITD
+3411 TPLIVTVDTQTSITD
-3426 ITLVNDHGV
+3426 ITLANDHGV

-3462 IDGGANWVSATQGI
+3462 IDGGANWVSAAQGI

-3715 DITLLTPTIELAP
+3715 DITLMTPTIELAP

-3849 FDIHQ
+3849 FDIRQ

-4300 GNTKTSAELRI
+4300 GNTKTSAELKI

-4534 TTPRFVIGNVPADID
+4534 TKPRFVIGNVPADID
-4549 TVVIRINGVSYSVT
+4549 TVVIRINGVSYPVT

-4830 KTPTLIGST
+4830 KTPTLVGNT

-5407 TFSIF
+5407 TFSIS

-5464 ATSKTLNFTIDTFN
+5464 ATSKTLNFTIDTLN

-5571 QEKYSIWVDTHIKVF
+5571 QEKYSIWVDTHIQVF

-5594 SSSKTEW
+5594 SSSKTDW
-5601 WSNSDLIT
+5601 WSNSSTIT
-5609 MRGTGEIGATVSL
+5609 MRGMGEIGATVSL

-5634 AATGRWELSTDKLP
+5634 AANGQWELSTDQLP
-5648 EGTYDISLVIE
+5648 EGKYDITLSIE
-5659 DSAGNRWEDVR
+5659 DNAGNRKEEVH

-5699 AEAKSQLIITDSEGN
+5699 AEAKSQLIITDSNGN

-5772 GTVGDNIT
+5772 GTVGDDIT

-5931 GNYTLSVTVVDRA
+5931 GTYTLSVTVVDRA

-5964 ADSQHDDASD
+5964 ADSQHNDASD

-5994 THLRTEP
+5994 THLRTVP
-6001 SAAEESVV
+6001 SVAEESVV
-6009 KVTAYSITLLNADSG
+6009 KETAYSITLLNADSG

-6047 VSIMFEGEEFTL
+6047 VSVMFEGEEFTL

-6110 AMNVR
+6110 AMNAR

>member
-40 TTPRGSV
+40 TTPHGSV

-428 DTIAP
+428 DTIPP

-440 DDSSDSGIKNDNIT
+440 DDSSDSGIKNDNVT

-540 TNDSGIVGDNVTN
+540 TDDSGIVGDNVTN

-600 GINNLTF
+600 GVNNLTF

-626 TIAPVPPTVS
+626 TVAPVPPTVS
-636 LEDYVVLPNGI
+636 LEDFVVLPNGI

-1027 SLSPDSDSGISDDN
+1027 SLSPDSDSGIADDN

-1065 DAMSDTQIGVAT
+1065 DAASDTQIGVAT

-1100 VKVEDIAGNKANSAI
+1100 VKVEDIAGNKANSAV

-1334 DTGIQGDNMTNS
+1334 DTGVQGDNMTNR

-1427 NNIELVNDSGIPDDN
+1427 NNIELVNDSGIPNDN

-1478 ATPGVWDYI
+1478 ATTGVWDYI

-2126 VLDNTDDSG
+2126 VLDSTDDSG
-2135 TKGDHLTNVNKPTFL
+2135 TKGDNLTNVNKPTFL

-2320 TLSTPVIVLDSAD
+2320 TLSVPVIVLNSAD
-2333 DSGVHGDNMTNHTQP
+2333 DTGVQGDNMTNSTQP

-2370 VTTTFDATKD
+2370 VTTTFDATKGV
-2380 AGGWTFTP
+2380 GGWSFTP

-2440 NLTNNVRPHFQVTVP
+2440 NLTNNVRPHFQVKVP
-2455 TDVNVVRL
+2455 TDVN
-2463 SIDGGK
+2463 
-2469 TWFNATQSATPGVWD
+2469 
-2484 YIWPDDV
+2484 
-2491 ADGGYTLTVEATDEA
+2491 E
-2506 GNKATQTLDFTID
+2506 
-2519 TTLSVP
+2519 
-2525 TLSLDSA
+2525 
-2532 DDSGIAGDNITNVK
+2532 
-2546 TPGFTLNNIDT
+2546 
-2557 DVSRVIVEVMHN
+2557 
-2569 GIKQEVPLVQTGGQW
+2569 
-2584 RFAPTSD
+2584 
-2591 WADGDYILTVK
+2591 
-2602 VEDRAGNVKQSAPLT
+2602 
-2617 VTVDTH
+2617 
-2623 IAIDRIELVNDSG
+2623 
-2636 IPGDNLTNEA
+2636 
-2646 RPHFQV
+2646 
-2652 TVPADVN
+2652 
-2659 GVRLSIDG
+2659 
-2667 GKTWFDATQSATS
+2667 
-2680 GVWDYTWLTNVAN
+2680 
-2693 GPHTL
+2693 
-2698 MVEASDKAG
+2698 
-2707 NKTTQ
+2707 
-2712 KLDFTI
+2712 
-2718 DTILSEPTITLDS
+2718 
-2731 ADDSAAG
+2731 
-2738 DNITNVKMPGFT
+2738 
-2750 LGNIDADVTKVVV
+2750 
-2763 TVAHDGKNQQIELI
+2763 
-2777 KNGGVWRFT
+2777 
-2786 PGAAWTDGDYTL
+2786 
-2798 TVKVE
+2798 
-2803 DKAGNTNY
+2803 
-2811 SAPLTVT
+2811 
-2818 IDTQTSIDRIEL
+2818 
-2830 LNDTGIVG
+2830 
-2838 DNLTNEAR
+2838 
-2846 PQFHITVPTD
+2846 
-2856 VNSVQL
+2856 
-2862 SLDGGINWVNAT
+2862 
-2874 LTSDGVWEYIWPTD
+2874 
-2888 LVENTYTLTVKAT
+2888 
-2901 DVAGNTATETLN
+2901 
-2913 FIIDTTLST
+2913 
-2922 PTITLDSADDSG
+2922 
-2934 TANDNKT
+2934 
-2941 NVKTPGFIIGGI
+2941 
-2953 DSDVTQ
+2953 
-2959 VVVQV
+2959 
-2964 MRDGHSEEVELTQTN
+2964 
-2979 GQWRFVPGSAWTDGD
+2979 
-2994 YTLTVTVKDEAG
+2994 
-3006 NIRHSAPLT
+3006 
-3015 VTIDTQ
+3015 
-3021 ITIDH
+3021 
-3026 IELVN
+3026 
-3031 DSGIPDDNLTNNV
+3031 
-3044 RPHFQVTVPTDVNVV
+3044 V

-3104 GNKTTQQLDFII
+3104 GNQTTQKLDFII

-3121 EPTIVLDNTDDSG
+3121 EPTIVLDSTDDSG
-3134 TKGDNLTNVNKPTFL
+3134 TKGDNLTNANKPTFI

-3274 QGTAGIWD
+3274 QGTAGTWD

-3349 IGNIDA
+3349 IGNIDS
-3355 DAHSVILRITQGGN
+3355 DAQSVILRITQGGN

-3411 TPLVVTVDTQTSITD
+3411 TPLIVTVDTQTSITD

-3624 RIELVNDSG
+3624 HIELVNDSG

-3715 DITLLTPTIELAP
+3715 DITLMTPTIELAP

-3788 ALADGSYTFTVT
+3788 ALVDGSYTFTVT

-4534 TTPRFVIGNVPADID
+4534 TKPRFVIGNVPADID
-4549 TVVIRINGVSYSVT
+4549 TVVIRINGVSYPVT

-4897 DVTIDTEVAELV
+4897 DLTIDTEVAELV

-5294 SGSLDDLITNHN
+5294 SGSLDDLITSHN

-5372 LVTIDTSTFIDNPAM
+5372 LVTIDTSTFIDNPVM
-5387 VAGSDNGIF
+5387 MAGSDNGIF

-5407 TFSIF
+5407 AFSIY

-5464 ATSKTLNFTIDTFN
+5464 ATSKTLNFTIDTLN

-5535 WVNEKGHW
+5535 WVNDKGHW

-5571 QEKYSIWVDTHIKVF
+5571 QEKYSIWVDTHIQVF

-5594 SSSKTEW
+5594 SSSKTDW
-5601 WSNSDLIT
+5601 WSNSSTIT
-5609 MRGTGEIGATVSL
+5609 MRGMGEIGATVSL

-5634 AATGRWELSTDKLP
+5634 AANGQWELSTDQLP
-5648 EGTYDISLVIE
+5648 EGKYDITLSIE
-5659 DSAGNRWEDVR
+5659 DNAGNRKEEVH

-5699 AEAKSQLIITDSEGN
+5699 AEAKSQLIITDSNGN

-5733 SEGKFTITSVDAIGN
+5733 SEGNFTITSVDAIGN
-5748 RSDDVPL
+5748 RSDDVSL

-5872 ASDSDN
+5872 VSDSDN

-5897 GVTVNVTHNGVTDI
+5897 GVTVNVTHNGVTDT

-5931 GNYTLSVTVVDRA
+5931 GTYTLSVTVVDRA

-5994 THLRTEP
+5994 THLRTVP

-6009 KVTAYSITLLNADSG
+6009 KETAYSITLLNADSG

-6110 AMNVR
+6110 AMNAR

>member
-9 FFADQNSVIDLS
+9 FFADQNSIIDLS

-428 DTIAP
+428 DTIPP

-540 TNDSGIVGDNVTN
+540 TDDSGIVGDNVTN

-600 GINNLTF
+600 GVNNLTF

-626 TIAPVPPTVS
+626 TVAPVPPTVS
-636 LEDYVVLPNGI
+636 LEDFVVLPNGI

-1027 SLSPDSDSGISDDN
+1027 SLSPDSDSGIADDN

-1100 VKVEDIAGNKANSAI
+1100 VKVEDIAGNKANSAV

-1385 TFTPPTSWADG
+1385 SFTPTGAWADG

-1427 NNIELVNDSGIPDDN
+1427 NNIELVNDSGIPNDN

-1478 ATPGVWDYI
+1478 ATPGAWDYI

-1504 DEAGNKATQTLDFTI
+1504 DKAGNKTTQELDFTI

-2020 TQITIDHIELV
+2020 TQI
-2031 NDSGIPD
+2031 
-2038 DNLTNNVRPHFQ
+2038 
-2050 VTVPT
+2050 
-2055 DVNVVRLSIDGGKT
+2055 
-2069 WFNATQSAT
+2069 A
-2078 PGVWDYTWLADVGEG
+2078 
-2093 KHTLTVEATDKAGN
+2093 
-2107 KTTQQL
+2107 
-2113 DFIIDTLLSEPTI
+2113 
-2126 VLDNTDDSG
+2126 
-2135 TKGDHLTNVNKPTFL
+2135 
-2150 LGNIDADARYVTVE
+2150 
-2164 VQHGGTKEVLT
+2164 
-2175 ATKDATGNWSV
+2175 
-2186 TPTGTWA
+2186 
-2193 DGDYTLTVRVED
+2193 
-2205 EAGNEKHSASLTVTV
+2205 
-2220 DTQITID
+2220 
-2227 VIELVNDNGI
+2227 
-2237 PGDNM
+2237 
-2242 TNDAHPQFRVTVPG
+2242 
-2256 DVNEVSLSIDGGVTW
+2256 
-2271 VKATQSATPGVWN
+2271 
-2284 YTWPGTVPDGDYTLN
+2284 
-2299 VKATDNAGN
+2299 
-2308 TVTETLHFTIDT
+2308 
-2320 TLSTPVIVLDSAD
+2320 
-2333 DSGVHGDNMTNHTQP
+2333 
-2348 TFALQHI
+2348 
-2355 DDDAVRVTVSVEHGG
+2355 
-2370 VTTTFDATKD
+2370 
-2380 AGGWTFTP
+2380 
-2388 TGAWADGDYTL
+2388 
-2399 SVSVED
+2399 
-2405 KAGNTSHSASL
+2405 
-2416 TVTVD
+2416 
-2421 TQIAINN
+2421 
-2428 IELVNDSGIPDD
+2428 
-2440 NLTNNVRPHFQVTVP
+2440 
-2455 TDVNVVRL
+2455 
-2463 SIDGGK
+2463 
-2469 TWFNATQSATPGVWD
+2469 
-2484 YIWPDDV
+2484 
-2491 ADGGYTLTVEATDEA
+2491 
-2506 GNKATQTLDFTID
+2506 
-2519 TTLSVP
+2519 
-2525 TLSLDSA
+2525 
-2532 DDSGIAGDNITNVK
+2532 
-2546 TPGFTLNNIDT
+2546 
-2557 DVSRVIVEVMHN
+2557 
-2569 GIKQEVPLVQTGGQW
+2569 
-2584 RFAPTSD
+2584 
-2591 WADGDYILTVK
+2591 
-2602 VEDRAGNVKQSAPLT
+2602 
-2617 VTVDTH
+2617 
-2623 IAIDRIELVNDSG
+2623 
-2636 IPGDNLTNEA
+2636 
-2646 RPHFQV
+2646 
-2652 TVPADVN
+2652 
-2659 GVRLSIDG
+2659 
-2667 GKTWFDATQSATS
+2667 
-2680 GVWDYTWLTNVAN
+2680 
-2693 GPHTL
+2693 
-2698 MVEASDKAG
+2698 
-2707 NKTTQ
+2707 
-2712 KLDFTI
+2712 
-2718 DTILSEPTITLDS
+2718 
-2731 ADDSAAG
+2731 
-2738 DNITNVKMPGFT
+2738 
-2750 LGNIDADVTKVVV
+2750 
-2763 TVAHDGKNQQIELI
+2763 
-2777 KNGGVWRFT
+2777 
-2786 PGAAWTDGDYTL
+2786 
-2798 TVKVE
+2798 
-2803 DKAGNTNY
+2803 
-2811 SAPLTVT
+2811 
-2818 IDTQTSIDRIEL
+2818 
-2830 LNDTGIVG
+2830 
-2838 DNLTNEAR
+2838 
-2846 PQFHITVPTD
+2846 
-2856 VNSVQL
+2856 
-2862 SLDGGINWVNAT
+2862 
-2874 LTSDGVWEYIWPTD
+2874 
-2888 LVENTYTLTVKAT
+2888 
-2901 DVAGNTATETLN
+2901 
-2913 FIIDTTLST
+2913 
-2922 PTITLDSADDSG
+2922 
-2934 TANDNKT
+2934 
-2941 NVKTPGFIIGGI
+2941 
-2953 DSDVTQ
+2953 
-2959 VVVQV
+2959 
-2964 MRDGHSEEVELTQTN
+2964 
-2979 GQWRFVPGSAWTDGD
+2979 
-2994 YTLTVTVKDEAG
+2994 
-3006 NIRHSAPLT
+3006 
-3015 VTIDTQ
+3015 
-3021 ITIDH
+3021 IDH

-3162 EVQHGGTKEVL
+3162 EVQHGGTKEVLTATKDATGNWSVTPTGTWADGDYTLTVRVEDEAGNEKHSASLTVTVDTQITIDAIELVNDNGIPGDNMTNDAHPQFRVTVPGDVNEVSLSIDGGVTWVKATQSATPGVWNYTWPGTVPDGDYTLNVKATDNAGNTVTETLHFTIDTTLSVPVIVLNSADDTGVQGDNMTNSTQPTFALQHIDDDAVRVTVSVEHGGVTTTFDATKGTGGWSFTPTGAWADGDYTLSVSVEDKAGNTSHSASLTVTVDTQIAINNIELVNDSGIPDDNLTNNVRPHFQVKVPTDVNEVRLSIDGGKTWFNATQSATPGVWDYTWLADVGEGKFTLTVEATDKAGNQTTQKLDFIIDTMLSEPTIVLDSTDDSGTKGDNLTNANKPTFILGNIDADARYVTVEVQYGGTKEVL

-3319 LSTPTIAM
+3319 LSTPTITM

-3349 IGNIDA
+3349 IGNIDS
-3355 DAHSVILRITQGGN
+3355 DAQSVILRITQGGN

-3411 TPLVVTVDTQTSITD
+3411 TPLIVTVDTQTSITD

-3462 IDGGANWVSATQGI
+3462 IDGGANWVSAAQGI

-3624 RIELVNDSG
+3624 HIELVNDSG

-3715 DITLLTPTIELAP
+3715 DITLMTPTIELAP

-3849 FDIHQ
+3849 FDIRQ

-4300 GNTKTSAELRI
+4300 GNTKTSAELKI

-4534 TTPRFVIGNVPADID
+4534 TKPRFVIGNVPADID
-4549 TVVIRINGVSYSVT
+4549 TVVIRINGVSYPVT

-4811 IKLSEESDSGAL
+4811 IKLSEESESGAL

-4830 KTPTLIGST
+4830 KTPTLVGNT
-4839 LPNTIVSIYVDGVKV
+4839 LPNAIVSIYVDGVKV

-4967 DGNYELTFKVE
+4967 DGNYVLTFKVE

-5035 LTIRNPQGVV
+5035 LTIRSPQGVV

-5077 AGNSQQKE
+5077 AGNSQQKD

-5407 TFSIF
+5407 TFSIS

-5571 QEKYSIWVDTHIKVF
+5571 QEKYSIWVDTHIQVF

-5594 SSSKTEW
+5594 SSSKTDW
-5601 WSNSDLIT
+5601 WSNSSTIT
-5609 MRGTGEIGATVSL
+5609 MRGMGEIGATVSL

-5634 AATGRWELSTDKLP
+5634 AANGQWELSTDQLP
-5648 EGTYDISLVIE
+5648 EGKYDITLSIE
-5659 DSAGNRWEDVR
+5659 DNAGNRKEEVH

-5699 AEAKSQLIITDSEGN
+5699 AEAKSQLIITDSNGN

-5748 RSDDVPL
+5748 RSDDVSL

-5878 VTNHTQPKFTLQ
+5878 VTNHNHTQPKFTLQ

-5897 GVTVNVTHNGVTDI
+5897 GVTVNVTHNGVTDT

-5931 GNYTLSVTVVDRA
+5931 GTYTLSVTVVDRA
-5944 GNSQQSA
+5944 GNSLQSA
-5951 SLAVTVDSTVTVT
+5951 SLEVTVDSTVTVT

-5974 DATATAVTPPESET
+5974 DATPTAVTPPESET

-5994 THLRTEP
+5994 THLRTVP

-6009 KVTAYSITLLNADSG
+6009 KETAYSITLLNADSG

-6047 VSIMFEGEEFTL
+6047 VSVMFEGEEFTL

-6087 KDNDFLIKEKTF
+6087 KDDDFLIKEKTF

-6110 AMNVR
+6110 AMNAR

>member
-526 IDTRISYFSAEIET
+526 IDTRISYFNAEIET

-2126 VLDNTDDSG
+2126 VLDSTDDSG

-2164 VQHGGTKEVLT
+2164 VQHDGTKEVLT

-2484 YIWPDDV
+2484 Y
-2491 ADGGYTLTVEATDEA
+2491 
-2506 GNKATQTLDFTID
+2506 
-2519 TTLSVP
+2519 
-2525 TLSLDSA
+2525 
-2532 DDSGIAGDNITNVK
+2532 
-2546 TPGFTLNNIDT
+2546 
-2557 DVSRVIVEVMHN
+2557 
-2569 GIKQEVPLVQTGGQW
+2569 
-2584 RFAPTSD
+2584 
-2591 WADGDYILTVK
+2591 
-2602 VEDRAGNVKQSAPLT
+2602 
-2617 VTVDTH
+2617 
-2623 IAIDRIELVNDSG
+2623 
-2636 IPGDNLTNEA
+2636 
-2646 RPHFQV
+2646 
-2652 TVPADVN
+2652 
-2659 GVRLSIDG
+2659 
-2667 GKTWFDATQSATS
+2667 
-2680 GVWDYTWLTNVAN
+2680 
-2693 GPHTL
+2693 
-2698 MVEASDKAG
+2698 
-2707 NKTTQ
+2707 
-2712 KLDFTI
+2712 
-2718 DTILSEPTITLDS
+2718 
-2731 ADDSAAG
+2731 
-2738 DNITNVKMPGFT
+2738 
-2750 LGNIDADVTKVVV
+2750 
-2763 TVAHDGKNQQIELI
+2763 
-2777 KNGGVWRFT
+2777 
-2786 PGAAWTDGDYTL
+2786 
-2798 TVKVE
+2798 
-2803 DKAGNTNY
+2803 
-2811 SAPLTVT
+2811 
-2818 IDTQTSIDRIEL
+2818 
-2830 LNDTGIVG
+2830 
-2838 DNLTNEAR
+2838 
-2846 PQFHITVPTD
+2846 
-2856 VNSVQL
+2856 
-2862 SLDGGINWVNAT
+2862 
-2874 LTSDGVWEYIWPTD
+2874 
-2888 LVENTYTLTVKAT
+2888 
-2901 DVAGNTATETLN
+2901 
-2913 FIIDTTLST
+2913 
-2922 PTITLDSADDSG
+2922 
-2934 TANDNKT
+2934 
-2941 NVKTPGFIIGGI
+2941 
-2953 DSDVTQ
+2953 
-2959 VVVQV
+2959 
-2964 MRDGHSEEVELTQTN
+2964 
-2979 GQWRFVPGSAWTDGD
+2979 
-2994 YTLTVTVKDEAG
+2994 
-3006 NIRHSAPLT
+3006 
-3015 VTIDTQ
+3015 
-3021 ITIDH
+3021 
-3026 IELVN
+3026 
-3031 DSGIPDDNLTNNV
+3031 
-3044 RPHFQVTVPTDVNVV
+3044 
-3059 RLSIDGGKTWFNA
+3059 
-3072 TQSATPGVWD
+3072 
-3082 YTWLADVGEG
+3082 TWLADVGEG

-3134 TKGDNLTNVNKPTFL
+3134 TKGDNLTNVDKPTFL

-4549 TVVIRINGVSYSVT
+4549 TVVIRINGVSYPVT

>member
-428 DTIAP
+428 DTIPP

-636 LEDYVVLPNGI
+636 LEDFVVLPNGI

-828 TVMLHDSADSG
+828 TVMSHDSADSG

-1027 SLSPDSDSGISDDN
+1027 SLSPDSDSGIADDN

-1100 VKVEDIAGNKANSAI
+1100 VKVEDIAGNKANSAV

-1180 HLNGSWLFIP
+1180 HLNGSWLFTP

-1211 TNYSAPL
+1211 TSYSAPL

-1329 LDSAD
+1329 LNSAD
-1334 DTGIQGDNMTNS
+1334 DTGVQGDNMTNR

-1478 ATPGVWDYI
+1478 ATPGAWDYI

-1504 DEAGNKATQTLDFTI
+1504 DKAGNKTTQELDFTI

-1717 TIDTILSEPTITLD
+1717 IIDTLLSEPTITLD

-2126 VLDNTDDSG
+2126 VLDSTDDSG
-2135 TKGDHLTNVNKPTFL
+2135 TKGDNLTNVNKPTFL

-2320 TLSTPVIVLDSAD
+2320 TLSVPVIVLNSAD
-2333 DSGVHGDNMTNHTQP
+2333 DTGVQGDNMTNSTQP

-2370 VTTTFDATKD
+2370 VTTTFDATKGV
-2380 AGGWTFTP
+2380 GGWSFTP

-2440 NLTNNVRPHFQVTVP
+2440 NLTNNVRPHFQVKVP
-2455 TDVNVVRL
+2455 TDVN
-2463 SIDGGK
+2463 
-2469 TWFNATQSATPGVWD
+2469 
-2484 YIWPDDV
+2484 
-2491 ADGGYTLTVEATDEA
+2491 E
-2506 GNKATQTLDFTID
+2506 
-2519 TTLSVP
+2519 
-2525 TLSLDSA
+2525 
-2532 DDSGIAGDNITNVK
+2532 
-2546 TPGFTLNNIDT
+2546 
-2557 DVSRVIVEVMHN
+2557 
-2569 GIKQEVPLVQTGGQW
+2569 
-2584 RFAPTSD
+2584 
-2591 WADGDYILTVK
+2591 
-2602 VEDRAGNVKQSAPLT
+2602 
-2617 VTVDTH
+2617 
-2623 IAIDRIELVNDSG
+2623 
-2636 IPGDNLTNEA
+2636 
-2646 RPHFQV
+2646 
-2652 TVPADVN
+2652 
-2659 GVRLSIDG
+2659 
-2667 GKTWFDATQSATS
+2667 
-2680 GVWDYTWLTNVAN
+2680 
-2693 GPHTL
+2693 
-2698 MVEASDKAG
+2698 
-2707 NKTTQ
+2707 
-2712 KLDFTI
+2712 
-2718 DTILSEPTITLDS
+2718 
-2731 ADDSAAG
+2731 
-2738 DNITNVKMPGFT
+2738 
-2750 LGNIDADVTKVVV
+2750 
-2763 TVAHDGKNQQIELI
+2763 
-2777 KNGGVWRFT
+2777 
-2786 PGAAWTDGDYTL
+2786 
-2798 TVKVE
+2798 
-2803 DKAGNTNY
+2803 
-2811 SAPLTVT
+2811 
-2818 IDTQTSIDRIEL
+2818 
-2830 LNDTGIVG
+2830 
-2838 DNLTNEAR
+2838 
-2846 PQFHITVPTD
+2846 
-2856 VNSVQL
+2856 
-2862 SLDGGINWVNAT
+2862 
-2874 LTSDGVWEYIWPTD
+2874 
-2888 LVENTYTLTVKAT
+2888 
-2901 DVAGNTATETLN
+2901 
-2913 FIIDTTLST
+2913 
-2922 PTITLDSADDSG
+2922 
-2934 TANDNKT
+2934 
-2941 NVKTPGFIIGGI
+2941 
-2953 DSDVTQ
+2953 
-2959 VVVQV
+2959 
-2964 MRDGHSEEVELTQTN
+2964 
-2979 GQWRFVPGSAWTDGD
+2979 
-2994 YTLTVTVKDEAG
+2994 
-3006 NIRHSAPLT
+3006 
-3015 VTIDTQ
+3015 
-3021 ITIDH
+3021 
-3026 IELVN
+3026 
-3031 DSGIPDDNLTNNV
+3031 
-3044 RPHFQVTVPTDVNVV
+3044 V

-3104 GNKTTQQLDFII
+3104 GNQTTQKLDFII
-3116 DTLLS
+3116 DTMLS
-3121 EPTIVLDNTDDSG
+3121 EPTIVLDSTDDSG
-3134 TKGDNLTNVNKPTFL
+3134 TKGDNLTNANKPTFI

-3162 EVQHGGTKEVL
+3162 EVQYGGTKEVL

-3319 LSTPTIAM
+3319 LSTPTITM

-3349 IGNIDA
+3349 IGNIDS
-3355 DAHSVILRITQGGN
+3355 DAQSVILRITQGGN

-3411 TPLVVTVDTQTSITD
+3411 TPLIVTVDTQTSITD

-3462 IDGGANWVSATQGI
+3462 IDGGANWVSAAQGI

-3624 RIELVNDSG
+3624 HIELVNDSG

-3715 DITLLTPTIELAP
+3715 DITLMTPTIELAP

-3849 FDIHQ
+3849 FDIRQ

-4300 GNTKTSAELRI
+4300 GNTKTSAELKI

-4534 TTPRFVIGNVPADID
+4534 TKPRFVIGNVPADID
-4549 TVVIRINGVSYSVT
+4549 TVVIRINGVSYPVT

-4830 KTPTLIGST
+4830 KTPTLVGNT
-4839 LPNTIVSIYVDGVKV
+4839 LPNAIVSIYVDGVKV

-4967 DGNYELTFKVE
+4967 DGNYVLTFKVE

-5035 LTIRNPQGVV
+5035 LTIRSPQGVV

-5077 AGNSQQKE
+5077 AGNSQQKD

-5346 ALKDGEYSIRVV
+5346 VLKDGEYSIRVV

-5407 TFSIF
+5407 TFSIS

-5571 QEKYSIWVDTHIKVF
+5571 QEKYSIWVDTHIQVF

-5594 SSSKTEW
+5594 SSSKTDW
-5601 WSNSDLIT
+5601 WSNSSTIT
-5609 MRGTGEIGATVSL
+5609 MRGMGEIGATVSL

-5634 AATGRWELSTDKLP
+5634 AANGQWELSTDQLP
-5648 EGTYDISLVIE
+5648 EGKYDITLSIE
-5659 DSAGNRWEDVR
+5659 DNAGNRKEEVH

-5699 AEAKSQLIITDSEGN
+5699 AEAKSQLIITDSNGN

-5748 RSDDVPL
+5748 RSDDVSL

-5872 ASDSDN
+5872 VSDSDN

-5897 GVTVNVTHNGVTDI
+5897 GVTVNVTHNGVTDT

-5931 GNYTLSVTVVDRA
+5931 GTYTLSVTVVDRA

-5994 THLRTEP
+5994 THLRTVP

-6009 KVTAYSITLLNADSG
+6009 KETAYSITLLNADSG

-6110 AMNVR
+6110 AMNAR

>member
-122 DDAENAKKEAD
+122 DEAENAKKEAD

-156 QNSSKQIEE
+156 QNSSKQMEE
-165 MLQNFLA
+165 MLQEFLA

-440 DDSSDSGIKNDNIT
+440 DDSSDSGIKNDSIT

-540 TNDSGIVGDNVTN
+540 TDDSGIVGDNVTN

-600 GINNLTF
+600 GVNNLTF

-626 TIAPVPPTVS
+626 TVAPVPPTVS
-636 LEDYVVLPNGI
+636 LEDFVVLPNGI

-1027 SLSPDSDSGISDDN
+1027 SLSPDSDSGIADDN

-1100 VKVEDIAGNKANSAI
+1100 VKVEDIAGNKANSAV

-1180 HLNGSWLFIP
+1180 HLNGSWLFTP

-1385 TFTPPTSWADG
+1385 SFTPTGAWADG

-1427 NNIELVNDSGIPDDN
+1427 NNIELVNDSGIPNDN

-1478 ATPGVWDYI
+1478 ATPGAWDYI

-1504 DEAGNKATQTLDFTI
+1504 D
-1519 DTTLSVP
+1519 
-1526 TLSLD
+1526 
-1531 SADDSGIA
+1531 
-1539 GDNITNVKTPGFTLN
+1539 
-1554 NIDTD
+1554 
-1559 VSRVI
+1559 
-1564 VEVMHNGI
+1564 
-1572 KQEVPLV
+1572 
-1579 QTGGQWRFAPTSD
+1579 
-1592 WADGDYILTVKVED
+1592 
-1606 RAGNVKQSA
+1606 
-1615 PLTVTV
+1615 
-1621 DTHIA
+1621 
-1626 IDRIELVN
+1626 
-1634 DSGIP
+1634 
-1639 GDNLT
+1639 
-1644 NEARPHFQ
+1644 
-1652 VTVPADVNGVRL
+1652 
-1664 SIDGGK
+1664 
-1670 TWFDATQSATSGVWD
+1670 
-1685 YTWLTNVANGPHTL
+1685 
-1699 MVEASDKAG
+1699 KAG

-1717 TIDTILSEPTITLD
+1717 IIDTMLSEPTITLD

-2020 TQITIDHIELV
+2020 TQIAIDHIELV

-2038 DNLTNNVRPHFQ
+2038 DNLTN
-2050 VTVPT
+2050 
-2055 DVNVVRLSIDGGKT
+2055 
-2069 WFNATQSAT
+2069 
-2078 PGVWDYTWLADVGEG
+2078 
-2093 KHTLTVEATDKAGN
+2093 EA
-2107 KTTQQL
+2107 
-2113 DFIIDTLLSEPTI
+2113 
-2126 VLDNTDDSG
+2126 
-2135 TKGDHLTNVNKPTFL
+2135 
-2150 LGNIDADARYVTVE
+2150 
-2164 VQHGGTKEVLT
+2164 
-2175 ATKDATGNWSV
+2175 
-2186 TPTGTWA
+2186 
-2193 DGDYTLTVRVED
+2193 
-2205 EAGNEKHSASLTVTV
+2205 
-2220 DTQITID
+2220 
-2227 VIELVNDNGI
+2227 
-2237 PGDNM
+2237 
-2242 TNDAHPQFRVTVPG
+2242 
-2256 DVNEVSLSIDGGVTW
+2256 
-2271 VKATQSATPGVWN
+2271 
-2284 YTWPGTVPDGDYTLN
+2284 
-2299 VKATDNAGN
+2299 
-2308 TVTETLHFTIDT
+2308 
-2320 TLSTPVIVLDSAD
+2320 
-2333 DSGVHGDNMTNHTQP
+2333 
-2348 TFALQHI
+2348 
-2355 DDDAVRVTVSVEHGG
+2355 
-2370 VTTTFDATKD
+2370 
-2380 AGGWTFTP
+2380 
-2388 TGAWADGDYTL
+2388 
-2399 SVSVED
+2399 
-2405 KAGNTSHSASL
+2405 
-2416 TVTVD
+2416 
-2421 TQIAINN
+2421 
-2428 IELVNDSGIPDD
+2428 
-2440 NLTNNVRPHFQVTVP
+2440 
-2455 TDVNVVRL
+2455 
-2463 SIDGGK
+2463 
-2469 TWFNATQSATPGVWD
+2469 
-2484 YIWPDDV
+2484 
-2491 ADGGYTLTVEATDEA
+2491 
-2506 GNKATQTLDFTID
+2506 
-2519 TTLSVP
+2519 
-2525 TLSLDSA
+2525 
-2532 DDSGIAGDNITNVK
+2532 
-2546 TPGFTLNNIDT
+2546 
-2557 DVSRVIVEVMHN
+2557 
-2569 GIKQEVPLVQTGGQW
+2569 
-2584 RFAPTSD
+2584 
-2591 WADGDYILTVK
+2591 
-2602 VEDRAGNVKQSAPLT
+2602 
-2617 VTVDTH
+2617 
-2623 IAIDRIELVNDSG
+2623 
-2636 IPGDNLTNEA
+2636 
-2646 RPHFQV
+2646 
-2652 TVPADVN
+2652 
-2659 GVRLSIDG
+2659 
-2667 GKTWFDATQSATS
+2667 
-2680 GVWDYTWLTNVAN
+2680 
-2693 GPHTL
+2693 
-2698 MVEASDKAG
+2698 
-2707 NKTTQ
+2707 
-2712 KLDFTI
+2712 
-2718 DTILSEPTITLDS
+2718 
-2731 ADDSAAG
+2731 
-2738 DNITNVKMPGFT
+2738 
-2750 LGNIDADVTKVVV
+2750 
-2763 TVAHDGKNQQIELI
+2763 
-2777 KNGGVWRFT
+2777 
-2786 PGAAWTDGDYTL
+2786 
-2798 TVKVE
+2798 
-2803 DKAGNTNY
+2803 
-2811 SAPLTVT
+2811 
-2818 IDTQTSIDRIEL
+2818 
-2830 LNDTGIVG
+2830 
-2838 DNLTNEAR
+2838 
-2846 PQFHITVPTD
+2846 
-2856 VNSVQL
+2856 
-2862 SLDGGINWVNAT
+2862 
-2874 LTSDGVWEYIWPTD
+2874 
-2888 LVENTYTLTVKAT
+2888 
-2901 DVAGNTATETLN
+2901 
-2913 FIIDTTLST
+2913 
-2922 PTITLDSADDSG
+2922 
-2934 TANDNKT
+2934 
-2941 NVKTPGFIIGGI
+2941 
-2953 DSDVTQ
+2953 
-2959 VVVQV
+2959 
-2964 MRDGHSEEVELTQTN
+2964 
-2979 GQWRFVPGSAWTDGD
+2979 
-2994 YTLTVTVKDEAG
+2994 
-3006 NIRHSAPLT
+3006 
-3015 VTIDTQ
+3015 
-3021 ITIDH
+3021 
-3026 IELVN
+3026 
-3031 DSGIPDDNLTNNV
+3031 

-3173 TATKG
+3173 TATKDATGNWSVTPTGTWADGDYTLTVRVEDEAGNEKHSASLTVTVDTQITIDAIELVNDNGIPGDNMTNDAHPQFRVTVPGDVNEVSLSIDGGVTWVKATQSATPGVWNYTWPGTVPDGDYTLNVKATDNAGNTVTETLHFTIDTTLSTPVIVLDSADDTGIQGDNMTNRTQPTFNLQHIDDDAVRVTVSVEHGGVTTTFDATKGVGGWTFTPPTSWGAGDYTLSVSVEDKAGNTSHSASLTVTVDTQIAINNIELVNDSGIPDDNLTNNVRPQFQVKVPTDVNEVRLSIDGGKTWFNATQSATPGVWDYTWLADVGEGKHTLTVEATDKAGNQTTQKLDFIIDTLLSEPTIVLDSTDDSGTKGDNLTNANKPTFLLGNIDADARYVTVEVQHGSTKEVLTATKG

-3195 YTLTVRVEDDAG
+3195 YTLTVRVEDEAG

-3222 ITIDVIELVND
+3222 ITIDAIELVND

-3319 LSTPTIAM
+3319 LSTPTITM

-3349 IGNIDA
+3349 IGNIDS
-3355 DAHSVILRITQGGN
+3355 DAQSVILRITQGGN

-3411 TPLVVTVDTQTSITD
+3411 TPLIVTVDTQTSITD

-3462 IDGGANWVSATQGI
+3462 IDGGANWVSAAQGI

-3484 PTDMGDGKHTLTVM
+3484 PTDMGDGKHILTVM

-3624 RIELVNDSG
+3624 HIELVNDSG

-3683 WPTDMPEGQHTLT
+3683 WPTDMPEGQHTLI

-3704 NKMTETLNFTI
+3704 NKMTGTLDFTI

-3743 TQPVF
+3743 TQPIF

-3849 FDIHQ
+3849 FDIRQ

-3956 DVVQVR
+3956 DVIQVR

-3996 LRVEATDEAGNIA
+3996 LRVEATDQAGNIA

-4185 ALPDGQHTL
+4185 ALPDGKHTL

-4300 GNTKTSAELRI
+4300 GNTKTSAELQI

-4534 TTPRFVIGNVPADID
+4534 TKPRFVIGNVPADID
-4549 TVVIRINGVSYSVT
+4549 TVVIRINGVSYPVT

-4613 RMEPASDTGNS
+4613 RMEPASDTGSS

-4653 DKSGREVLKQTIT
+4653 DKSGREVLKHTIT

-4723 DDQHEATSLRPEFKG
+4723 DDQYEATSLRPEFKG
-4738 FAEAFSTIMI
+4738 LAEAFSTIMI

-4830 KTPTLIGST
+4830 KTPTLVGNT
-4839 LPNTIVSIYVDGVKV
+4839 LPNAIVSIYVDGVKV

-4967 DGNYELTFKVE
+4967 DGNYVLTFKVE

-5077 AGNSQQKE
+5077 AGNSQQKD

-5294 SGSLDDLITNHN
+5294 SGSLDDLITSHN

-5372 LVTIDTSTFIDNPAM
+5372 LVTIDTSTFIDNPVM
-5387 VAGSDNGIF
+5387 MAGSDNGIF

-5407 TFSIF
+5407 AFSIY

-5535 WVNEKGHW
+5535 WVNDKGHW

-5571 QEKYSIWVDTHIKVF
+5571 QEKYSIWVDTHIQVF

-5594 SSSKTEW
+5594 SSSKTDW
-5601 WSNSDLIT
+5601 WSNSSTIT
-5609 MRGTGEIGATVSL
+5609 MRGMGEIGATVSL

-5634 AATGRWELSTDKLP
+5634 AANGQWELSTDQLP
-5648 EGTYDISLVIE
+5648 EGKYDITLSIE
-5659 DSAGNRWEDVR
+5659 DNAGNRKEEVH

-5699 AEAKSQLIITDSEGN
+5699 AEAKSQLIITDSNGN

-5755 DIMKEVPVISLS
+5755 DIMKETPVISLS

-5780 RDKQPTFIIGNLESD
+5780 RDNQPTFIIGNLESD

-5863 ALAAGEDNG
+5863 ALAAGEGNG

-5878 VTNHTQPKFTLQ
+5878 VTNHNHTQPKFTLQ

-5931 GNYTLSVTVVDRA
+5931 GTYTLSVTVVDRA
-5944 GNSQQSA
+5944 GNSLQSA
-5951 SLAVTVDSTVTVT
+5951 SLEVTVDSTVTVT

-5994 THLRTEP
+5994 THLRTVP

-6009 KVTAYSITLLNADSG
+6009 KETAYSITLLNADSG

-6047 VSIMFEGEEFTL
+6047 VSVMFEGEEFTL

-6087 KDNDFLIKEKTF
+6087 KDDDFLIKEKTF

-6110 AMNVR
+6110 AMNAR

>member
-122 DDAENAKKEAD
+122 DEAENAKKEAD

-156 QNSSKQIEE
+156 QNSSKQMEE
-165 MLQNFLA
+165 MLQEFLA

-440 DDSSDSGIKNDNIT
+440 DDSSDSGIKNDSIT

-540 TNDSGIVGDNVTN
+540 TDDSGIVGDNVTN

-600 GINNLTF
+600 GVNNLTF

-626 TIAPVPPTVS
+626 TVAPVPPTVS
-636 LEDYVVLPNGI
+636 LEDFVVLPNGI

-1027 SLSPDSDSGISDDN
+1027 SLSPDSDSGIADDN

-1100 VKVEDIAGNKANSAI
+1100 VKVEDIAGNKANSAV

-1180 HLNGSWLFIP
+1180 HLNGSWLFTP

-1385 TFTPPTSWADG
+1385 SFTPTGAWADG

-1427 NNIELVNDSGIPDDN
+1427 NNIELVNDSGIPNDN

-1478 ATPGVWDYI
+1478 ATPGAWDYI

-1504 DEAGNKATQTLDFTI
+1504 DKAGNKTTQELDFTI

-1559 VSRVI
+1559 VSRVT

-1670 TWFDATQSATSGVWD
+1670 TWFDATQSATPGVWD

-1717 TIDTILSEPTITLD
+1717 IIDTMLSEPTITLD

-2020 TQITIDHIELV
+2020 TQIAIDHIELV

-2038 DNLTNNVRPHFQ
+2038 DNLTN
-2050 VTVPT
+2050 
-2055 DVNVVRLSIDGGKT
+2055 
-2069 WFNATQSAT
+2069 
-2078 PGVWDYTWLADVGEG
+2078 
-2093 KHTLTVEATDKAGN
+2093 EA
-2107 KTTQQL
+2107 
-2113 DFIIDTLLSEPTI
+2113 
-2126 VLDNTDDSG
+2126 
-2135 TKGDHLTNVNKPTFL
+2135 
-2150 LGNIDADARYVTVE
+2150 
-2164 VQHGGTKEVLT
+2164 
-2175 ATKDATGNWSV
+2175 
-2186 TPTGTWA
+2186 
-2193 DGDYTLTVRVED
+2193 
-2205 EAGNEKHSASLTVTV
+2205 
-2220 DTQITID
+2220 
-2227 VIELVNDNGI
+2227 
-2237 PGDNM
+2237 
-2242 TNDAHPQFRVTVPG
+2242 
-2256 DVNEVSLSIDGGVTW
+2256 
-2271 VKATQSATPGVWN
+2271 
-2284 YTWPGTVPDGDYTLN
+2284 
-2299 VKATDNAGN
+2299 
-2308 TVTETLHFTIDT
+2308 
-2320 TLSTPVIVLDSAD
+2320 
-2333 DSGVHGDNMTNHTQP
+2333 
-2348 TFALQHI
+2348 
-2355 DDDAVRVTVSVEHGG
+2355 
-2370 VTTTFDATKD
+2370 
-2380 AGGWTFTP
+2380 
-2388 TGAWADGDYTL
+2388 
-2399 SVSVED
+2399 
-2405 KAGNTSHSASL
+2405 
-2416 TVTVD
+2416 
-2421 TQIAINN
+2421 
-2428 IELVNDSGIPDD
+2428 
-2440 NLTNNVRPHFQVTVP
+2440 
-2455 TDVNVVRL
+2455 
-2463 SIDGGK
+2463 
-2469 TWFNATQSATPGVWD
+2469 
-2484 YIWPDDV
+2484 
-2491 ADGGYTLTVEATDEA
+2491 
-2506 GNKATQTLDFTID
+2506 
-2519 TTLSVP
+2519 
-2525 TLSLDSA
+2525 
-2532 DDSGIAGDNITNVK
+2532 
-2546 TPGFTLNNIDT
+2546 
-2557 DVSRVIVEVMHN
+2557 
-2569 GIKQEVPLVQTGGQW
+2569 
-2584 RFAPTSD
+2584 
-2591 WADGDYILTVK
+2591 
-2602 VEDRAGNVKQSAPLT
+2602 
-2617 VTVDTH
+2617 
-2623 IAIDRIELVNDSG
+2623 
-2636 IPGDNLTNEA
+2636 
-2646 RPHFQV
+2646 
-2652 TVPADVN
+2652 
-2659 GVRLSIDG
+2659 
-2667 GKTWFDATQSATS
+2667 
-2680 GVWDYTWLTNVAN
+2680 
-2693 GPHTL
+2693 
-2698 MVEASDKAG
+2698 
-2707 NKTTQ
+2707 
-2712 KLDFTI
+2712 
-2718 DTILSEPTITLDS
+2718 
-2731 ADDSAAG
+2731 
-2738 DNITNVKMPGFT
+2738 
-2750 LGNIDADVTKVVV
+2750 
-2763 TVAHDGKNQQIELI
+2763 
-2777 KNGGVWRFT
+2777 
-2786 PGAAWTDGDYTL
+2786 
-2798 TVKVE
+2798 
-2803 DKAGNTNY
+2803 
-2811 SAPLTVT
+2811 
-2818 IDTQTSIDRIEL
+2818 
-2830 LNDTGIVG
+2830 
-2838 DNLTNEAR
+2838 
-2846 PQFHITVPTD
+2846 
-2856 VNSVQL
+2856 
-2862 SLDGGINWVNAT
+2862 
-2874 LTSDGVWEYIWPTD
+2874 
-2888 LVENTYTLTVKAT
+2888 
-2901 DVAGNTATETLN
+2901 
-2913 FIIDTTLST
+2913 
-2922 PTITLDSADDSG
+2922 
-2934 TANDNKT
+2934 
-2941 NVKTPGFIIGGI
+2941 
-2953 DSDVTQ
+2953 
-2959 VVVQV
+2959 
-2964 MRDGHSEEVELTQTN
+2964 
-2979 GQWRFVPGSAWTDGD
+2979 
-2994 YTLTVTVKDEAG
+2994 
-3006 NIRHSAPLT
+3006 
-3015 VTIDTQ
+3015 
-3021 ITIDH
+3021 
-3026 IELVN
+3026 
-3031 DSGIPDDNLTNNV
+3031 

-3173 TATKG
+3173 TATKDATGNWSVTPTGTWADGDYTLTVRVEDEAGNEKHSASLTVTVDTQITIDAIELVNDNGIPGDNMTNDAHPQFRVTVPGDVNEVSLSIDGGVTWVKATQSATPGVWNYTWPGTVPDGDYTLNVKATDNAGNTVTETLHFTIDTTLSTPVIVLDSADDTGIQGDNMTNRTQPTFNLQHIDDDAVRVTVSVEHGGVTTTFDATKGVGGWTFTPPTSWGAGDYTLSVSVEDKAGNTSHSASLTVTVDTQIAINNIELVNDSGIPDDNLTNNVRPQFQVKVPTDVNEVRLSIDGGKTWFNATQSATPGVWDYTWLADVGEGKHTLTVEATDKAGNQTTQKLDFIIDTLLSEPTIVLDSTDDSGTKGDNLTNANKPTFLLGNIDADARYVTVEVQHGSTKEVLTATKG

-3195 YTLTVRVEDDAG
+3195 YTLTVRVEDEAG

-3222 ITIDVIELVND
+3222 ITIDAIELVND

-3319 LSTPTIAM
+3319 LSTPTITM

-3349 IGNIDA
+3349 IGNIDS
-3355 DAHSVILRITQGGN
+3355 DAQSVILRITQGGN

-3411 TPLVVTVDTQTSITD
+3411 TPLIVTVDTQTSITD

-3462 IDGGANWVSATQGI
+3462 IDGGANWVSAAQGI

-3484 PTDMGDGKHTLTVM
+3484 PTDMGDGKHILTVM

-3624 RIELVNDSG
+3624 HIELVNDSG

-3683 WPTDMPEGQHTLT
+3683 WPTDMPEGQHTLI

-3704 NKMTETLNFTI
+3704 NKMTGTLDFTI

-3743 TQPVF
+3743 TQPIF

-3849 FDIHQ
+3849 FDIRQ

-3956 DVVQVR
+3956 DVIQVR

-3996 LRVEATDEAGNIA
+3996 LRVEATDQAGNIA

-4185 ALPDGQHTL
+4185 ALPDGKHTL

-4300 GNTKTSAELRI
+4300 GNTKTSAELQI

-4534 TTPRFVIGNVPADID
+4534 TKPRFVIGNVPADID
-4549 TVVIRINGVSYSVT
+4549 TVVIRINGVSYPVT

-4613 RMEPASDTGNS
+4613 RMEPASDTGSS

-4653 DKSGREVLKQTIT
+4653 DKSGREVLKHTIT

-4723 DDQHEATSLRPEFKG
+4723 DDQYEATSLRPEFKG
-4738 FAEAFSTIMI
+4738 LAEAFSTIMI

-4830 KTPTLIGST
+4830 KTPTLVGNT
-4839 LPNTIVSIYVDGVKV
+4839 LPNAIVSIYVDGVKV

-4967 DGNYELTFKVE
+4967 DGNYVLTFKVE

-5077 AGNSQQKE
+5077 AGNSQQKD

-5294 SGSLDDLITNHN
+5294 SGSLDDLITSHN

-5372 LVTIDTSTFIDNPAM
+5372 LVTIDTSTFIDNPVM
-5387 VAGSDNGIF
+5387 MAGSDNGIF

-5407 TFSIF
+5407 AFSIY

-5535 WVNEKGHW
+5535 WVNDKGHW

-5550 YFTEGQLDITVKST
+5550 YFTEGLLDITVKST

-5571 QEKYSIWVDTHIKVF
+5571 QEKYSIWVDTHIQVF

-5594 SSSKTEW
+5594 SSSKTDW
-5601 WSNSDLIT
+5601 WSNSSTIT
-5609 MRGTGEIGATVSL
+5609 MRGMGEIGATVSL

-5634 AATGRWELSTDKLP
+5634 AANGQWELSTDQLP
-5648 EGTYDISLVIE
+5648 EGKYDITLSIE
-5659 DSAGNRWEDVR
+5659 DNAGNRKEEVH

-5699 AEAKSQLIITDSEGN
+5699 AEAKSQLIITDSNGN

-5755 DIMKEVPVISLS
+5755 DIMKETPVISLS

-5780 RDKQPTFIIGNLESD
+5780 RDNQPTFIIGNLESD

-5863 ALAAGEDNG
+5863 ALAAGEGNG

-5878 VTNHTQPKFTLQ
+5878 VTNHNHTQPKFTLQ

-5931 GNYTLSVTVVDRA
+5931 GTYTLSVTVVDRA
-5944 GNSQQSA
+5944 GNSLQSA
-5951 SLAVTVDSTVTVT
+5951 SLEVTVDSTVTVT

-5994 THLRTEP
+5994 THLRTVP

-6009 KVTAYSITLLNADSG
+6009 KETAYSITLLNADSG

-6047 VSIMFEGEEFTL
+6047 VSVMFEGEEFTL

-6087 KDNDFLIKEKTF
+6087 KDDDFLIKEKTF

-6110 AMNVR
+6110 AMNAR

>member
-40 TTPRGSV
+40 TTPHGSV

-263 KPQFVGSTAP
+263 KPQFIGSTAP

-540 TNDSGIVGDNVTN
+540 TDDSGIVGDNVTN

-600 GINNLTF
+600 GVNNLTF

-626 TIAPVPPTVS
+626 TVAPVPPTVS
-636 LEDYVVLPNGI
+636 LEDFVVLPNGI

-1027 SLSPDSDSGISDDN
+1027 SLSPDSDSGIADDN

-1100 VKVEDIAGNKANSAI
+1100 VKVEDIAGNKANSAV

-1385 TFTPPTSWADG
+1385 SFTPTGAWADG

-1427 NNIELVNDSGIPDDN
+1427 NNIELVNDSGIPNDN

-1478 ATPGVWDYI
+1478 ATPGAWDYI

-1504 DEAGNKATQTLDFTI
+1504 DKAGNKTTQELDFTI

-2126 VLDNTDDSG
+2126 VLDSTDDSG
-2135 TKGDHLTNVNKPTFL
+2135 TKGDNLTNVNKPTFL

-2320 TLSTPVIVLDSAD
+2320 TLSVPVIVLNSAD
-2333 DSGVHGDNMTNHTQP
+2333 DTGVQGDNMTNSTQP

-2370 VTTTFDATKD
+2370 VTTTFDATKGV
-2380 AGGWTFTP
+2380 GGWSFTP

-2440 NLTNNVRPHFQVTVP
+2440 NLTNNVRPHFQVKVP
-2455 TDVNVVRL
+2455 TDVN
-2463 SIDGGK
+2463 
-2469 TWFNATQSATPGVWD
+2469 
-2484 YIWPDDV
+2484 
-2491 ADGGYTLTVEATDEA
+2491 E
-2506 GNKATQTLDFTID
+2506 
-2519 TTLSVP
+2519 
-2525 TLSLDSA
+2525 
-2532 DDSGIAGDNITNVK
+2532 
-2546 TPGFTLNNIDT
+2546 
-2557 DVSRVIVEVMHN
+2557 
-2569 GIKQEVPLVQTGGQW
+2569 
-2584 RFAPTSD
+2584 
-2591 WADGDYILTVK
+2591 
-2602 VEDRAGNVKQSAPLT
+2602 
-2617 VTVDTH
+2617 
-2623 IAIDRIELVNDSG
+2623 
-2636 IPGDNLTNEA
+2636 
-2646 RPHFQV
+2646 
-2652 TVPADVN
+2652 
-2659 GVRLSIDG
+2659 
-2667 GKTWFDATQSATS
+2667 
-2680 GVWDYTWLTNVAN
+2680 
-2693 GPHTL
+2693 
-2698 MVEASDKAG
+2698 
-2707 NKTTQ
+2707 
-2712 KLDFTI
+2712 
-2718 DTILSEPTITLDS
+2718 
-2731 ADDSAAG
+2731 
-2738 DNITNVKMPGFT
+2738 
-2750 LGNIDADVTKVVV
+2750 
-2763 TVAHDGKNQQIELI
+2763 
-2777 KNGGVWRFT
+2777 
-2786 PGAAWTDGDYTL
+2786 
-2798 TVKVE
+2798 
-2803 DKAGNTNY
+2803 
-2811 SAPLTVT
+2811 
-2818 IDTQTSIDRIEL
+2818 
-2830 LNDTGIVG
+2830 
-2838 DNLTNEAR
+2838 
-2846 PQFHITVPTD
+2846 
-2856 VNSVQL
+2856 
-2862 SLDGGINWVNAT
+2862 
-2874 LTSDGVWEYIWPTD
+2874 
-2888 LVENTYTLTVKAT
+2888 
-2901 DVAGNTATETLN
+2901 
-2913 FIIDTTLST
+2913 
-2922 PTITLDSADDSG
+2922 
-2934 TANDNKT
+2934 
-2941 NVKTPGFIIGGI
+2941 
-2953 DSDVTQ
+2953 
-2959 VVVQV
+2959 
-2964 MRDGHSEEVELTQTN
+2964 
-2979 GQWRFVPGSAWTDGD
+2979 
-2994 YTLTVTVKDEAG
+2994 
-3006 NIRHSAPLT
+3006 
-3015 VTIDTQ
+3015 
-3021 ITIDH
+3021 
-3026 IELVN
+3026 
-3031 DSGIPDDNLTNNV
+3031 
-3044 RPHFQVTVPTDVNVV
+3044 V

-3104 GNKTTQQLDFII
+3104 GNQTTQKLDFII
-3116 DTLLS
+3116 DTMLS
-3121 EPTIVLDNTDDSG
+3121 EPTIVLDSTDDSG
-3134 TKGDNLTNVNKPTFL
+3134 TKGDNLTNANKPTFI

-3162 EVQHGGTKEVL
+3162 EVQYGGTKEVL

-3319 LSTPTIAM
+3319 LSTPTITM

-3349 IGNIDA
+3349 IGNIDS
-3355 DAHSVILRITQGGN
+3355 DAQSVILRITQGGN

-3411 TPLVVTVDTQTSITD
+3411 TPLIVTVDTQTSITD

-3462 IDGGANWVSATQGI
+3462 IDGGANWVSAAQGI

-3624 RIELVNDSG
+3624 HIELVNDSG

-3715 DITLLTPTIELAP
+3715 DITLMTPTIELAP

-3849 FDIHQ
+3849 FDIRQ

-4267 YTIENTGGNLTFTP
+4267 YTIENTGENLTFTP

-4300 GNTKTSAELRI
+4300 GNTKTSAELKI

-4534 TTPRFVIGNVPADID
+4534 TKPRFVIGNVPADID
-4549 TVVIRINGVSYSVT
+4549 TVVIRINGVSYPVT

-4897 DVTIDTEVAELV
+4897 DLTIDTEVAELV

-5294 SGSLDDLITNHN
+5294 SGSLDDLITSHN

-5372 LVTIDTSTFIDNPAM
+5372 LVTIDTSTFIDNPVM
-5387 VAGSDNGIF
+5387 MAGSDNGIF

-5407 TFSIF
+5407 AFSIY

-5464 ATSKTLNFTIDTFN
+5464 ATSKTLNFTIDTLN

-5535 WVNEKGHW
+5535 WVNDKGHW

-5571 QEKYSIWVDTHIKVF
+5571 QEKYSIWVDTHIQVF

-5594 SSSKTEW
+5594 SSSKTDW
-5601 WSNSDLIT
+5601 WSNSSTIT
-5609 MRGTGEIGATVSL
+5609 MRGMGEIGATVSL

-5634 AATGRWELSTDKLP
+5634 AANGQWELSTDQLP
-5648 EGTYDISLVIE
+5648 EGKYDITLSIE
-5659 DSAGNRWEDVR
+5659 DNAGNRKEEVH

-5699 AEAKSQLIITDSEGN
+5699 AEAKSQLIITDSNGN

-5931 GNYTLSVTVVDRA
+5931 GTYTLSVTVVDRA

-5964 ADSQHDDASD
+5964 ADSQHNDASD

-5994 THLRTEP
+5994 THLRTVP
-6001 SAAEESVV
+6001 SVAEESVV
-6009 KVTAYSITLLNADSG
+6009 KETAYSITLLNADSG

-6047 VSIMFEGEEFTL
+6047 VSVMFEGEEFTL

-6087 KDNDFLIKEKTF
+6087 KDDDFLIKEKTF

-6110 AMNVR
+6110 AMNAR
-6115 GKTEDDINDSPS
+6115 GKAEDDINDSPS

>member
-1 MGNKSIQK
+1 
-9 FFADQNSVIDLS
+9 NSVIDLS

-40 TTPRGSV
+40 TTPHGSV

-540 TNDSGIVGDNVTN
+540 TDDSGIVGDNVTN

-600 GINNLTF
+600 GVNNLTF

-626 TIAPVPPTVS
+626 TVAPVPPTVS
-636 LEDYVVLPNGI
+636 LEDFVVLPNGI

-687 NYQFSNKFLQGAYDI
+687 NYQFSNKFLQGSYDI

-1027 SLSPDSDSGISDDN
+1027 SLSPDSDSGIADDN

-1100 VKVEDIAGNKANSAI
+1100 VKVEDIAGNKANSAV

-1180 HLNGSWLFIP
+1180 HLNGSWLFTP

-1211 TNYSAPL
+1211 TSYSAPL

-1385 TFTPPTSWADG
+1385 SFTPTGAWADG

-1427 NNIELVNDSGIPDDN
+1427 NNIELVNDSGIPNDN

-1478 ATPGVWDYI
+1478 ATPGAWDYI

-1504 DEAGNKATQTLDFTI
+1504 DKAGNKTTQELDFTI

-1592 WADGDYILTVKVED
+1592 WADGEYILTVKVED

-2126 VLDNTDDSG
+2126 VLDSTDDSG

-2320 TLSTPVIVLDSAD
+2320 TLSVPVIVLNSAD
-2333 DSGVHGDNMTNHTQP
+2333 DTGVQGDNMTNSTQP

-2370 VTTTFDATKD
+2370 VTTTFDATKGV
-2380 AGGWTFTP
+2380 GGWSFTP

-2440 NLTNNVRPHFQVTVP
+2440 NLTNNVRPHFQVKVP
-2455 TDVNVVRL
+2455 TDVN
-2463 SIDGGK
+2463 
-2469 TWFNATQSATPGVWD
+2469 
-2484 YIWPDDV
+2484 
-2491 ADGGYTLTVEATDEA
+2491 E
-2506 GNKATQTLDFTID
+2506 
-2519 TTLSVP
+2519 
-2525 TLSLDSA
+2525 
-2532 DDSGIAGDNITNVK
+2532 
-2546 TPGFTLNNIDT
+2546 
-2557 DVSRVIVEVMHN
+2557 
-2569 GIKQEVPLVQTGGQW
+2569 
-2584 RFAPTSD
+2584 
-2591 WADGDYILTVK
+2591 
-2602 VEDRAGNVKQSAPLT
+2602 
-2617 VTVDTH
+2617 
-2623 IAIDRIELVNDSG
+2623 
-2636 IPGDNLTNEA
+2636 
-2646 RPHFQV
+2646 
-2652 TVPADVN
+2652 
-2659 GVRLSIDG
+2659 
-2667 GKTWFDATQSATS
+2667 
-2680 GVWDYTWLTNVAN
+2680 
-2693 GPHTL
+2693 
-2698 MVEASDKAG
+2698 
-2707 NKTTQ
+2707 
-2712 KLDFTI
+2712 
-2718 DTILSEPTITLDS
+2718 
-2731 ADDSAAG
+2731 
-2738 DNITNVKMPGFT
+2738 
-2750 LGNIDADVTKVVV
+2750 
-2763 TVAHDGKNQQIELI
+2763 
-2777 KNGGVWRFT
+2777 
-2786 PGAAWTDGDYTL
+2786 
-2798 TVKVE
+2798 
-2803 DKAGNTNY
+2803 
-2811 SAPLTVT
+2811 
-2818 IDTQTSIDRIEL
+2818 
-2830 LNDTGIVG
+2830 
-2838 DNLTNEAR
+2838 
-2846 PQFHITVPTD
+2846 
-2856 VNSVQL
+2856 
-2862 SLDGGINWVNAT
+2862 
-2874 LTSDGVWEYIWPTD
+2874 
-2888 LVENTYTLTVKAT
+2888 
-2901 DVAGNTATETLN
+2901 
-2913 FIIDTTLST
+2913 
-2922 PTITLDSADDSG
+2922 
-2934 TANDNKT
+2934 
-2941 NVKTPGFIIGGI
+2941 
-2953 DSDVTQ
+2953 
-2959 VVVQV
+2959 
-2964 MRDGHSEEVELTQTN
+2964 
-2979 GQWRFVPGSAWTDGD
+2979 
-2994 YTLTVTVKDEAG
+2994 
-3006 NIRHSAPLT
+3006 
-3015 VTIDTQ
+3015 
-3021 ITIDH
+3021 
-3026 IELVN
+3026 
-3031 DSGIPDDNLTNNV
+3031 
-3044 RPHFQVTVPTDVNVV
+3044 V

-3104 GNKTTQQLDFII
+3104 GNQTTQKLDFII
-3116 DTLLS
+3116 DTMLS
-3121 EPTIVLDNTDDSG
+3121 EPTIVLDSTDDSG
-3134 TKGDNLTNVNKPTFL
+3134 TKGDNLTNANKPTFI

-3162 EVQHGGTKEVL
+3162 EVQYGGTKEVL

-3396 LTVEVTDN
+3396 LTVEVQDN

-3524 ALDST
+3524 ELDST

-3715 DITLLTPTIELAP
+3715 DITLMTPTIELAP

-3849 FDIHQ
+3849 FDIRQ

-4009 NKDLVFNID
+4009 
-4018 TNIQVPT
+4018 
-4025 IALDAG
+4025 
-4031 QDTGANTA
+4031 
-4039 DNITNIS
+4039 
-4046 RPTFT
+4046 
-4051 IGNVDPDVI
+4051 
-4060 KVVVT
+4060 
-4065 IDGHDYNATKV
+4065 
-4076 GAGWQ
+4076 
-4081 FTPGNAIPDGSYNIT
+4081 
-4096 VTVEDKAGNT
+4096 
-4106 ATSKPLPVVID
+4106 
-4117 TTAEIESVTLVTD
+4117 
-4130 SGDSDVDNITK
+4130 
-4141 VDKPQFS
+4141 
-4148 IVTADDI
+4148 
-4155 THVRVKIDNAANWIE
+4155 
-4170 LTKGGD
+4170 
-4176 GRWIFNVGS
+4176 
-4185 ALPDGQHTL
+4185 
-4194 LVDVT
+4194 
-4199 DIAGNVAQETLQ
+4199 
-4211 FTIDTTLREPTIV
+4211 
-4224 LDPTHDTGDDTNDN
+4224 
-4238 LTRINKPVFIIGNVD
+4238 
-4253 NDVSHIVVHIDGRD
+4253 
-4267 YTIENTGGNLTFTP
+4267 
-4281 DQPLS
+4281 
-4286 DGQHTISVT
+4286 
-4295 VTDIA
+4295 
-4300 GNTKTSAELRI
+4300 
-4311 EIDTQ
+4311 
-4316 VQIDSV
+4316 
-4322 TLTTDSGVNDH
+4322 
-4333 DNVTNATRPS
+4333 
-4343 FEIATPDDVTSVLVS
+4343 
-4358 FDGVNW
+4358 
-4364 TPISKNAA
+4364 
-4372 GQWEFTAGSALP
+4372 
-4384 DGHYTLHVQATDR
+4384 
-4397 AGNTANSTLG
+4397 
-4407 FTVDTQID
+4407 
-4415 GLSVVMLDDAGKDS
+4415 
-4429 TDGITNITS
+4429 
-4438 PRFEISAREPLQ
+4438 
-4450 SVTVI
+4450 
-4455 LNGKSS
+4455 
-4461 TLTQGA
+4461 
-4467 GNKWLFTPDT
+4467 
-4477 PLVDGT
+4477 
-4483 YKIEIVAEDIAGNKI
+4483 
-4498 SKEVSFTIDT
+4498 
-4508 IVSDPSIDLLDADDT
+4508 
-4523 GESAVDNITSV
+4523 
-4534 TTPRFVIGNVPADID
+4534 
-4549 TVVIRINGVSYSVT
+4549 
-4563 ANGNNLW
+4563 
-4570 EFQVPVALNDGV
+4570 
-4582 YEAVVVFRDIAG
+4582 
-4594 NTSETKL
+4594 
-4601 PFTIDTTTSVSV
+4601 
-4613 RMEPASDTGNS
+4613 
-4624 NSDNLT
+4624 
-4630 NKQNPKFEGTAEP
+4630 
-4643 NAKLVITIVD
+4643 
-4653 DKSGREVLKQTIT
+4653 
-4666 VGADG
+4666 
-4671 NWSVT
+4671 
-4676 PNILPDGM
+4676 
-4684 YTINVVATDVAGNTA
+4684 
-4699 QTQERFTIDTV
+4699 
-4710 TIDPTIRLSDPSI
+4710 
-4723 DDQHEATSLRPEFKG
+4723 
-4738 FAEAFSTIMI
+4738 
-4748 QWDGKVVG
+4748 
-4756 SANANANGE
+4756 
-4765 WSWTPPSVLA
+4765 
-4775 PGSYVVSIVA
+4775 
-4785 KDKAGNESSQV
+4785 
-4796 DFPVVIP
+4796 
-4803 VIDVTPPT
+4803 
-4811 IKLSEESDSGAL
+4811 
-4823 GDFTTNN
+4823 
-4830 KTPTLIGST
+4830 
-4839 LPNTIVSIYVDGVKV
+4839 
-4854 GEATADTA
+4854 
-4862 GRYTFQLS
+4862 
-4870 EMKDGHYVVQVG
+4870 
-4882 IVNPRDNSELRSTAV
+4882 
-4897 DVTIDTEVAELV
+4897 
-4909 WNISGMHEGG
+4909 
-4919 YINTVTPEIGGTSEP
+4919 
-4934 NSKITIF
+4934 
-4941 VNGVEKAIAYTT
+4941 
-4953 GAGHWGVVLPALGN
+4953 
-4967 DGNYELTFKVE
+4967 
-4978 DVAGNIREFGPQ
+4978 
-4990 NVILDT
+4990 
-4996 VISPLTV
+4996 
-5003 VLREAD
+5003 
-5009 DSGKVGDW
+5009 
-5017 ITNKSHVTIDGTA
+5017 
-5030 EAGST
+5030 
-5035 LTIRNPQGVV
+5035 
-5045 IATLVVGND
+5045 
-5054 GRWSAELDLREG
+5054 
-5066 SNAFVVVSEDK
+5066 
-5077 AGNSQQKE
+5077 
-5085 ILIEHDTQI
+5085 
-5094 EISDISLSR
+5094 
-5103 DTNSGDKYDLIT
+5103 
-5115 NNKSPVLVAMTDPGA
+5115 
-5130 TVQVYINGVLQGT
+5130 
-5143 VEASSSGNISYTM
+5143 
-5156 PANSADG
+5156 
-5163 EYQVQFVATD
+5163 
-5173 TAGNRVE
+5173 
-5180 SAITTVTIDSQIA
+5180 
-5193 VFDIDEDSLPALSN
+5193 
-5207 NRALSVSGVGEAG
+5207 
-5220 SQVSIFVDGKLVNVV
+5220 
-5235 MVEADGTW
+5235 
-5243 RAPILLQD
+5243 
-5251 DGTFNIHFS
+5251 
-5260 ITDVAGN
+5260 
-5267 TEVSK
+5267 
-5272 DYSVDVDSSTDF
+5272 
-5284 PTLNLEDASN
+5284 
-5294 SGSLDDLITNHN
+5294 
-5306 KPVLVGTAEAGA
+5306 
-5318 TIHIYVD
+5318 
-5325 EKIVAN
+5325 
-5331 VLVLEDGTWSYQFDN
+5331 
-5346 ALKDGEYSIRVV
+5346 
-5358 AEDPAGNTAESPRL
+5358 
-5372 LVTIDTSTFIDNPAM
+5372 
-5387 VAGSDNGIF
+5387 
-5396 SNDSITSQTRP
+5396 
-5407 TFSIF
+5407 
-5412 GEMNQ
+5412 
-5417 SVQIFIDGVLVDT
+5417 
-5430 ITVTDRNQVYRP
+5430 
-5442 ESPLGD
+5442 
-5448 GSHSIYYVI
+5448 
-5457 TDKAGNT
+5457 
-5464 ATSKTLNFTIDTFN
+5464 
-5478 TTPVAIDSIGGQT
+5478 
-5491 LAEMTGSD
+5491 
-5499 GKIYITD
+5499 
-5506 TTRNLLFSGSA
+5506 
-5517 EPNSKIEII
+5517 
-5526 INGLNVGEV
+5526 
-5535 WVNEKGHW
+5535 
-5543 QMPVNPL
+5543 
-5550 YFTEGQLDITVKST
+5550 
-5564 DRAGNVN
+5564 
-5571 QEKYSIWVDTHIKVF
+5571 
-5586 TSELDDNK
+5586 
-5594 SSSKTEW
+5594 
-5601 WSNSDLIT
+5601 
-5609 MRGTGEIGATVSL
+5609 
-5622 IVAGVTLATAVV
+5622 
-5634 AATGRWELSTDKLP
+5634 
-5648 EGTYDISLVIE
+5648 
-5659 DSAGNRWEDVR
+5659 
-5670 EIFIDRTPPNA
+5670 
-5681 PVVTYSDIV
+5681 
-5690 NDLIIMQGT
+5690 
-5699 AEAKSQLIITDSEGN
+5699 
-5714 TYTLTV
+5714 
-5720 PDNGKWSMAIPYP
+5720 
-5733 SEGKFTITSVDAIGN
+5733 
-5748 RSDDVPL
+5748 
-5755 DIMKEVPVISLS
+5755 
-5767 PDSDS
+5767 
-5772 GTVGDNIT
+5772 
-5780 RDKQPTFIIGNLESD
+5780 
-5795 VVVVQVD
+5795 
-5802 INGTVYNAEKNAD
+5802 
-5815 GVWFFTP
+5815 
-5822 GTPLADGSYTISVI
+5822 
-5836 ASDAAGN
+5836 
-5843 QKNSLPI
+5843 
-5850 TVTIDSTLTVPEI
+5850 
-5863 ALAAGEDNG
+5863 
-5872 ASDSDN
+5872 
-5878 VTNHTQPKFTLQ
+5878 
-5890 HIDADVT
+5890 
-5897 GVTVNVTHNGVTDI
+5897 
-5911 YQATQG
+5911 
-5917 ADGWTFTPPAAWND
+5917 
-5931 GNYTLSVTVVDRA
+5931 
-5944 GNSQQSA
+5944 
-5951 SLAVTVDSTVTVT
+5951 
-5964 ADSQHDDASD
+5964 
-5974 DATATAVTPPESET
+5974 
-5988 VNAESA
+5988 
-5994 THLRTEP
+5994 
-6001 SAAEESVV
+6001 
-6009 KVTAYSITLLNADSG
+6009 
-6024 DEIDRSISQT
+6024 
-6034 PSFEISVPENIVN
+6034 
-6047 VSIMFEGEEFTL
+6047 
-6059 PITNQ
+6059 
-6064 KAIFEVPLSLE
+6064 
-6075 DGEYTMDVKFID
+6075 
-6087 KDNDFLIKEKTF
+6087 
-6099 SVDHSSADIVN
+6099 
-6110 AMNVR
+6110 
-6115 GKTEDDINDSPS
+6115 
-6127 TSSVGHNNNGAIDVF
+6127 
-6142 AVNEVTLPVDNQE
+6142 
-6155 EHA
+6155 

>member
-273 NATVI
+273 NAMVI

-440 DDSSDSGIKNDNIT
+440 DDSSDSGIKNDSIT

-540 TNDSGIVGDNVTN
+540 TDDSGIVGDNVTN

-636 LEDYVVLPNGI
+636 LEDFVVLPNGI

-1065 DAMSDTQIGVAT
+1065 DAASDTQIGVAT

-1100 VKVEDIAGNKANSAI
+1100 VKVEDIAGNKANSAV

-1180 HLNGSWLFIP
+1180 HLNGSWLFTP

-1211 TNYSAPL
+1211 TSYSAPL

-1329 LDSAD
+1329 LNSAD
-1334 DTGIQGDNMTNS
+1334 DTGVQGDNMTNR

-1427 NNIELVNDSGIPDDN
+1427 NNIELVNDSGIPNDN

-1478 ATPGVWDYI
+1478 ATTGVWDYI

-1699 MVEASDKAG
+1699 MVEATDKAG

-2126 VLDNTDDSG
+2126 VLDSTDDSG
-2135 TKGDHLTNVNKPTFL
+2135 TKGDNLTNVNKPTFL

-2320 TLSTPVIVLDSAD
+2320 TLSVPVIVLNSAD
-2333 DSGVHGDNMTNHTQP
+2333 DTGVQGDNMTNSTQP

-2370 VTTTFDATKD
+2370 VTTTFDATKGT
-2380 AGGWTFTP
+2380 GGWSFTP

-2428 IELVNDSGIPDD
+2428 IELVNDSGIP
-2440 NLTNNVRPHFQVTVP
+2440 N
-2455 TDVNVVRL
+2455 
-2463 SIDGGK
+2463 
-2469 TWFNATQSATPGVWD
+2469 
-2484 YIWPDDV
+2484 
-2491 ADGGYTLTVEATDEA
+2491 
-2506 GNKATQTLDFTID
+2506 
-2519 TTLSVP
+2519 
-2525 TLSLDSA
+2525 
-2532 DDSGIAGDNITNVK
+2532 
-2546 TPGFTLNNIDT
+2546 
-2557 DVSRVIVEVMHN
+2557 
-2569 GIKQEVPLVQTGGQW
+2569 
-2584 RFAPTSD
+2584 
-2591 WADGDYILTVK
+2591 
-2602 VEDRAGNVKQSAPLT
+2602 
-2617 VTVDTH
+2617 
-2623 IAIDRIELVNDSG
+2623 
-2636 IPGDNLTNEA
+2636 
-2646 RPHFQV
+2646 
-2652 TVPADVN
+2652 
-2659 GVRLSIDG
+2659 
-2667 GKTWFDATQSATS
+2667 
-2680 GVWDYTWLTNVAN
+2680 
-2693 GPHTL
+2693 
-2698 MVEASDKAG
+2698 
-2707 NKTTQ
+2707 
-2712 KLDFTI
+2712 
-2718 DTILSEPTITLDS
+2718 
-2731 ADDSAAG
+2731 
-2738 DNITNVKMPGFT
+2738 
-2750 LGNIDADVTKVVV
+2750 
-2763 TVAHDGKNQQIELI
+2763 
-2777 KNGGVWRFT
+2777 
-2786 PGAAWTDGDYTL
+2786 
-2798 TVKVE
+2798 
-2803 DKAGNTNY
+2803 
-2811 SAPLTVT
+2811 
-2818 IDTQTSIDRIEL
+2818 
-2830 LNDTGIVG
+2830 
-2838 DNLTNEAR
+2838 
-2846 PQFHITVPTD
+2846 
-2856 VNSVQL
+2856 
-2862 SLDGGINWVNAT
+2862 
-2874 LTSDGVWEYIWPTD
+2874 
-2888 LVENTYTLTVKAT
+2888 
-2901 DVAGNTATETLN
+2901 
-2913 FIIDTTLST
+2913 
-2922 PTITLDSADDSG
+2922 
-2934 TANDNKT
+2934 
-2941 NVKTPGFIIGGI
+2941 
-2953 DSDVTQ
+2953 
-2959 VVVQV
+2959 
-2964 MRDGHSEEVELTQTN
+2964 
-2979 GQWRFVPGSAWTDGD
+2979 
-2994 YTLTVTVKDEAG
+2994 
-3006 NIRHSAPLT
+3006 
-3015 VTIDTQ
+3015 
-3021 ITIDH
+3021 
-3026 IELVN
+3026 
-3031 DSGIPDDNLTNNV
+3031 DNLTNNV

-3104 GNKTTQQLDFII
+3104 GNQTTQKLDFII
-3116 DTLLS
+3116 DTMLS
-3121 EPTIVLDNTDDSG
+3121 EPTIVLDSTDDSG
-3134 TKGDNLTNVNKPTFL
+3134 TKGDNLTNANKPTFI

-3162 EVQHGGTKEVL
+3162 EVQYGGTKEVL

-3319 LSTPTIAM
+3319 LSTPTITM

-3349 IGNIDA
+3349 IGNIDS
-3355 DAHSVILRITQGGN
+3355 DAQSVILRITQGGN

-3411 TPLVVTVDTQTSITD
+3411 TPLIVTVDTQTSITD

-3462 IDGGANWVSATQGI
+3462 IDGGANWVSAAQGI

-3624 RIELVNDSG
+3624 HIELVNDSG

-3715 DITLLTPTIELAP
+3715 DITLMTPTIELAP

-4534 TTPRFVIGNVPADID
+4534 TKPRFVIGNVPADID
-4549 TVVIRINGVSYSVT
+4549 TVVIRINGVSYPVT

-4830 KTPTLIGST
+4830 KTPTLVGNT
-4839 LPNTIVSIYVDGVKV
+4839 LPNAIVSIYVDGVKV

-4967 DGNYELTFKVE
+4967 DGNYVLTFKVE

-5035 LTIRNPQGVV
+5035 LTIRSPQGVV

-5077 AGNSQQKE
+5077 AGNSQQKD

-5407 TFSIF
+5407 TFSIS

-5571 QEKYSIWVDTHIKVF
+5571 QEKYSIWVDTHIQVF

-5594 SSSKTEW
+5594 SSSKTDW
-5601 WSNSDLIT
+5601 WSNSSTIT
-5609 MRGTGEIGATVSL
+5609 MRGMGEIGATVSL

-5634 AATGRWELSTDKLP
+5634 AANGQWELSTDQLP
-5648 EGTYDISLVIE
+5648 EGKYDITLSIE
-5659 DSAGNRWEDVR
+5659 DNAGNRKEEVH

-5699 AEAKSQLIITDSEGN
+5699 AEAKSQLIITDSNGN

-5748 RSDDVPL
+5748 RSDDVSL

-5872 ASDSDN
+5872 VSDSDN

-5897 GVTVNVTHNGVTDI
+5897 GVTVNVTHNGVTDT

-5931 GNYTLSVTVVDRA
+5931 GTYTLSVTVVDRA

-5994 THLRTEP
+5994 THLRTVP

-6009 KVTAYSITLLNADSG
+6009 KETAYSITLLNADSG

-6110 AMNVR
+6110 AMNAR

>member
-428 DTIAP
+428 DTIPP

-636 LEDYVVLPNGI
+636 LEDFVVLPNGI

-1027 SLSPDSDSGISDDN
+1027 SLSPDSDSGIADDN

-1100 VKVEDIAGNKANSAI
+1100 VKVEDIAGNKANSAV

-1180 HLNGSWLFIP
+1180 HLNGSWLFTP

-1211 TNYSAPL
+1211 TSYSAPL

-1329 LDSAD
+1329 LNSAD
-1334 DTGIQGDNMTNS
+1334 DTGVQGDNMTNR

-1478 ATPGVWDYI
+1478 ATPGAWDYI

-1504 DEAGNKATQTLDFTI
+1504 DKAGNKTTQELDFTI

-1717 TIDTILSEPTITLD
+1717 IIDTLLSEPTITLD

-2126 VLDNTDDSG
+2126 VLDSTDDSG
-2135 TKGDHLTNVNKPTFL
+2135 TKGDNLTNVNKPTFL

-2320 TLSTPVIVLDSAD
+2320 TLSVPVIVLNSAD
-2333 DSGVHGDNMTNHTQP
+2333 DTGVQGDNMTNSTQP

-2370 VTTTFDATKD
+2370 VTTTFDATKGV
-2380 AGGWTFTP
+2380 GGWSFTP

-2440 NLTNNVRPHFQVTVP
+2440 NLTNNVRPHFQVKVP
-2455 TDVNVVRL
+2455 TDVN
-2463 SIDGGK
+2463 
-2469 TWFNATQSATPGVWD
+2469 
-2484 YIWPDDV
+2484 
-2491 ADGGYTLTVEATDEA
+2491 E
-2506 GNKATQTLDFTID
+2506 
-2519 TTLSVP
+2519 
-2525 TLSLDSA
+2525 
-2532 DDSGIAGDNITNVK
+2532 
-2546 TPGFTLNNIDT
+2546 
-2557 DVSRVIVEVMHN
+2557 
-2569 GIKQEVPLVQTGGQW
+2569 
-2584 RFAPTSD
+2584 
-2591 WADGDYILTVK
+2591 
-2602 VEDRAGNVKQSAPLT
+2602 
-2617 VTVDTH
+2617 
-2623 IAIDRIELVNDSG
+2623 
-2636 IPGDNLTNEA
+2636 
-2646 RPHFQV
+2646 
-2652 TVPADVN
+2652 
-2659 GVRLSIDG
+2659 
-2667 GKTWFDATQSATS
+2667 
-2680 GVWDYTWLTNVAN
+2680 
-2693 GPHTL
+2693 
-2698 MVEASDKAG
+2698 
-2707 NKTTQ
+2707 
-2712 KLDFTI
+2712 
-2718 DTILSEPTITLDS
+2718 
-2731 ADDSAAG
+2731 
-2738 DNITNVKMPGFT
+2738 
-2750 LGNIDADVTKVVV
+2750 
-2763 TVAHDGKNQQIELI
+2763 
-2777 KNGGVWRFT
+2777 
-2786 PGAAWTDGDYTL
+2786 
-2798 TVKVE
+2798 
-2803 DKAGNTNY
+2803 
-2811 SAPLTVT
+2811 
-2818 IDTQTSIDRIEL
+2818 
-2830 LNDTGIVG
+2830 
-2838 DNLTNEAR
+2838 
-2846 PQFHITVPTD
+2846 
-2856 VNSVQL
+2856 
-2862 SLDGGINWVNAT
+2862 
-2874 LTSDGVWEYIWPTD
+2874 
-2888 LVENTYTLTVKAT
+2888 
-2901 DVAGNTATETLN
+2901 
-2913 FIIDTTLST
+2913 
-2922 PTITLDSADDSG
+2922 
-2934 TANDNKT
+2934 
-2941 NVKTPGFIIGGI
+2941 
-2953 DSDVTQ
+2953 
-2959 VVVQV
+2959 
-2964 MRDGHSEEVELTQTN
+2964 
-2979 GQWRFVPGSAWTDGD
+2979 
-2994 YTLTVTVKDEAG
+2994 
-3006 NIRHSAPLT
+3006 
-3015 VTIDTQ
+3015 
-3021 ITIDH
+3021 
-3026 IELVN
+3026 
-3031 DSGIPDDNLTNNV
+3031 
-3044 RPHFQVTVPTDVNVV
+3044 V

-3104 GNKTTQQLDFII
+3104 GNQTTQKLDFII
-3116 DTLLS
+3116 DTMLS
-3121 EPTIVLDNTDDSG
+3121 EPTIVLDSTDDSG
-3134 TKGDNLTNVNKPTFL
+3134 TKGDNLTNANKPTFI

-3162 EVQHGGTKEVL
+3162 EVQYGGTKEVL

-3319 LSTPTIAM
+3319 LSTPTITM

-3349 IGNIDA
+3349 IGNIDS
-3355 DAHSVILRITQGGN
+3355 DAQSVILRITQGGN

-3411 TPLVVTVDTQTSITD
+3411 TPLIVTVDTQTSITD

-3462 IDGGANWVSATQGI
+3462 IDGGANWVSAAQGI

-3624 RIELVNDSG
+3624 HIELVNDSG

-3715 DITLLTPTIELAP
+3715 DITLMTPTIELAP

-3849 FDIHQ
+3849 FDIRQ

-4018 TNIQVPT
+4018 TNIKVPT

-4300 GNTKTSAELRI
+4300 GNTKTSAELKI

-4534 TTPRFVIGNVPADID
+4534 TKPRFVIGNVPADID
-4549 TVVIRINGVSYSVT
+4549 TVVIRINGVSYPVT

-4830 KTPTLIGST
+4830 KTPTLVGNT
-4839 LPNTIVSIYVDGVKV
+4839 LPNAIVSIYVDGVKV

-4967 DGNYELTFKVE
+4967 DGNYVLTFKVE

-5035 LTIRNPQGVV
+5035 LTIRSPQGVV

-5077 AGNSQQKE
+5077 AGNSQQKD

-5346 ALKDGEYSIRVV
+5346 VLKDGEYSIRVV

-5407 TFSIF
+5407 TFSIS

-5571 QEKYSIWVDTHIKVF
+5571 QEKYSIWVDTHIQVF

-5594 SSSKTEW
+5594 SSSKTDW
-5601 WSNSDLIT
+5601 WSNSSTIT
-5609 MRGTGEIGATVSL
+5609 MRGMGEIGATVSL

-5634 AATGRWELSTDKLP
+5634 AANGQWELSTDQLP
-5648 EGTYDISLVIE
+5648 EGKYDITLSIE
-5659 DSAGNRWEDVR
+5659 DNAGNRKEEVH

-5699 AEAKSQLIITDSEGN
+5699 AEAKSQLIITDSNGN

-5748 RSDDVPL
+5748 RSDDVSL

-5872 ASDSDN
+5872 VSDSDN

-5897 GVTVNVTHNGVTDI
+5897 GVTVNVTHNGVTDT

-5931 GNYTLSVTVVDRA
+5931 GTYTLSVTVVDRA

-5994 THLRTEP
+5994 THLRTVP

-6009 KVTAYSITLLNADSG
+6009 KETAYSITLLNADSG

-6110 AMNVR
+6110 AMNAR

>member
-156 QNSSKQIEE
+156 QNSSKQMEE
-165 MLQNFLA
+165 MLQEFLA

-395 FKDNEL
+395 FRDNEL

-428 DTIAP
+428 DTIPP

-440 DDSSDSGIKNDNIT
+440 DDNSDSGIKNDNIT

-540 TNDSGIVGDNVTN
+540 TDDSGIVGDNVTN

-626 TIAPVPPTVS
+626 TIAPLPPTVS

-717 KYSFTIQTEVVP
+717 KYSFTIQTEVVS

-955 PYSTVKLYIDGALI
+955 PYSTVKLYVDGALI

-1027 SLSPDSDSGISDDN
+1027 SLSPDSDSGIADDN

-1100 VKVEDIAGNKANSAI
+1100 VKVEDIAGNKANSAV

-1180 HLNGSWLFIP
+1180 HLNGSWLFTP

-1211 TNYSAPL
+1211 TSYSAPL

-1329 LDSAD
+1329 LNSAD
-1334 DTGIQGDNMTNS
+1334 DTGVQGDNMTNR

-1385 TFTPPTSWADG
+1385 TFTPTASWTDG

-1427 NNIELVNDSGIPDDN
+1427 NNIELVNDSGIPNDN

-1464 SIDGGKTWFNATQS
+1464 SIDGGKTWVTAAQK
-1478 ATPGVWDYI
+1478 AAGVWEYI
-1487 WPDDVADGGYTL
+1487 WPDDVTDGSHTL

-1539 GDNITNVKTPGFTLN
+1539 GDNITSVKTPGFTLN

-1639 GDNLT
+1639 DDNLT

-1699 MVEASDKAG
+1699 MVEATDKAG

-1717 TIDTILSEPTITLD
+1717 IIDTLLSEPTITQD

-2020 TQITIDHIELV
+2020 TQIAIDHIELV
-2031 NDSGIPD
+2031 NDSGIPN

-2107 KTTQQL
+2107 KTTQKL

-2126 VLDNTDDSG
+2126 VLDSTDDSG
-2135 TKGDHLTNVNKPTFL
+2135 TKGDNLTNVNKPTFL

-2205 EAGNEKHSASLTVTV
+2205 DAGNVKYSASLTVTV

-2227 VIELVNDNGI
+2227 VIELVNDSGTR
-2237 PGDNM
+2237 GDNL
-2242 TNDAHPQFRVTVPG
+2242 TNDANPHFRITVPG

-2271 VKATQSATPGVWN
+2271 VKATQSVTPGVWN

-2333 DSGVHGDNMTNHTQP
+2333 DSGVHGDNMTNRTQP
-2348 TFALQHI
+2348 TFALQQI

-2370 VTTTFDATKD
+2370 VTTTFDATKGT
-2380 AGGWTFTP
+2380 GGWTFTP

-2484 YIWPDDV
+2484 Y
-2491 ADGGYTLTVEATDEA
+2491 
-2506 GNKATQTLDFTID
+2506 
-2519 TTLSVP
+2519 
-2525 TLSLDSA
+2525 
-2532 DDSGIAGDNITNVK
+2532 
-2546 TPGFTLNNIDT
+2546 
-2557 DVSRVIVEVMHN
+2557 
-2569 GIKQEVPLVQTGGQW
+2569 
-2584 RFAPTSD
+2584 
-2591 WADGDYILTVK
+2591 
-2602 VEDRAGNVKQSAPLT
+2602 
-2617 VTVDTH
+2617 
-2623 IAIDRIELVNDSG
+2623 
-2636 IPGDNLTNEA
+2636 
-2646 RPHFQV
+2646 
-2652 TVPADVN
+2652 
-2659 GVRLSIDG
+2659 
-2667 GKTWFDATQSATS
+2667 
-2680 GVWDYTWLTNVAN
+2680 
-2693 GPHTL
+2693 
-2698 MVEASDKAG
+2698 
-2707 NKTTQ
+2707 
-2712 KLDFTI
+2712 
-2718 DTILSEPTITLDS
+2718 
-2731 ADDSAAG
+2731 
-2738 DNITNVKMPGFT
+2738 
-2750 LGNIDADVTKVVV
+2750 
-2763 TVAHDGKNQQIELI
+2763 
-2777 KNGGVWRFT
+2777 
-2786 PGAAWTDGDYTL
+2786 
-2798 TVKVE
+2798 
-2803 DKAGNTNY
+2803 
-2811 SAPLTVT
+2811 
-2818 IDTQTSIDRIEL
+2818 
-2830 LNDTGIVG
+2830 
-2838 DNLTNEAR
+2838 
-2846 PQFHITVPTD
+2846 
-2856 VNSVQL
+2856 
-2862 SLDGGINWVNAT
+2862 
-2874 LTSDGVWEYIWPTD
+2874 
-2888 LVENTYTLTVKAT
+2888 
-2901 DVAGNTATETLN
+2901 
-2913 FIIDTTLST
+2913 
-2922 PTITLDSADDSG
+2922 
-2934 TANDNKT
+2934 
-2941 NVKTPGFIIGGI
+2941 
-2953 DSDVTQ
+2953 
-2959 VVVQV
+2959 
-2964 MRDGHSEEVELTQTN
+2964 
-2979 GQWRFVPGSAWTDGD
+2979 
-2994 YTLTVTVKDEAG
+2994 
-3006 NIRHSAPLT
+3006 
-3015 VTIDTQ
+3015 
-3021 ITIDH
+3021 
-3026 IELVN
+3026 
-3031 DSGIPDDNLTNNV
+3031 
-3044 RPHFQVTVPTDVNVV
+3044 
-3059 RLSIDGGKTWFNA
+3059 
-3072 TQSATPGVWD
+3072 
-3082 YTWLADVGEG
+3082 TWLADVGEG

-3104 GNKTTQQLDFII
+3104 GNQTTQQLDFII

-3149 LGNIDADARYVTV
+3149 LGNIDVDARYVTV
-3162 EVQHGGTKEVL
+3162 EVLHGGTKEVL

-3396 LTVEVTDN
+3396 LTVEVQDN

-3411 TPLVVTVDTQTSITD
+3411 TPLIVTVDTQTSITD

-3462 IDGGANWVSATQGI
+3462 IDGGANWVSAAQGI

-3484 PTDMGDGKHTLTVM
+3484 PTDMGDGKHILTVM

-4065 IDGHDYNATKV
+4065 IDGHDYNAIKV

-4300 GNTKTSAELRI
+4300 GNTKTSAELQI

-4372 GQWEFTAGSALP
+4372 GQWQFTAGSALP

-4508 IVSDPSIDLLDADDT
+4508 VVSDPRIDLLDADDT
-4523 GESAVDNITSV
+4523 GESAVDNITSI
-4534 TTPRFVIGNVPADID
+4534 TKPRFVIGNVPADID
-4549 TVVIRINGVSYSVT
+4549 TVVIRINGVSYPVT

-4613 RMEPASDTGNS
+4613 RMEPASDTGSS

-4653 DKSGREVLKQTIT
+4653 DKSGREVLKHTIT

-4723 DDQHEATSLRPEFKG
+4723 DDQYEATSLRPEFKG
-4738 FAEAFSTIMI
+4738 LAEAFSTIMI

-4830 KTPTLIGST
+4830 KTPTLVGNT
-4839 LPNTIVSIYVDGVKV
+4839 LPNAIVSIYVDGVKV

-4953 GAGHWGVVLPALGN
+4953 GTGHWGVVLPALGN

-5077 AGNSQQKE
+5077 AGNSQQKD

-5251 DGTFNIHFS
+5251 DGKFNIHFS

-5294 SGSLDDLITNHN
+5294 SGSLDDLITSHN

-5372 LVTIDTSTFIDNPAM
+5372 LVTIDTSTFIDNPVM
-5387 VAGSDNGIF
+5387 MAGSDNGIF

-5407 TFSIF
+5407 AFSIF

-5535 WVNEKGHW
+5535 WVNDKGHW

-5571 QEKYSIWVDTHIKVF
+5571 QEKYSIWVDTHIQVF

-5594 SSSKTEW
+5594 SSSKTDW
-5601 WSNSDLIT
+5601 WSNSSTIT
-5609 MRGTGEIGATVSL
+5609 MRGMGEIGATVSL

-5634 AATGRWELSTDKLP
+5634 AANGQWELSTDQLP
-5648 EGTYDISLVIE
+5648 EGKYDITLSIE
-5659 DSAGNRWEDVR
+5659 DNAGNRKEEVH

-5699 AEAKSQLIITDSEGN
+5699 AEAKSQLIITDSNGN

-5748 RSDDVPL
+5748 RSDDVSL
-5755 DIMKEVPVISLS
+5755 DIMKETPVISLS

-5772 GTVGDNIT
+5772 GTAGDNIT
-5780 RDKQPTFIIGNLESD
+5780 RDNQPTFIIGNLESD

-5878 VTNHTQPKFTLQ
+5878 VTNHNHTQPKFTLQ

-5897 GVTVNVTHNGVTDI
+5897 GVTVNVTHNGVTDT

-5931 GNYTLSVTVVDRA
+5931 GTYTLSVTVVDRA
-5944 GNSQQSA
+5944 GNSLQSA
-5951 SLAVTVDSTVTVT
+5951 SLEVTVDSTVTVT

-5974 DATATAVTPPESET
+5974 DATPTAVTPPESET

-5994 THLRTEP
+5994 THLRTVA

-6009 KVTAYSITLLNADSG
+6009 KETAYSITLLNADSG

-6047 VSIMFEGEEFTL
+6047 VSVMFEGEEFTL

-6087 KDNDFLIKEKTF
+6087 KDDDFLIKEKTF

-6110 AMNVR
+6110 AMNAR

>member
-428 DTIAP
+428 DTIPP

-636 LEDYVVLPNGI
+636 LEDFVVLPNGI

-1027 SLSPDSDSGISDDN
+1027 SLSPDSDSGIADDN

-1100 VKVEDIAGNKANSAI
+1100 VKVEDIAGNKANSAV

-1180 HLNGSWLFIP
+1180 HLNGSWLFTP

-1211 TNYSAPL
+1211 TSYSAPL

-1329 LDSAD
+1329 LNSAD
-1334 DTGIQGDNMTNS
+1334 DTGVQGDNMTNR

-1427 NNIELVNDSGIPDDN
+1427 NNIELVNDSGIPNDN

-1478 ATPGVWDYI
+1478 ATTGVWDYI

-1539 GDNITNVKTPGFTLN
+1539 GDNITSVKTPGFTLN

-1639 GDNLT
+1639 DDNLT

-1699 MVEASDKAG
+1699 MVEATDKAG

-1717 TIDTILSEPTITLD
+1717 
-1731 SADDSAA
+1731 
-1738 GDNITNVKMPGF
+1738 
-1750 TLGNID
+1750 
-1756 ADVTKVVVTVAHDGK
+1756 
-1771 NQQIELIKNG
+1771 
-1781 GVWRFTP
+1781 
-1788 GAAWTDGD
+1788 
-1796 YTLTVKVEDK
+1796 
-1806 AGNTNYSAPLT
+1806 
-1817 VTIDTQTS
+1817 
-1825 IDRIELLNDTGI
+1825 
-1837 VGDNLTNEARP
+1837 
-1848 QFHITV
+1848 
-1854 PTDVNSVQLS
+1854 
-1864 LDGGINWVN
+1864 
-1873 ATLTSDGVW
+1873 
-1882 EYIWPT
+1882 
-1888 DLVENTYTLTV
+1888 
-1899 KATDVAG
+1899 
-1906 NTATET
+1906 
-1912 LNFII
+1912 
-1917 DTTLS
+1917 
-1922 TPTITLDSADDS
+1922 
-1934 GTANDNK
+1934 
-1941 TNVKTPGFIIG
+1941 
-1952 GIDSDVTQVVVQVM
+1952 
-1966 RDGHSEEVEL
+1966 
-1976 TQTNGQWRFVP
+1976 
-1987 GSAWTDGDYTLTVT
+1987 
-2001 VKDEAGNIRHSAPL
+2001 
-2015 TVTID
+2015 
-2020 TQITIDHIELV
+2020 
-2031 NDSGIPD
+2031 
-2038 DNLTNNVRPHFQ
+2038 
-2050 VTVPT
+2050 
-2055 DVNVVRLSIDGGKT
+2055 
-2069 WFNATQSAT
+2069 
-2078 PGVWDYTWLADVGEG
+2078 
-2093 KHTLTVEATDKAGN
+2093 
-2107 KTTQQL
+2107 
-2113 DFIIDTLLSEPTI
+2113 IIDTL
-2126 VLDNTDDSG
+2126 
-2135 TKGDHLTNVNKPTFL
+2135 
-2150 LGNIDADARYVTVE
+2150 
-2164 VQHGGTKEVLT
+2164 
-2175 ATKDATGNWSV
+2175 
-2186 TPTGTWA
+2186 
-2193 DGDYTLTVRVED
+2193 
-2205 EAGNEKHSASLTVTV
+2205 
-2220 DTQITID
+2220 
-2227 VIELVNDNGI
+2227 
-2237 PGDNM
+2237 
-2242 TNDAHPQFRVTVPG
+2242 
-2256 DVNEVSLSIDGGVTW
+2256 
-2271 VKATQSATPGVWN
+2271 
-2284 YTWPGTVPDGDYTLN
+2284 
-2299 VKATDNAGN
+2299 
-2308 TVTETLHFTIDT
+2308 
-2320 TLSTPVIVLDSAD
+2320 
-2333 DSGVHGDNMTNHTQP
+2333 
-2348 TFALQHI
+2348 
-2355 DDDAVRVTVSVEHGG
+2355 
-2370 VTTTFDATKD
+2370 
-2380 AGGWTFTP
+2380 
-2388 TGAWADGDYTL
+2388 
-2399 SVSVED
+2399 
-2405 KAGNTSHSASL
+2405 
-2416 TVTVD
+2416 
-2421 TQIAINN
+2421 
-2428 IELVNDSGIPDD
+2428 
-2440 NLTNNVRPHFQVTVP
+2440 
-2455 TDVNVVRL
+2455 
-2463 SIDGGK
+2463 
-2469 TWFNATQSATPGVWD
+2469 
-2484 YIWPDDV
+2484 
-2491 ADGGYTLTVEATDEA
+2491 
-2506 GNKATQTLDFTID
+2506 
-2519 TTLSVP
+2519 
-2525 TLSLDSA
+2525 
-2532 DDSGIAGDNITNVK
+2532 
-2546 TPGFTLNNIDT
+2546 
-2557 DVSRVIVEVMHN
+2557 
-2569 GIKQEVPLVQTGGQW
+2569 
-2584 RFAPTSD
+2584 
-2591 WADGDYILTVK
+2591 
-2602 VEDRAGNVKQSAPLT
+2602 
-2617 VTVDTH
+2617 
-2623 IAIDRIELVNDSG
+2623 
-2636 IPGDNLTNEA
+2636 
-2646 RPHFQV
+2646 
-2652 TVPADVN
+2652 
-2659 GVRLSIDG
+2659 
-2667 GKTWFDATQSATS
+2667 
-2680 GVWDYTWLTNVAN
+2680 
-2693 GPHTL
+2693 
-2698 MVEASDKAG
+2698 
-2707 NKTTQ
+2707 
-2712 KLDFTI
+2712 
-2718 DTILSEPTITLDS
+2718 LSEPTITLDS

-3274 QGTAGIWD
+3274 QGTAGTWD

-3396 LTVEVTDN
+3396 LTVEVQDN

-3462 IDGGANWVSATQGI
+3462 IDGGANWVSAAQGI

-3946 KPSFRIDVPG
+3946 KPSFRIDAPG

-4549 TVVIRINGVSYSVT
+4549 TVVIRINGVSYPVT

-4582 YEAVVVFRDIAG
+4582 YEAVVVFSDIAG

-5235 MVEADGTW
+5235 MVEADGSW

-5571 QEKYSIWVDTHIKVF
+5571 QEKYSIWVDTHIQVF

-5594 SSSKTEW
+5594 SSSKTDW
-5601 WSNSDLIT
+5601 WSNSSTIT
-5609 MRGTGEIGATVSL
+5609 MRGMGEIGATVSL

-5634 AATGRWELSTDKLP
+5634 AANGQWELSTDQLP
-5648 EGTYDISLVIE
+5648 EGKYDITLSIE
-5659 DSAGNRWEDVR
+5659 DNAGNRKEEVH

-5699 AEAKSQLIITDSEGN
+5699 AEAKSQLIITDSNGN

-5897 GVTVNVTHNGVTDI
+5897 GVTVNVTHNGVTDT

-5994 THLRTEP
+5994 THLRTVP

-6009 KVTAYSITLLNADSG
+6009 KETAYSITLLNADSG

-6110 AMNVR
+6110 AMNAR

>member
-40 TTPRGSV
+40 TTPHGSV

-540 TNDSGIVGDNVTN
+540 TDDSGIVGDNVTN

-600 GINNLTF
+600 GVNNLTF

-626 TIAPVPPTVS
+626 TVAPVPPTVS
-636 LEDYVVLPNGI
+636 LEDFVVLPNGI

-1027 SLSPDSDSGISDDN
+1027 SLSPDSDSGIADDN

-1100 VKVEDIAGNKANSAI
+1100 VKVEDIAGNKANSAV

-1385 TFTPPTSWADG
+1385 SFTPTGAWADG

-1427 NNIELVNDSGIPDDN
+1427 NNIELVNDSGIPNDN

-1478 ATPGVWDYI
+1478 ATPGAWDYI

-1504 DEAGNKATQTLDFTI
+1504 DKAGNKTTQELDFTI

-2126 VLDNTDDSG
+2126 VLDSTDDSG
-2135 TKGDHLTNVNKPTFL
+2135 TKGDNLTNVNKPTFL

-2320 TLSTPVIVLDSAD
+2320 TLSVPVIVLNSAD
-2333 DSGVHGDNMTNHTQP
+2333 DTGVQGDNMTNSTQP

-2370 VTTTFDATKD
+2370 VTTTFDATKGV
-2380 AGGWTFTP
+2380 GGWSFTP

-2440 NLTNNVRPHFQVTVP
+2440 NLTNNVRPHFQVKVP
-2455 TDVNVVRL
+2455 TDVN
-2463 SIDGGK
+2463 
-2469 TWFNATQSATPGVWD
+2469 
-2484 YIWPDDV
+2484 
-2491 ADGGYTLTVEATDEA
+2491 E
-2506 GNKATQTLDFTID
+2506 
-2519 TTLSVP
+2519 
-2525 TLSLDSA
+2525 
-2532 DDSGIAGDNITNVK
+2532 
-2546 TPGFTLNNIDT
+2546 
-2557 DVSRVIVEVMHN
+2557 
-2569 GIKQEVPLVQTGGQW
+2569 
-2584 RFAPTSD
+2584 
-2591 WADGDYILTVK
+2591 
-2602 VEDRAGNVKQSAPLT
+2602 
-2617 VTVDTH
+2617 
-2623 IAIDRIELVNDSG
+2623 
-2636 IPGDNLTNEA
+2636 
-2646 RPHFQV
+2646 
-2652 TVPADVN
+2652 
-2659 GVRLSIDG
+2659 
-2667 GKTWFDATQSATS
+2667 
-2680 GVWDYTWLTNVAN
+2680 
-2693 GPHTL
+2693 
-2698 MVEASDKAG
+2698 
-2707 NKTTQ
+2707 
-2712 KLDFTI
+2712 
-2718 DTILSEPTITLDS
+2718 
-2731 ADDSAAG
+2731 
-2738 DNITNVKMPGFT
+2738 
-2750 LGNIDADVTKVVV
+2750 
-2763 TVAHDGKNQQIELI
+2763 
-2777 KNGGVWRFT
+2777 
-2786 PGAAWTDGDYTL
+2786 
-2798 TVKVE
+2798 
-2803 DKAGNTNY
+2803 
-2811 SAPLTVT
+2811 
-2818 IDTQTSIDRIEL
+2818 
-2830 LNDTGIVG
+2830 
-2838 DNLTNEAR
+2838 
-2846 PQFHITVPTD
+2846 
-2856 VNSVQL
+2856 
-2862 SLDGGINWVNAT
+2862 
-2874 LTSDGVWEYIWPTD
+2874 
-2888 LVENTYTLTVKAT
+2888 
-2901 DVAGNTATETLN
+2901 
-2913 FIIDTTLST
+2913 
-2922 PTITLDSADDSG
+2922 
-2934 TANDNKT
+2934 
-2941 NVKTPGFIIGGI
+2941 
-2953 DSDVTQ
+2953 
-2959 VVVQV
+2959 
-2964 MRDGHSEEVELTQTN
+2964 
-2979 GQWRFVPGSAWTDGD
+2979 
-2994 YTLTVTVKDEAG
+2994 
-3006 NIRHSAPLT
+3006 
-3015 VTIDTQ
+3015 
-3021 ITIDH
+3021 
-3026 IELVN
+3026 
-3031 DSGIPDDNLTNNV
+3031 
-3044 RPHFQVTVPTDVNVV
+3044 V

-3104 GNKTTQQLDFII
+3104 GNQTTQKLDFII
-3116 DTLLS
+3116 DTMLS
-3121 EPTIVLDNTDDSG
+3121 EPTIVLDSTDDSG
-3134 TKGDNLTNVNKPTFL
+3134 TKGDNLTNANKPTFI

-3162 EVQHGGTKEVL
+3162 EVQYGGTKEVL

-3319 LSTPTIAM
+3319 LSTPTITM

-3349 IGNIDA
+3349 IGNIDS
-3355 DAHSVILRITQGGN
+3355 DAQSVILRITQGGN

-3411 TPLVVTVDTQTSITD
+3411 TPLIVTVDTQTSITD

-3462 IDGGANWVSATQGI
+3462 IDGGANWVSAAQGI

-3624 RIELVNDSG
+3624 HIELVNDSG

-3676 AGIWDYT
+3676 AGTWDYT

-3715 DITLLTPTIELAP
+3715 DITLMTPTIELAP

-3849 FDIHQ
+3849 FDIRQ

-4300 GNTKTSAELRI
+4300 GNTKTSAELKI

-4534 TTPRFVIGNVPADID
+4534 TKPRFVIGNVPADID
-4549 TVVIRINGVSYSVT
+4549 TVVIRINGVSYPVT

-4830 KTPTLIGST
+4830 KTPTLVGNT
-4839 LPNTIVSIYVDGVKV
+4839 LPNAIVSIYVDGVKV

-5407 TFSIF
+5407 TFSIS

-5571 QEKYSIWVDTHIKVF
+5571 QEKYSIWVDTHIQVF

-5594 SSSKTEW
+5594 SSSKTDW
-5601 WSNSDLIT
+5601 WSNSSTIT
-5609 MRGTGEIGATVSL
+5609 MRGMGEIGATVSL

-5634 AATGRWELSTDKLP
+5634 AANGQWELSTDQLP
-5648 EGTYDISLVIE
+5648 EGKYDITLSIE
-5659 DSAGNRWEDVR
+5659 DNAGNRKEEVH

-5699 AEAKSQLIITDSEGN
+5699 AEAKSQLIITDSNGN

-5748 RSDDVPL
+5748 RSDDVSL

-5872 ASDSDN
+5872 VSDSDN

-5897 GVTVNVTHNGVTDI
+5897 GVTVNVTHNGVTDT

-5931 GNYTLSVTVVDRA
+5931 GTYTLSVTVVDRA

-5974 DATATAVTPPESET
+5974 DATAIAVTPPESET

-5994 THLRTEP
+5994 THLRTVP

-6009 KVTAYSITLLNADSG
+6009 KETAYSITLLNADSG

-6047 VSIMFEGEEFTL
+6047 VSVMFEGEEFTL

-6087 KDNDFLIKEKTF
+6087 KDDDFLIKEKTF

-6110 AMNVR
+6110 AMNAR

-6142 AVNEVTLPVDNQE
+6142 AVNEVTLPIDNQE

>member
-428 DTIAP
+428 DTIPP

-636 LEDYVVLPNGI
+636 LEDFVVLPNGI

-1027 SLSPDSDSGISDDN
+1027 SLSPDSDSGIADDN

-1100 VKVEDIAGNKANSAI
+1100 VKVEDIAGNKANSAV

-1180 HLNGSWLFIP
+1180 HLNGSWLFTP

-1211 TNYSAPL
+1211 TSYSAPL

-1329 LDSAD
+1329 LNSAD
-1334 DTGIQGDNMTNS
+1334 DTGVQGDNMTNR

-1378 TKGTGGW
+1378 TKGVGGW

-1478 ATPGVWDYI
+1478 ATPGAWDYI

-1504 DEAGNKATQTLDFTI
+1504 DKAGNKTTQELDFTI

-1717 TIDTILSEPTITLD
+1717 IIDTLLSEPTITLD

-2126 VLDNTDDSG
+2126 VLDSTDDSG
-2135 TKGDHLTNVNKPTFL
+2135 TKGDNLTNVNKPTFL

-2320 TLSTPVIVLDSAD
+2320 TLSVPVIVLNSAD
-2333 DSGVHGDNMTNHTQP
+2333 DTGVQGDNMTNSTQP

-2370 VTTTFDATKD
+2370 VTTTFDATKGV
-2380 AGGWTFTP
+2380 GGWSFTP

-2440 NLTNNVRPHFQVTVP
+2440 NLTNNVRPHFQVKVP
-2455 TDVNVVRL
+2455 TDVN
-2463 SIDGGK
+2463 
-2469 TWFNATQSATPGVWD
+2469 
-2484 YIWPDDV
+2484 
-2491 ADGGYTLTVEATDEA
+2491 E
-2506 GNKATQTLDFTID
+2506 
-2519 TTLSVP
+2519 
-2525 TLSLDSA
+2525 
-2532 DDSGIAGDNITNVK
+2532 
-2546 TPGFTLNNIDT
+2546 
-2557 DVSRVIVEVMHN
+2557 
-2569 GIKQEVPLVQTGGQW
+2569 
-2584 RFAPTSD
+2584 
-2591 WADGDYILTVK
+2591 
-2602 VEDRAGNVKQSAPLT
+2602 
-2617 VTVDTH
+2617 
-2623 IAIDRIELVNDSG
+2623 
-2636 IPGDNLTNEA
+2636 
-2646 RPHFQV
+2646 
-2652 TVPADVN
+2652 
-2659 GVRLSIDG
+2659 
-2667 GKTWFDATQSATS
+2667 
-2680 GVWDYTWLTNVAN
+2680 
-2693 GPHTL
+2693 
-2698 MVEASDKAG
+2698 
-2707 NKTTQ
+2707 
-2712 KLDFTI
+2712 
-2718 DTILSEPTITLDS
+2718 
-2731 ADDSAAG
+2731 
-2738 DNITNVKMPGFT
+2738 
-2750 LGNIDADVTKVVV
+2750 
-2763 TVAHDGKNQQIELI
+2763 
-2777 KNGGVWRFT
+2777 
-2786 PGAAWTDGDYTL
+2786 
-2798 TVKVE
+2798 
-2803 DKAGNTNY
+2803 
-2811 SAPLTVT
+2811 
-2818 IDTQTSIDRIEL
+2818 
-2830 LNDTGIVG
+2830 
-2838 DNLTNEAR
+2838 
-2846 PQFHITVPTD
+2846 
-2856 VNSVQL
+2856 
-2862 SLDGGINWVNAT
+2862 
-2874 LTSDGVWEYIWPTD
+2874 
-2888 LVENTYTLTVKAT
+2888 
-2901 DVAGNTATETLN
+2901 
-2913 FIIDTTLST
+2913 
-2922 PTITLDSADDSG
+2922 
-2934 TANDNKT
+2934 
-2941 NVKTPGFIIGGI
+2941 
-2953 DSDVTQ
+2953 
-2959 VVVQV
+2959 
-2964 MRDGHSEEVELTQTN
+2964 
-2979 GQWRFVPGSAWTDGD
+2979 
-2994 YTLTVTVKDEAG
+2994 
-3006 NIRHSAPLT
+3006 
-3015 VTIDTQ
+3015 
-3021 ITIDH
+3021 
-3026 IELVN
+3026 
-3031 DSGIPDDNLTNNV
+3031 
-3044 RPHFQVTVPTDVNVV
+3044 V

-3104 GNKTTQQLDFII
+3104 GNQTTQKLDFII
-3116 DTLLS
+3116 DTMLS
-3121 EPTIVLDNTDDSG
+3121 EPTIVLDSTDDSG
-3134 TKGDNLTNVNKPTFL
+3134 TKGDNLTNANKPTFI

-3162 EVQHGGTKEVL
+3162 EVQYGGTKEVL

-3319 LSTPTIAM
+3319 LSTPTITM

-3349 IGNIDA
+3349 IGNIDS
-3355 DAHSVILRITQGGN
+3355 DAQSVILRITQGGN

-3411 TPLVVTVDTQTSITD
+3411 TPLIVTVDTQTSITD

-3462 IDGGANWVSATQGI
+3462 IDGGANWVSAAQGI

-3624 RIELVNDSG
+3624 HIELVNDSG

-3715 DITLLTPTIELAP
+3715 DITLMTPTIELAP

-3849 FDIHQ
+3849 FDIRQ

-4300 GNTKTSAELRI
+4300 GNTKTSAELKI

-4534 TTPRFVIGNVPADID
+4534 TKPRFVIGNVPADID
-4549 TVVIRINGVSYSVT
+4549 TVVIRINGVSYPVT

-4830 KTPTLIGST
+4830 KTPTLVGNT
-4839 LPNTIVSIYVDGVKV
+4839 LPNAIVSIYVDGVKV

-4967 DGNYELTFKVE
+4967 DGNYVLTFKVE

-5035 LTIRNPQGVV
+5035 LTIRSPQGVV

-5077 AGNSQQKE
+5077 AGNSQQKD

-5346 ALKDGEYSIRVV
+5346 VLKDGEYSIRVV

-5407 TFSIF
+5407 TFSIS

-5571 QEKYSIWVDTHIKVF
+5571 QEKYSIWVDTHIQVF

-5594 SSSKTEW
+5594 SSSKTDW
-5601 WSNSDLIT
+5601 WSNSSTIT
-5609 MRGTGEIGATVSL
+5609 MRGMGEIGATVSL

-5634 AATGRWELSTDKLP
+5634 AANGQWELSTDQLP
-5648 EGTYDISLVIE
+5648 EGKYDITLSIE
-5659 DSAGNRWEDVR
+5659 DNAGNRKEEVH

-5699 AEAKSQLIITDSEGN
+5699 AEAKSQLIITDSNGN

-5748 RSDDVPL
+5748 RSDDVSL

-5872 ASDSDN
+5872 VSDSDN

-5897 GVTVNVTHNGVTDI
+5897 GVTVNVTHNGVTDT

-5931 GNYTLSVTVVDRA
+5931 GTYTLSVTVVDRA

-5994 THLRTEP
+5994 THLRTVP

-6009 KVTAYSITLLNADSG
+6009 KETAYSITLLNADSG

-6110 AMNVR
+6110 AMNAR

>member
-240 KVTLALAAESNSG
+240 KVTLALATESNSG

-626 TIAPVPPTVS
+626 TVAPVPPTVS
-636 LEDYVVLPNGI
+636 LEDFVVLPNGI

-1027 SLSPDSDSGISDDN
+1027 SLSPDSDSGVSDDN

-1065 DAMSDTQIGVAT
+1065 DAASDTQIGVAT

-1100 VKVEDIAGNKANSAI
+1100 VKVEDIAGNKANSAV

-1211 TNYSAPL
+1211 TSYSAPL

-1385 TFTPPTSWADG
+1385 SFTPTGAWADG

-1427 NNIELVNDSGIPDDN
+1427 NNIELVNDSGIPNDN

-1478 ATPGVWDYI
+1478 ATPGAWDYI

-1504 DEAGNKATQTLDFTI
+1504 DKAGNKTTQELDFTI

-2126 VLDNTDDSG
+2126 VLDSTDDSG
-2135 TKGDHLTNVNKPTFL
+2135 TKGDNLTNVNKPTFL

-2320 TLSTPVIVLDSAD
+2320 TLSVPVIVLNSAD
-2333 DSGVHGDNMTNHTQP
+2333 DTGVQGDNMTNSTQP

-2370 VTTTFDATKD
+2370 VTTTFDATKGT
-2380 AGGWTFTP
+2380 GGWSFTP

-2440 NLTNNVRPHFQVTVP
+2440 NLTNNVRPHFQVKVP
-2455 TDVNVVRL
+2455 MDVN
-2463 SIDGGK
+2463 
-2469 TWFNATQSATPGVWD
+2469 
-2484 YIWPDDV
+2484 
-2491 ADGGYTLTVEATDEA
+2491 E
-2506 GNKATQTLDFTID
+2506 
-2519 TTLSVP
+2519 
-2525 TLSLDSA
+2525 
-2532 DDSGIAGDNITNVK
+2532 
-2546 TPGFTLNNIDT
+2546 
-2557 DVSRVIVEVMHN
+2557 
-2569 GIKQEVPLVQTGGQW
+2569 
-2584 RFAPTSD
+2584 
-2591 WADGDYILTVK
+2591 
-2602 VEDRAGNVKQSAPLT
+2602 
-2617 VTVDTH
+2617 
-2623 IAIDRIELVNDSG
+2623 
-2636 IPGDNLTNEA
+2636 
-2646 RPHFQV
+2646 
-2652 TVPADVN
+2652 
-2659 GVRLSIDG
+2659 
-2667 GKTWFDATQSATS
+2667 
-2680 GVWDYTWLTNVAN
+2680 
-2693 GPHTL
+2693 
-2698 MVEASDKAG
+2698 
-2707 NKTTQ
+2707 
-2712 KLDFTI
+2712 
-2718 DTILSEPTITLDS
+2718 
-2731 ADDSAAG
+2731 
-2738 DNITNVKMPGFT
+2738 
-2750 LGNIDADVTKVVV
+2750 
-2763 TVAHDGKNQQIELI
+2763 
-2777 KNGGVWRFT
+2777 
-2786 PGAAWTDGDYTL
+2786 
-2798 TVKVE
+2798 
-2803 DKAGNTNY
+2803 
-2811 SAPLTVT
+2811 
-2818 IDTQTSIDRIEL
+2818 
-2830 LNDTGIVG
+2830 
-2838 DNLTNEAR
+2838 
-2846 PQFHITVPTD
+2846 
-2856 VNSVQL
+2856 
-2862 SLDGGINWVNAT
+2862 
-2874 LTSDGVWEYIWPTD
+2874 
-2888 LVENTYTLTVKAT
+2888 
-2901 DVAGNTATETLN
+2901 
-2913 FIIDTTLST
+2913 
-2922 PTITLDSADDSG
+2922 
-2934 TANDNKT
+2934 
-2941 NVKTPGFIIGGI
+2941 
-2953 DSDVTQ
+2953 
-2959 VVVQV
+2959 
-2964 MRDGHSEEVELTQTN
+2964 
-2979 GQWRFVPGSAWTDGD
+2979 
-2994 YTLTVTVKDEAG
+2994 
-3006 NIRHSAPLT
+3006 
-3015 VTIDTQ
+3015 
-3021 ITIDH
+3021 
-3026 IELVN
+3026 
-3031 DSGIPDDNLTNNV
+3031 
-3044 RPHFQVTVPTDVNVV
+3044 V

-3104 GNKTTQQLDFII
+3104 GNQTTQKLDFII

-3121 EPTIVLDNTDDSG
+3121 EPTIVLDSTDDSG
-3134 TKGDNLTNVNKPTFL
+3134 TKGDNLTNANKPTFI

-3162 EVQHGGTKEVL
+3162 EVQYGGTKEVL

-3319 LSTPTIAM
+3319 LSTPTITM

-3349 IGNIDA
+3349 IGNIDS
-3355 DAHSVILRITQGGN
+3355 DAQSVILRITQGGN

-3411 TPLVVTVDTQTSITD
+3411 TPLIVTVDTQTSITD

-3462 IDGGANWVSATQGI
+3462 IDGGANWVSAAQGI

-3576 GAGGWSFTPPAP
+3576 GTGGWSFTPPAP

-3624 RIELVNDSG
+3624 HIELVNDSG

-3715 DITLLTPTIELAP
+3715 DITLMTPTIELAP

-3849 FDIHQ
+3849 FDIRQ
-3854 VDSDVTRVMVKVTY
+3854 VDFDVTRVMVKVTY

-4534 TTPRFVIGNVPADID
+4534 TKPRFVIGNVPADID
-4549 TVVIRINGVSYSVT
+4549 TVVIRINGVSYPVT

-4830 KTPTLIGST
+4830 KTPTLVGNT
-4839 LPNTIVSIYVDGVKV
+4839 LPNAIVSIYVDGVKV

-4967 DGNYELTFKVE
+4967 DGNYVLTFKVE

-5294 SGSLDDLITNHN
+5294 SGSLDDLITSHN

-5372 LVTIDTSTFIDNPAM
+5372 LVTIDTSTFIDNPVM
-5387 VAGSDNGIF
+5387 MAGSDNGIF

-5407 TFSIF
+5407 AFSIY

-5464 ATSKTLNFTIDTFN
+5464 ATSKTLNFTIDTLN

-5535 WVNEKGHW
+5535 WVNDKGHW

-5571 QEKYSIWVDTHIKVF
+5571 QEKYSIWVDTHIQVF

-5594 SSSKTEW
+5594 SSSKTDW
-5601 WSNSDLIT
+5601 WSNSSTIT
-5609 MRGTGEIGATVSL
+5609 MRGMGEIGATVSL

-5634 AATGRWELSTDKLP
+5634 AANGQWELSTDQLP
-5648 EGTYDISLVIE
+5648 EGKYDITLSIE
-5659 DSAGNRWEDVR
+5659 DNAGNRKEEVH

-5699 AEAKSQLIITDSEGN
+5699 AEAKSQLIITDSNGN

-5748 RSDDVPL
+5748 RSDDVSL

-5872 ASDSDN
+5872 VSDSDN

-5897 GVTVNVTHNGVTDI
+5897 GVTVNVTHNGVTDT

-5931 GNYTLSVTVVDRA
+5931 GTYTLSVTVVDRA

-5994 THLRTEP
+5994 THLRTVP

-6009 KVTAYSITLLNADSG
+6009 KETAYSITLLNADSG

-6110 AMNVR
+6110 AMNAR

>member
-2126 VLDNTDDSG
+2126 VLDSTDDSG

-2484 YIWPDDV
+2484 Y
-2491 ADGGYTLTVEATDEA
+2491 
-2506 GNKATQTLDFTID
+2506 
-2519 TTLSVP
+2519 
-2525 TLSLDSA
+2525 
-2532 DDSGIAGDNITNVK
+2532 
-2546 TPGFTLNNIDT
+2546 
-2557 DVSRVIVEVMHN
+2557 
-2569 GIKQEVPLVQTGGQW
+2569 
-2584 RFAPTSD
+2584 
-2591 WADGDYILTVK
+2591 
-2602 VEDRAGNVKQSAPLT
+2602 
-2617 VTVDTH
+2617 
-2623 IAIDRIELVNDSG
+2623 
-2636 IPGDNLTNEA
+2636 
-2646 RPHFQV
+2646 
-2652 TVPADVN
+2652 
-2659 GVRLSIDG
+2659 
-2667 GKTWFDATQSATS
+2667 
-2680 GVWDYTWLTNVAN
+2680 
-2693 GPHTL
+2693 
-2698 MVEASDKAG
+2698 
-2707 NKTTQ
+2707 
-2712 KLDFTI
+2712 
-2718 DTILSEPTITLDS
+2718 
-2731 ADDSAAG
+2731 
-2738 DNITNVKMPGFT
+2738 
-2750 LGNIDADVTKVVV
+2750 
-2763 TVAHDGKNQQIELI
+2763 
-2777 KNGGVWRFT
+2777 
-2786 PGAAWTDGDYTL
+2786 
-2798 TVKVE
+2798 
-2803 DKAGNTNY
+2803 
-2811 SAPLTVT
+2811 
-2818 IDTQTSIDRIEL
+2818 
-2830 LNDTGIVG
+2830 
-2838 DNLTNEAR
+2838 
-2846 PQFHITVPTD
+2846 
-2856 VNSVQL
+2856 
-2862 SLDGGINWVNAT
+2862 
-2874 LTSDGVWEYIWPTD
+2874 
-2888 LVENTYTLTVKAT
+2888 
-2901 DVAGNTATETLN
+2901 
-2913 FIIDTTLST
+2913 
-2922 PTITLDSADDSG
+2922 
-2934 TANDNKT
+2934 
-2941 NVKTPGFIIGGI
+2941 
-2953 DSDVTQ
+2953 
-2959 VVVQV
+2959 
-2964 MRDGHSEEVELTQTN
+2964 
-2979 GQWRFVPGSAWTDGD
+2979 
-2994 YTLTVTVKDEAG
+2994 
-3006 NIRHSAPLT
+3006 
-3015 VTIDTQ
+3015 
-3021 ITIDH
+3021 
-3026 IELVN
+3026 
-3031 DSGIPDDNLTNNV
+3031 
-3044 RPHFQVTVPTDVNVV
+3044 
-3059 RLSIDGGKTWFNA
+3059 
-3072 TQSATPGVWD
+3072 
-3082 YTWLADVGEG
+3082 TWLADVGEG

-3149 LGNIDADARYVTV
+3149 QGNIDADARYVTV

-4549 TVVIRINGVSYSVT
+4549 TVVIRINGVSYPVT

-6075 DGEYTMDVKFID
+6075 DG
-6087 KDNDFLIKEKTF
+6087 
-6099 SVDHSSADIVN
+6099 
-6110 AMNVR
+6110 
-6115 GKTEDDINDSPS
+6115 
-6127 TSSVGHNNNGAIDVF
+6127 
-6142 AVNEVTLPVDNQE
+6142 
-6155 EHA
+6155 

>member
-122 DDAENAKKEAD
+122 DEAENAKKEAD

-156 QNSSKQIEE
+156 QNSSKQMEE
-165 MLQNFLA
+165 MLQEFLA

-440 DDSSDSGIKNDNIT
+440 DDSSDSGIKNDSIT

-540 TNDSGIVGDNVTN
+540 TDDSGIVGDNVTN

-600 GINNLTF
+600 GVNNLTF

-626 TIAPVPPTVS
+626 TVAPVPPTVS
-636 LEDYVVLPNGI
+636 LEDFVVLPNGI

-1027 SLSPDSDSGISDDN
+1027 SLSPDSDSGIADDN

-1100 VKVEDIAGNKANSAI
+1100 VKVEDIAGNKANSAV

-1180 HLNGSWLFIP
+1180 HLNGSWLFTP

-1385 TFTPPTSWADG
+1385 SFTPTGAWADG

-1427 NNIELVNDSGIPDDN
+1427 NNIELVNDSGIPNDN

-1478 ATPGVWDYI
+1478 ATPGAWDYI

-1504 DEAGNKATQTLDFTI
+1504 DKAGNKTTQELDFTI

-1559 VSRVI
+1559 VSRVT

-1670 TWFDATQSATSGVWD
+1670 TWFDATQSATPGVWD

-1717 TIDTILSEPTITLD
+1717 IIDTMLSEPTITLD

-2020 TQITIDHIELV
+2020 TQIAIDHIELV

-2038 DNLTNNVRPHFQ
+2038 DNLTN
-2050 VTVPT
+2050 
-2055 DVNVVRLSIDGGKT
+2055 
-2069 WFNATQSAT
+2069 
-2078 PGVWDYTWLADVGEG
+2078 
-2093 KHTLTVEATDKAGN
+2093 EA
-2107 KTTQQL
+2107 
-2113 DFIIDTLLSEPTI
+2113 
-2126 VLDNTDDSG
+2126 
-2135 TKGDHLTNVNKPTFL
+2135 
-2150 LGNIDADARYVTVE
+2150 
-2164 VQHGGTKEVLT
+2164 
-2175 ATKDATGNWSV
+2175 
-2186 TPTGTWA
+2186 
-2193 DGDYTLTVRVED
+2193 
-2205 EAGNEKHSASLTVTV
+2205 
-2220 DTQITID
+2220 
-2227 VIELVNDNGI
+2227 
-2237 PGDNM
+2237 
-2242 TNDAHPQFRVTVPG
+2242 
-2256 DVNEVSLSIDGGVTW
+2256 
-2271 VKATQSATPGVWN
+2271 
-2284 YTWPGTVPDGDYTLN
+2284 
-2299 VKATDNAGN
+2299 
-2308 TVTETLHFTIDT
+2308 
-2320 TLSTPVIVLDSAD
+2320 
-2333 DSGVHGDNMTNHTQP
+2333 
-2348 TFALQHI
+2348 
-2355 DDDAVRVTVSVEHGG
+2355 
-2370 VTTTFDATKD
+2370 
-2380 AGGWTFTP
+2380 
-2388 TGAWADGDYTL
+2388 
-2399 SVSVED
+2399 
-2405 KAGNTSHSASL
+2405 
-2416 TVTVD
+2416 
-2421 TQIAINN
+2421 
-2428 IELVNDSGIPDD
+2428 
-2440 NLTNNVRPHFQVTVP
+2440 
-2455 TDVNVVRL
+2455 
-2463 SIDGGK
+2463 
-2469 TWFNATQSATPGVWD
+2469 
-2484 YIWPDDV
+2484 
-2491 ADGGYTLTVEATDEA
+2491 
-2506 GNKATQTLDFTID
+2506 
-2519 TTLSVP
+2519 
-2525 TLSLDSA
+2525 
-2532 DDSGIAGDNITNVK
+2532 
-2546 TPGFTLNNIDT
+2546 
-2557 DVSRVIVEVMHN
+2557 
-2569 GIKQEVPLVQTGGQW
+2569 
-2584 RFAPTSD
+2584 
-2591 WADGDYILTVK
+2591 
-2602 VEDRAGNVKQSAPLT
+2602 
-2617 VTVDTH
+2617 
-2623 IAIDRIELVNDSG
+2623 
-2636 IPGDNLTNEA
+2636 
-2646 RPHFQV
+2646 
-2652 TVPADVN
+2652 
-2659 GVRLSIDG
+2659 
-2667 GKTWFDATQSATS
+2667 
-2680 GVWDYTWLTNVAN
+2680 
-2693 GPHTL
+2693 
-2698 MVEASDKAG
+2698 
-2707 NKTTQ
+2707 
-2712 KLDFTI
+2712 
-2718 DTILSEPTITLDS
+2718 
-2731 ADDSAAG
+2731 
-2738 DNITNVKMPGFT
+2738 
-2750 LGNIDADVTKVVV
+2750 
-2763 TVAHDGKNQQIELI
+2763 
-2777 KNGGVWRFT
+2777 
-2786 PGAAWTDGDYTL
+2786 
-2798 TVKVE
+2798 
-2803 DKAGNTNY
+2803 
-2811 SAPLTVT
+2811 
-2818 IDTQTSIDRIEL
+2818 
-2830 LNDTGIVG
+2830 
-2838 DNLTNEAR
+2838 
-2846 PQFHITVPTD
+2846 
-2856 VNSVQL
+2856 
-2862 SLDGGINWVNAT
+2862 
-2874 LTSDGVWEYIWPTD
+2874 
-2888 LVENTYTLTVKAT
+2888 
-2901 DVAGNTATETLN
+2901 
-2913 FIIDTTLST
+2913 
-2922 PTITLDSADDSG
+2922 
-2934 TANDNKT
+2934 
-2941 NVKTPGFIIGGI
+2941 
-2953 DSDVTQ
+2953 
-2959 VVVQV
+2959 
-2964 MRDGHSEEVELTQTN
+2964 
-2979 GQWRFVPGSAWTDGD
+2979 
-2994 YTLTVTVKDEAG
+2994 
-3006 NIRHSAPLT
+3006 
-3015 VTIDTQ
+3015 
-3021 ITIDH
+3021 
-3026 IELVN
+3026 
-3031 DSGIPDDNLTNNV
+3031 

-3173 TATKG
+3173 TATKDATGNWSVTPTGTWADGDYTLTVRVEDEAGNEKHSASLTVTVDTQITIDAIELVNDNGIPGDNMTNDAHPQFRVTVPGDVNEVSLSIDGGVTWVKATQSATPGVWNYTWPGTVPDGDYTLNVKATDNAGNTVTETLHFTIDTTLSTPVIVLDSADDTGIQGDNMTNRTQPTFNLQHIDDDAVRVTVSVEHGGVTTTFDATKGVGGWTFTPPTSWGAGDYTLSVSVEDKAGNTSHSASLTVTVDTQIAINNIELVNDSGIPDDNLTNNVRPQFQVKVPTDVNEVRLSIDGGKTWFNATQSATPGVWDYTWLADVGEGKHTLTVEATDKAGNQTTQKLDFIIDTLLSEPTIVLDSTDDSGTKGDNLTNANKPTFLLGNIDADARYVTVEVQHGSTKEVLTATKG

-3195 YTLTVRVEDDAG
+3195 YTLTVRVEDEAG

-3222 ITIDVIELVND
+3222 ITIDAIELVND

-3319 LSTPTIAM
+3319 LSTPTITM

-3349 IGNIDA
+3349 IGNIDS
-3355 DAHSVILRITQGGN
+3355 DAQSVILRITQGGN

-3411 TPLVVTVDTQTSITD
+3411 TPLIVTVDTQTSITD

-3462 IDGGANWVSATQGI
+3462 IDGGANWVSAAQGI

-3484 PTDMGDGKHTLTVM
+3484 PTDMGDGKHILTVM

-3624 RIELVNDSG
+3624 HIELVNDSG

-3683 WPTDMPEGQHTLT
+3683 WPTDMPEGQHTLI

-3704 NKMTETLNFTI
+3704 NKMTGTLDFTI

-3743 TQPVF
+3743 TQPIF

-3849 FDIHQ
+3849 FDIRQ

-3956 DVVQVR
+3956 DVIQVR

-3996 LRVEATDEAGNIA
+3996 LRVEATDQAGNIA

-4185 ALPDGQHTL
+4185 ALPDGKHTL

-4300 GNTKTSAELRI
+4300 GNTKTSAELQI

-4534 TTPRFVIGNVPADID
+4534 TKPRFVIGNVPADID
-4549 TVVIRINGVSYSVT
+4549 TVVIRINGVSYPVT

-4613 RMEPASDTGNS
+4613 RMEPASDTGSS

-4653 DKSGREVLKQTIT
+4653 DKSGREVLKHTIT

-4723 DDQHEATSLRPEFKG
+4723 DDQYEATSLRPEFKG
-4738 FAEAFSTIMI
+4738 LAEAFSTIMI

-4830 KTPTLIGST
+4830 KTPTLVGNT
-4839 LPNTIVSIYVDGVKV
+4839 LPNAIVSIYVDGVKV

-4967 DGNYELTFKVE
+4967 DGNYVLTFKVE

-5077 AGNSQQKE
+5077 AGNSQQKD

-5294 SGSLDDLITNHN
+5294 SGSLDDLITSHN

-5372 LVTIDTSTFIDNPAM
+5372 LVTIDTSTFIDNPVM
-5387 VAGSDNGIF
+5387 MAGSDNGIF

-5407 TFSIF
+5407 AFSIY

-5535 WVNEKGHW
+5535 WVNDKGHW

-5571 QEKYSIWVDTHIKVF
+5571 QEKYSIWVDTHIQVF

-5594 SSSKTEW
+5594 SSSKTDW
-5601 WSNSDLIT
+5601 WSNSSTIT
-5609 MRGTGEIGATVSL
+5609 MRGMGEIGATVSL

-5634 AATGRWELSTDKLP
+5634 AANGQWELSTDQLP
-5648 EGTYDISLVIE
+5648 EGKYDITLSIE
-5659 DSAGNRWEDVR
+5659 DNAGNRKEEVH

-5699 AEAKSQLIITDSEGN
+5699 AEAKSQLIITDSNGN

-5755 DIMKEVPVISLS
+5755 DIMKETPVISLS

-5780 RDKQPTFIIGNLESD
+5780 RDNQPTFIIGNLESD

-5863 ALAAGEDNG
+5863 ALAAGEGNG

-5878 VTNHTQPKFTLQ
+5878 VTNHNHTQPKFTLQ

-5931 GNYTLSVTVVDRA
+5931 GTYTLSVTVVDRA
-5944 GNSQQSA
+5944 GNSLQSA
-5951 SLAVTVDSTVTVT
+5951 SLEVTVDSTVTVT

-5994 THLRTEP
+5994 THLRTVP

-6009 KVTAYSITLLNADSG
+6009 KETAYSITLLNADSG

-6047 VSIMFEGEEFTL
+6047 VSVMFEGEEFTL

-6087 KDNDFLIKEKTF
+6087 KDDDFLIKEKSF

-6110 AMNVR
+6110 AMNAR

>member
-122 DDAENAKKEAD
+122 DEAENAKKEAD

-156 QNSSKQIEE
+156 QNSSKQMEE
-165 MLQNFLA
+165 MLQEFLA

-440 DDSSDSGIKNDNIT
+440 DDSSDSGIKNDSIT

-540 TNDSGIVGDNVTN
+540 TDDSGIVGDNVTN

-600 GINNLTF
+600 GVNNLTF

-626 TIAPVPPTVS
+626 TVAPVPPTVS
-636 LEDYVVLPNGI
+636 LEDFVVLPNGI

-1027 SLSPDSDSGISDDN
+1027 SLSPDSDSGIADDN

-1100 VKVEDIAGNKANSAI
+1100 VKVEDIAGNKANSAV

-1180 HLNGSWLFIP
+1180 HLNGSWLFTP

-1385 TFTPPTSWADG
+1385 SFTPTGAWADG

-1427 NNIELVNDSGIPDDN
+1427 NNIELVNDSGIPNDN

-1478 ATPGVWDYI
+1478 ATPGAWDYI

-1504 DEAGNKATQTLDFTI
+1504 DKAGNKTTQELDFTI

-1559 VSRVI
+1559 VSRVT

-1670 TWFDATQSATSGVWD
+1670 TWFDATQSATPGVWD

-1717 TIDTILSEPTITLD
+1717 IIDTMLSEPTITLD

-2020 TQITIDHIELV
+2020 TQIAIDHIELV

-2038 DNLTNNVRPHFQ
+2038 DNLTN
-2050 VTVPT
+2050 
-2055 DVNVVRLSIDGGKT
+2055 
-2069 WFNATQSAT
+2069 
-2078 PGVWDYTWLADVGEG
+2078 
-2093 KHTLTVEATDKAGN
+2093 EA
-2107 KTTQQL
+2107 
-2113 DFIIDTLLSEPTI
+2113 
-2126 VLDNTDDSG
+2126 
-2135 TKGDHLTNVNKPTFL
+2135 
-2150 LGNIDADARYVTVE
+2150 
-2164 VQHGGTKEVLT
+2164 
-2175 ATKDATGNWSV
+2175 
-2186 TPTGTWA
+2186 
-2193 DGDYTLTVRVED
+2193 
-2205 EAGNEKHSASLTVTV
+2205 
-2220 DTQITID
+2220 
-2227 VIELVNDNGI
+2227 
-2237 PGDNM
+2237 
-2242 TNDAHPQFRVTVPG
+2242 
-2256 DVNEVSLSIDGGVTW
+2256 
-2271 VKATQSATPGVWN
+2271 
-2284 YTWPGTVPDGDYTLN
+2284 
-2299 VKATDNAGN
+2299 
-2308 TVTETLHFTIDT
+2308 
-2320 TLSTPVIVLDSAD
+2320 
-2333 DSGVHGDNMTNHTQP
+2333 
-2348 TFALQHI
+2348 
-2355 DDDAVRVTVSVEHGG
+2355 
-2370 VTTTFDATKD
+2370 
-2380 AGGWTFTP
+2380 
-2388 TGAWADGDYTL
+2388 
-2399 SVSVED
+2399 
-2405 KAGNTSHSASL
+2405 
-2416 TVTVD
+2416 
-2421 TQIAINN
+2421 
-2428 IELVNDSGIPDD
+2428 
-2440 NLTNNVRPHFQVTVP
+2440 
-2455 TDVNVVRL
+2455 
-2463 SIDGGK
+2463 
-2469 TWFNATQSATPGVWD
+2469 
-2484 YIWPDDV
+2484 
-2491 ADGGYTLTVEATDEA
+2491 
-2506 GNKATQTLDFTID
+2506 
-2519 TTLSVP
+2519 
-2525 TLSLDSA
+2525 
-2532 DDSGIAGDNITNVK
+2532 
-2546 TPGFTLNNIDT
+2546 
-2557 DVSRVIVEVMHN
+2557 
-2569 GIKQEVPLVQTGGQW
+2569 
-2584 RFAPTSD
+2584 
-2591 WADGDYILTVK
+2591 
-2602 VEDRAGNVKQSAPLT
+2602 
-2617 VTVDTH
+2617 
-2623 IAIDRIELVNDSG
+2623 
-2636 IPGDNLTNEA
+2636 
-2646 RPHFQV
+2646 
-2652 TVPADVN
+2652 
-2659 GVRLSIDG
+2659 
-2667 GKTWFDATQSATS
+2667 
-2680 GVWDYTWLTNVAN
+2680 
-2693 GPHTL
+2693 
-2698 MVEASDKAG
+2698 
-2707 NKTTQ
+2707 
-2712 KLDFTI
+2712 
-2718 DTILSEPTITLDS
+2718 
-2731 ADDSAAG
+2731 
-2738 DNITNVKMPGFT
+2738 
-2750 LGNIDADVTKVVV
+2750 
-2763 TVAHDGKNQQIELI
+2763 
-2777 KNGGVWRFT
+2777 
-2786 PGAAWTDGDYTL
+2786 
-2798 TVKVE
+2798 
-2803 DKAGNTNY
+2803 
-2811 SAPLTVT
+2811 
-2818 IDTQTSIDRIEL
+2818 
-2830 LNDTGIVG
+2830 
-2838 DNLTNEAR
+2838 
-2846 PQFHITVPTD
+2846 
-2856 VNSVQL
+2856 
-2862 SLDGGINWVNAT
+2862 
-2874 LTSDGVWEYIWPTD
+2874 
-2888 LVENTYTLTVKAT
+2888 
-2901 DVAGNTATETLN
+2901 
-2913 FIIDTTLST
+2913 
-2922 PTITLDSADDSG
+2922 
-2934 TANDNKT
+2934 
-2941 NVKTPGFIIGGI
+2941 
-2953 DSDVTQ
+2953 
-2959 VVVQV
+2959 
-2964 MRDGHSEEVELTQTN
+2964 
-2979 GQWRFVPGSAWTDGD
+2979 
-2994 YTLTVTVKDEAG
+2994 
-3006 NIRHSAPLT
+3006 
-3015 VTIDTQ
+3015 
-3021 ITIDH
+3021 
-3026 IELVN
+3026 
-3031 DSGIPDDNLTNNV
+3031 

-3173 TATKG
+3173 TATKDATGNWSVTPTGTWADGDYTLTVRVEDEAGNEKHSASLTVTVDTQITIDAIELVNDNGIPGDNMTNDAHPQFRVTVPGDVNEVSLSIDGGVTWVKATQSATPGVWNYTWPGTVPDGDYTLNVKATDNAGNTVTETLHFTIDTTLSTPVIVLDSADDTGIQGDNMTNRTQPTFNLQHIDDDAVRVTVSVEHGGVTTTFDATKGVGGWTFTPPTSWGAGDYTLSVSVEDKAGNTSHSASLTVTVDTQIAINNIELVNDSGIPDDNLTNNVRPQFQVKVPTDVNEVRLSIDGGKTWFNATQSATPGVWDYTWLADVGEGKHTLTVEATDKAGNQTTQKLDFIIDTLLSEPTIVLDSTDDSGTKGDNLTNANKPTFLLGNIDADARYVTVEVQHGSTKEVLTATKG

-3195 YTLTVRVEDDAG
+3195 YTLTVRVEDEAG

-3222 ITIDVIELVND
+3222 ITIDAIELVND

-3319 LSTPTIAM
+3319 LSTPTITM

-3349 IGNIDA
+3349 IGNIDS
-3355 DAHSVILRITQGGN
+3355 DAQSVILRITQGGN

-3411 TPLVVTVDTQTSITD
+3411 TPLIVTVDTQTSITD

-3462 IDGGANWVSATQGI
+3462 IDGGANWVSAAQGI

-3484 PTDMGDGKHTLTVM
+3484 PTDMGDGKHILTVM

-3624 RIELVNDSG
+3624 HIELVNDSG

-3683 WPTDMPEGQHTLT
+3683 WPTDMPEGQHTLI

-3704 NKMTETLNFTI
+3704 NKMTGTLDFTI

-3743 TQPVF
+3743 TQPIF

-3849 FDIHQ
+3849 FDIRQ

-3956 DVVQVR
+3956 DVIQVR

-3996 LRVEATDEAGNIA
+3996 LRVEATDQAGNIA

-4185 ALPDGQHTL
+4185 ALPDGKHTL

-4300 GNTKTSAELRI
+4300 GNTKTSAELQI

-4534 TTPRFVIGNVPADID
+4534 TKPRFVIGNVPADID
-4549 TVVIRINGVSYSVT
+4549 TVVIRINGVSYPVT

-4570 EFQVPVALNDGV
+4570 DFQVPVALNDGV

-4613 RMEPASDTGNS
+4613 RMEPASDTGSS

-4653 DKSGREVLKQTIT
+4653 DKSGREVLKHTIT

-4723 DDQHEATSLRPEFKG
+4723 DDQYEATSLRPEFKG
-4738 FAEAFSTIMI
+4738 LAEAFSTIMI

-4830 KTPTLIGST
+4830 KTPTLVGNT
-4839 LPNTIVSIYVDGVKV
+4839 LPNAIVSIYVDGVKV

-4967 DGNYELTFKVE
+4967 DGNYVLTFKVE

-5077 AGNSQQKE
+5077 AGNSQQKD

-5294 SGSLDDLITNHN
+5294 SGSLDDLITSHN

-5372 LVTIDTSTFIDNPAM
+5372 LVTIDTSTFIDNPVM
-5387 VAGSDNGIF
+5387 MAGSDNGIF

-5407 TFSIF
+5407 AFSIY

-5535 WVNEKGHW
+5535 WVNDKGHW

-5571 QEKYSIWVDTHIKVF
+5571 QEKYSIWVDTHIQVF

-5594 SSSKTEW
+5594 SSSKTDW
-5601 WSNSDLIT
+5601 WSNSSTIT
-5609 MRGTGEIGATVSL
+5609 MRGMGEIGATVSL

-5634 AATGRWELSTDKLP
+5634 AANGQWELSTDQLP
-5648 EGTYDISLVIE
+5648 EGKYDITLSIE
-5659 DSAGNRWEDVR
+5659 DNAGNRKEEVH

-5699 AEAKSQLIITDSEGN
+5699 AEAKSQLIITDSNGN

-5755 DIMKEVPVISLS
+5755 DIMKETPVISLS

-5780 RDKQPTFIIGNLESD
+5780 RDNQPTFIIGNLESD

-5863 ALAAGEDNG
+5863 ALAAGEGNG

-5878 VTNHTQPKFTLQ
+5878 VTNHNHTQPKFTLQ

-5931 GNYTLSVTVVDRA
+5931 GTYTLSVTVVDRA
-5944 GNSQQSA
+5944 GNSLQSA
-5951 SLAVTVDSTVTVT
+5951 SLEVTVDSTVTVT

-5994 THLRTEP
+5994 THLRTVP

-6009 KVTAYSITLLNADSG
+6009 KETAYSITLLNADSG

-6047 VSIMFEGEEFTL
+6047 VSVMFEGEEFTL

-6087 KDNDFLIKEKTF
+6087 KDDDFLIKEKTF

-6110 AMNVR
+6110 AMNAR